1 MNLLKKNKY
10 SIRKYKVGIFS
21 TLIGTVLLL
30 SNPNGAQALTTDHN
44 VQGGSNQALPGNSQ
58 NTNADTNRDIVN
70 DSQNTP
76 NAHATDNTSTNQA
89 LTNHQNVDVANQVGP
104 APIQPSASPAQNNN
118 NSNANS
124 TATEPAANTNN
135 NLASNNNTLN
145 VPNNTDNNDSA
156 RHLTLKEIQEDVRHS
171 SDKPE
176 LVAIAE
182 EASNRPKKRSR
193 RAAPTD
199 PNATPADPTAT
210 PADPTAGNGSAPVAI
225 TAPYTPTTD
234 PNANNIG
241 QNAPNEVLSFDDN
254 NIRPSTNR
262 SVPTVTVVDNL
273 PGYTL
278 INGGKVG
285 VFSHAMVRTSMF
297 DSGDAK
303 NYQAQGNVIALGRIR
318 GNDTNDHGD
327 FNGIEKTLTVNPNSE
342 LIFEFNT
349 MTTKN
354 YQAQGNVIALGRIRG
369 NDTNDHGDFNGIEK
383 TLTVNPNSELIF
395 EFNTMTTKNYQGM
408 TNLIIKN
415 ADNDTVIGEKVV
427 AYGPIWRLLKVPE
440 NVSHL
445 KIQFVPKNDAITDAR
460 GIYQL
465 RDGYKYYDF
474 VDSIGLHSGSHV
486 YVERRTMEPTATNN
500 KEFTVTTSL
509 KNNGNFGASFNT
521 DDFVYKIQLPEG
533 VEYVNNSLTKDFPS
547 GNSGVDINDMNV
559 TYDAANRIITIK
571 STGGGTGNSPARLMP
586 DKILDLK
593 YKLRVNNVP
602 TPRTVTFNDT
612 LTYKT
617 YSQDFINSP
626 AESHTV
632 STNPYTID
640 IIMNKDAL
648 QAEVDRRIQQAD
660 YTFASL
666 DIFNDLKRR
675 AQTILDENRNNVP
688 LNKRVSQADID
699 SLANQMQHTLI
710 RSVDAE
716 NAVNR
721 KVDDMEDLVNQN
733 DELTDEEKQAAI
745 QVIEEHKNE
754 IIGNIGDQTT
764 DDGVTRIK
772 DQGIQTLSGDT
783 ATPVVKPNA
792 KQAIRD
798 KAAKQREIINHTPDA
813 TQDEIQDAL
822 NQLTTDETDAID
834 NVTNATTNAD
844 VETAKNNGINTI
856 GAVAPQVTHKQ
867 AARDAINQATATK
880 RQQINSNR
888 EATQEEKNAALNEL
902 TQATNHALEQINQ
915 ATTNDDVDTAKGDG
929 LNAINP
935 IAPVTVV
942 KQAARDAVS
951 HDAQQHIAEINAN
964 PDATQEE
971 RQAAIEKV
979 NAAVAVANT
988 NILNANTNA
997 DVEQVKTN
1005 AIQGIQAI
1013 EPATKVKTDAKNA
1026 IDQSAETQHN
1036 AIFNN
1041 NDATL
1046 EEQQAA
1052 QQLLDQAVATAKQNI
1067 NAADTNQEVAQA
1079 KDQGTQ
1085 NIVVIQPATQVKT
1098 DARNAV
1104 NEKARE
1110 AITNINATPGATREE
1125 KQEAINRVNTL
1136 KNRALN
1142 DIGVTSTTA
1151 MVNSI
1156 RDDAVNQIGAVQPH
1170 VTKKQTATGVLT
1182 DLATAKKQEINQN
1195 TNATTEEKQ
1204 VALNQVD
1211 QDLATA
1217 INNINQADTNAEV
1230 DQAQQLGTKAIN
1242 AIQPNIVKKP
1252 AALAQT
1258 NQHYSAK
1265 LVEINATPD
1274 ATDDEK
1280 NAAINTL
1287 NQDRQQAIESI
1298 KQANTNAEVDQAA
1311 TVAENNIDAVQVDVV
1326 KKQAARDKITAEVA
1340 KRIEAVK
1347 QTPNATDEEKQAA
1360 VNQINQLKDQAF
1372 NQINQNQTNDQVDAT
1387 TNQAINAIDNVEAE
1401 VVIKPKA
1408 IADIEKAVKEKQQQI
1423 DNSLDSTDNEK
1434 EVALQ
1439 ALAKE
1444 KEKALAAIDQ
1454 AQTNSQVNQ
1463 AATNGVSAIK
1473 IIQPET
1479 KIKPAAREKI
1489 NQKAN
1494 ELRAQINQ
1502 DKEATAEERQAALD
1516 KINDLVA
1523 KAMTNITNDRTNQ
1536 QVNDST
1542 NQALDDIA
1550 LVTPDHIVRAAA
1562 RDAVKQQYE
1571 AKKHEIEQAEHATD
1585 EEKQVALNQLANNEK
1600 RALQNINQAIANNDV
1615 KRVESNGIA
1624 TLKGVEPHI
1633 VVKPE
1638 AQEAIKAS
1646 ADNQV
1651 ESIKDTP
1658 HATTDELD
1666 EANQQINDT
1675 LKQGQQDI
1683 DNTTQD
1689 AAVNDVRNQTIK
1701 AIEQIKPKVRRKRAA
1716 LDNIDES
1723 NNNQLDAIRNTL
1735 DTTQDERNVAIAALN
1750 KIVNAIKNDIAQNK
1764 TNAEVDQTEADGNNN
1779 IKVILPKVQVKP
1791 AARQSVSAKAE
1802 AQNALIDQSDLS
1814 TEEERLAAKHLVEQ
1828 ALNQAIDQINHADK
1842 TAQVNQNS
1850 IDAQNIIS
1858 KIKPATTV
1866 KATAL
1871 QQIQNIATNKINL
1884 IKANN
1889 EATDEEQNAAI
1900 VQVEKELIKAK
1911 QQIAGAVTN
1920 ADVAY
1925 LLHDGKNEIREIEP
1939 VINKKATAREQ
1950 LTTLFNDKKQAIEAN
1965 VQATVEERNSILA
1978 QLQNIYDTA
1987 IGQIDQDRSNA
1998 QVDKTATLNLQTIH
2012 DLDVHPIKKPDA
2024 EKTINDD
2031 LARVTHLVQN
2041 YRKVSDRNK
2050 ADALKAITALK
2061 LQMDE
2066 ELKTART
2073 NADVDAVLKRFNV
2086 ALGDIE
2092 AVITEKENSLLRIDN
2107 IAQQTYAKFKAIATP
2122 EQLAKVKALIDQYV
2136 ADGNRMVDE
2145 DATLNDIKKDTQLII
2160 DEILAIKLPAEVIK
2174 ASPKVGQPAP
2184 KVCTPIKKEDK
2195 QEVRK
2200 VVKELPNT
2208 GSEEMDLPL
2217 KELALI
2223 TGAALLARRRSKK
2236 EKES

>member
-30 SNPNGAQALTTDHN
+30 SNPNGAQALTTDNN
-44 VQGGSNQALPGNSQ
+44 VQSDTNQATPVNSQ
-58 NTNADTNRDIVN
+58 DKDVANNRGLAN
-70 DSQNTP
+70 SAQNTP
-76 NAHATDNTSTNQA
+76 NQSATTNQATNQA
-89 LTNHQNVDVANQVGP
+89 LVNHNNGSIVNQATPTSV
-104 APIQPSASPAQNNN
+104 QSSTPSAQNNN
-118 NSNANS
+118 HTDGNTTATETVSNAN
-124 TATEPAANTNN
+124 NN
-135 NLASNNNTLN
+135 DVASNNTTLN
-145 VPNNTDNNDSA
+145 VPNKTNENGSGG
-156 RHLTLKEIQEDVRHS
+156 HLTLKEIQEDVRHS

-182 EASNRPKKRSR
+182 PASNRPKKRSR
-193 RAAPTD
+193 RAAPAD
-199 PNATPADPTAT
+199 PNATPADPGA
-210 PADPTAGNGSAPVAI
+210 AAAGNGGAPVAI

-234 PNANNIG
+234 PNANNAG

-254 NIRPSTNR
+254 SIRPSTNR
-262 SVPTVTVVDNL
+262 SVPSVTVVDNL
-273 PGYTL
+273 PGFTL

-285 VFSHAMVRTSMF
+285 VLSHAMVRTSMF
-297 DSGDAK
+297 EAGS
-303 NYQAQGNVIALGRIR
+303 NRTYQAQGNVLALGRIS
-318 GNDTNDHGD
+318 GTDASNHGD
-327 FNGIEKTLTVNPNSE
+327 FNGIEKSLTVNPNSE

-349 MTTKN
+349 MPTKN
-354 YQAQGNVIALGRIRG
+354 GQGATNV
-369 NDTNDHGDFNGIEK
+369 
-383 TLTVNPNSELIF
+383 
-395 EFNTMTTKNYQGM
+395 
-408 TNLIIKN
+408 IIKN
-415 ADNDTVIGEKVV
+415 ADTNDTIAEKTVEG
-427 AYGPIWRLLKVPE
+427 GPTLRLFKVPD
-440 NVSHL
+440 NVRNL

-465 RDGYKYYDF
+465 KDGYKYYSF

-509 KNNGNFGASFNT
+509 KNNGNSGASLDT
-521 DDFVYKIQLPEG
+521 DEFVYKIQLPEG

-547 GNSGVDINDMNV
+547 NNSGVDVNDMNV
-559 TYDAANRIITIK
+559 TYDAANRVITIK
-571 STGGGTGNSPARLMP
+571 STGGGTTNSPARLMP

-617 YSQDFINSP
+617 YTQDFINSA

-666 DIFNDLKRR
+666 DIFNDLKKR
-675 AQTILDENRNNVP
+675 AQTILAENRNNVP

-699 SLANQMQHTLI
+699 TLTNQMQHTLI

-716 NAVNR
+716 NAVNQ
-721 KVDDMEDLVNQN
+721 KADQMEDLVNQN

-745 QVIEEHKNE
+745 QVIEEHKGN
-754 IIGNIGDQTT
+754 IIGDIGDQTT

-792 KQAIRD
+792 KKAIRD
-798 KAAKQREIINHTPDA
+798 KATKQREIINATPDA
-813 TQDEIQDAL
+813 TEDEIQDAI
-822 NQLTTDETDAID
+822 NQLATDETDAID

-856 GAVAPQVTHKQ
+856 GSVVPQVTHKQ

-915 ATTNDDVDTAKGDG
+915 ATTNADVDNAKGDG

-971 RQAAIEKV
+971 RQAAIDKV
-979 NAAVAVANT
+979 NAAVTAANT

-997 DVEQVKTN
+997 EVEQVKTN

-1013 EPATKVKTDAKNA
+1013 TPATKVKTDAKNA
-1026 IDQSAETQHN
+1026 IDKSAETQHN
-1036 AIFNN
+1036 TIFNN

-1098 DARNAV
+1098 DARNVV
-1104 NEKARE
+1104 NDKARE

-1136 KNRALN
+1136 KNRALT

-1170 VTKKQTATGVLT
+1170 VTKKQTATGVLN

-1211 QDLATA
+1211 QELATA

-1252 AALAQT
+1252 AALAQI
-1258 NQHYSAK
+1258 NQHYNAK
-1265 LVEINATPD
+1265 LAEINATPD
-1274 ATDDEK
+1274 ATNDEK

-1372 NQINQNQTNDQVDAT
+1372 NQINQNQTNDQVDTT
-1387 TNQAINAIDNVEAE
+1387 TNQALNAIDNVEAE

-1434 EVALQ
+1434 EVASQ

-1479 KIKPAAREKI
+1479 KVKPAAREKI

-1494 ELRAQINQ
+1494 ELRAKINQ
-1502 DKEATAEERQAALD
+1502 DKEATAEERQVALD
-1516 KINDLVA
+1516 KINEFVNQ
-1523 KAMTNITNDRTNQ
+1523 AMTDITNNRTNQ
-1536 QVNDST
+1536 QVDDTTS
-1542 NQALDDIA
+1542 QALDSIA
-1550 LVTPDHIVRAAA
+1550 LVAPEHIVRAAA

-1571 AKKHEIEQAEHATD
+1571 AKKQEIEQAEHATD
-1585 EEKQVALNQLANNEK
+1585 EEKQVALNQLANNK
-1600 RALQNINQAIANNDV
+1600 KLALQNINQAVTNNDV
-1615 KRVESNGIA
+1615 KRVETNGIA
-1624 TLKGVEPHI
+1624 TLKGVQPHI
-1633 VVKPE
+1633 VIKPE
-1638 AQEAIKAS
+1638 AQQAIKAS
-1646 ADNQV
+1646 AENQV

-1658 HATTDELD
+1658 HATVDELD
-1666 EANQQINDT
+1666 EANQLISDT
-1675 LKQGQQDI
+1675 LKQAQQEI
-1683 DNTTQD
+1683 ENTNQD
-1689 AAVNDVRNQTIK
+1689 AVVTDVRNQTIK

-1716 LDNIDES
+1716 LDSIEE
-1723 NNNQLDAIRNTL
+1723 NNKNQLDAIRNTL
-1735 DTTQDERNVAIAALN
+1735 DTTQDERDVAIDTLN
-1750 KIVNAIKNDIAQNK
+1750 KIVNTIKNDIAQNK
-1764 TNAEVDQTEADGNNN
+1764 TNAEVDRTETDGNDN

-1791 AARQSVSAKAE
+1791 AARQSVGVKAE

-1842 TAQVNQNS
+1842 TAQVNQDS

-1889 EATDEEQNAAI
+1889 EATDEEQNIAI
-1900 VQVEKELIKAK
+1900 AQVEKELIKAK
-1911 QQIAGAVTN
+1911 QQIASAVTN

-1925 LLHDGKNEIREIEP
+1925 LLHDEKNEIREIEP
-1939 VINKKATAREQ
+1939 VISRKASAREQ

-1965 VQATVEERNSILA
+1965 IQATVEERNSILA

-1998 QVDKTATLNLQTIH
+1998 QVDKTASLNLQTIH

-2031 LARVTHLVQN
+2031 LARVTALVQN

-2086 ALGDIE
+2086 ALSDIE

-2122 EQLAKVKALIDQYV
+2122 EQLAKVKVLIDQYV
-2136 ADGNRMVDE
+2136 ADGNRMIDE
-2145 DATLNDIKKDTQLII
+2145 DATLNDIKQHTQFIV
-2160 DEILAIKLPAEVIK
+2160 DEILAIKLPAEAMKV
-2174 ASPKVGQPAP
+2174 SPKVIQPAP
-2184 KVCTPIKKEDK
+2184 KVCTPIKKE
-2195 QEVRK
+2195 ETHESRK
-2200 VVKELPNT
+2200 VEKELPNT

-2217 KELALI
+2217 KEFALI
-2223 TGAALLARRRSKK
+2223 TGAALLARRRTKN

>member
-44 VQGGSNQALPGNSQ
+44 VQGGSNQALPGNSP

-70 DSQNTP
+70 GSQNTP

-89 LTNHQNVDVANQVGP
+89 LTNHQNVGVANQVAP
-104 APIQPSASPAQNNN
+104 APIQPSTSSASNNN
-118 NSNANS
+118 HSDANS

-193 RAAPTD
+193 RAAPAD
-199 PNATPADPTAT
+199 PNAT

-225 TAPYTPTTD
+225 TAPFTPTTD

-241 QNAPNEVLSFDDN
+241 QNAPNEVLTFDDN

-303 NYQAQGNVIALGRIR
+303 NYQAQGNVIALGRIK
-318 GNDTNDHGD
+318 GNDTNDHG
-327 FNGIEKTLTVNPNSE
+327 G
-342 LIFEFNT
+342 
-349 MTTKN
+349 
-354 YQAQGNVIALGRIRG
+354 
-369 NDTNDHGDFNGIEK
+369 FNGIEK

-602 TPRTVTFNDT
+602 TPRTVTFNDI

-617 YSQDFINSP
+617 YTQDFINSP

-640 IIMNKDAL
+640 IIMNKDVL

-666 DIFNDLKRR
+666 DIFNELKRR

-699 SLANQMQHTLI
+699 SLVNQMQHTLI

-783 ATPVVKPNA
+783 ATPVVKTNA

-798 KAAKQREIINHTPDA
+798 KAAKQREIINNTPDA

-979 NAAVAVANT
+979 NAAVAAANT

-1104 NEKARE
+1104 NDKARE

-1195 TNATTEEKQ
+1195 TNATDEEKQ

-1252 AALAQT
+1252 TALAQI
-1258 NQHYSAK
+1258 NQHYNAK
-1265 LVEINATPD
+1265 LAEINATPD

-1387 TNQAINAIDNVEAE
+1387 TNQAINAIDNVEAK

-1434 EVALQ
+1434 EVALL

-1479 KIKPAAREKI
+1479 KVKPAAREKI

-1550 LVTPDHIVRAAA
+1550 LVTPDHIVRATA

-1600 RALQNINQAIANNDV
+1600 RALQNIDQAIANNDV

-1911 QQIAGAVTN
+1911 QQIASAVTN

-1950 LTTLFNDKKQAIEAN
+1950 LTTLFNDKKLAIEAN

-1998 QVDKTATLNLQTIH
+1998 QVDKTASLNLQTIH

-2107 IAQQTYAKFKAIATP
+2107 IAQQTYAKFKVIATP

-2136 ADGNRMVDE
+2136 ADGIRMIDE
-2145 DATLNDIKKDTQLII
+2145 DATLNDIKQHTQFIV
-2160 DEILAIKLPAEVIK
+2160 DEILAIKLPAEATKVL
-2174 ASPKVGQPAP
+2174 PKVGQPAP
-2184 KVCTPIKKEDK
+2184 KLCTSIKKVDK

-2223 TGAALLARRRSKK
+2223 TGAALLARRRNKN

>member
-30 SNPNGAQALTTDHN
+30 SNPNGAQALTTDNN
-44 VQGGSNQALPGNSQ
+44 VQSDTNQATPVNSQ
-58 NTNADTNRDIVN
+58 DTNVANNRGLAN
-70 DSQNTP
+70 SAQNTP
-76 NAHATDNTSTNQA
+76 NQSATTNQSTNQA
-89 LTNHQNVDVANQVGP
+89 LVNHNNGSIANQATPTSV
-104 APIQPSASPAQNNN
+104 QSSTPSAQNNN
-118 NSNANS
+118 HTDGNTTATETVSNAN
-124 TATEPAANTNN
+124 NKDVV
-135 NLASNNNTLN
+135 SNNTTLN
-145 VPNNTDNNDSA
+145 VPNKTNENGSGG
-156 RHLTLKEIQEDVRHS
+156 HLTLKEIQEDVRHS

-182 EASNRPKKRSR
+182 QASNRPKKRSR
-193 RAAPTD
+193 RAAPAD
-199 PNATPADPTAT
+199 PNATPADPA
-210 PADPTAGNGSAPVAI
+210 AAAAGNGGAPVAI

-234 PNANNIG
+234 PNANNAG

-254 NIRPSTNR
+254 GIRPSTNR
-262 SVPTVTVVDNL
+262 SVPSVTVVDNL
-273 PGYTL
+273 PGFTL

-303 NYQAQGNVIALGRIR
+303 NYQAQGNVIALGRIK

-327 FNGIEKTLTVNPNSE
+327 FNGIEKS
-342 LIFEFNT
+342 
-349 MTTKN
+349 
-354 YQAQGNVIALGRIRG
+354 
-369 NDTNDHGDFNGIEK
+369 
-383 TLTVNPNSELIF
+383 LTVNPNSELIF
-395 EFNTMTTKNYQGM
+395 EFNTMTTKNYQGV

-415 ADNDTVIGEKVV
+415 ADNDTVIAEKSV
-427 AYGPIWRLLKVPE
+427 AYGPIWRLFKVPE

-521 DDFVYKIQLPEG
+521 DDFVYKVQLPEG

-547 GNSGVDINDMNV
+547 SNSGVDMNDFNV
-559 TYDAANRIITIK
+559 TYDAANRVITIK
-571 STGGGTGNSPARLMP
+571 STGGGSGNSPARLMP

-617 YSQDFINSP
+617 YTQDFINSP

-699 SLANQMQHTLI
+699 SLTNQMQHTLI

-716 NAVNR
+716 NAVNK
-721 KVDDMEDLVNQN
+721 KVDQMEDLVNQN

-792 KQAIRD
+792 KKAIRD
-798 KAAKQREIINHTPDA
+798 KATKQREIINATPDA
-813 TQDEIQDAL
+813 TEDEIQDAL
-822 NQLTTDETDAID
+822 NQLATDETDAID

-844 VETAKNNGINTI
+844 VEIAKNNGINTI
-856 GAVAPQVTHKQ
+856 GAVVPQVTHKQ

-915 ATTNDDVDTAKGDG
+915 ATTNADVDNAKGDG

-971 RQAAIEKV
+971 RQAAIDKV
-979 NAAVAVANT
+979 NAAVTAANT

-1013 EPATKVKTDAKNA
+1013 TPATKVKTDAKNA
-1026 IDQSAETQHN
+1026 IDKSAETQHN
-1036 AIFNN
+1036 TIFNN

-1104 NEKARE
+1104 NDKARE

-1136 KNRALN
+1136 KNRALT

-1170 VTKKQTATGVLT
+1170 VTKKQTATGVLN

-1211 QDLATA
+1211 QELATA

-1252 AALAQT
+1252 AALAQI
-1258 NQHYSAK
+1258 NQHYNAK
-1265 LVEINATPD
+1265 LAEINATPD
-1274 ATDDEK
+1274 ATNDEK

-1360 VNQINQLKDQAF
+1360 VNQINQLKDQAI
-1372 NQINQNQTNDQVDAT
+1372 NQINQNQTNDQVDTT
-1387 TNQAINAIDNVEAE
+1387 TNQAVNAIDNVEAE

-1434 EVALQ
+1434 EVASQ

-1479 KIKPAAREKI
+1479 KVIPAAREKI

-1494 ELRAQINQ
+1494 ELRAKINQ
-1502 DKEATAEERQAALD
+1502 DKEATAEERQVALD
-1516 KINDLVA
+1516 KINEFVNQ
-1523 KAMTNITNDRTNQ
+1523 AMTDITNNRTNQ
-1536 QVNDST
+1536 QVDDTTS
-1542 NQALDDIA
+1542 QALDSIA
-1550 LVTPDHIVRAAA
+1550 LVAPEHIVRAAA

-1571 AKKHEIEQAEHATD
+1571 AKKQEIEQAEHATD

-1600 RALQNINQAIANNDV
+1600 LALQNINQAVTNNDV
-1615 KRVESNGIA
+1615 KRVETNGIA
-1624 TLKGVEPHI
+1624 TLKGVQPHI
-1633 VVKPE
+1633 VIKPE
-1638 AQEAIKAS
+1638 AQQAIKAS
-1646 ADNQV
+1646 AENQV

-1658 HATTDELD
+1658 HATVDELD
-1666 EANQQINDT
+1666 EANQLISDT
-1675 LKQGQQDI
+1675 LKQAQQEI
-1683 DNTTQD
+1683 ENTNQD
-1689 AAVNDVRNQTIK
+1689 AAVTDVRNQTIK

-1716 LDNIDES
+1716 LDSIEE
-1723 NNNQLDAIRNTL
+1723 NNKNQLDAIRNTL
-1735 DTTQDERNVAIAALN
+1735 DTTQDERDVAIDTLN
-1750 KIVNAIKNDIAQNK
+1750 KIVNTIKNDIAQNK
-1764 TNAEVDQTEADGNNN
+1764 TNAEVDRTETDGNDN

-1791 AARQSVSAKAE
+1791 AARQSVGVKAE

-1842 TAQVNQNS
+1842 TAQVNQDS

-1889 EATDEEQNAAI
+1889 EATDEEQNIAI
-1900 VQVEKELIKAK
+1900 AQVEKELIKAK
-1911 QQIAGAVTN
+1911 QQIASAVTN

-1925 LLHDGKNEIREIEP
+1925 LLHDEKNEIREIEP
-1939 VINKKATAREQ
+1939 VINRKASAREQ

-1965 VQATVEERNSILA
+1965 IQATVEERNSILA

-1998 QVDKTATLNLQTIH
+1998 QVDKTASLNLQTIH

-2031 LARVTHLVQN
+2031 LARVTALVQN
-2041 YRKVSDRNK
+2041 YRKVSNRNK

-2086 ALGDIE
+2086 ALSDIE

-2122 EQLAKVKALIDQYV
+2122 EQLAKVKVLIDQYV
-2136 ADGNRMVDE
+2136 ADGNRMIDE
-2145 DATLNDIKKDTQLII
+2145 DATLNDIKQHTQFIV
-2160 DEILAIKLPAEVIK
+2160 DEILAIKLPAEATKV
-2174 ASPKVGQPAP
+2174 SPKEIQPAP
-2184 KVCTPIKKEDK
+2184 KVCTPIKKE
-2195 QEVRK
+2195 ETHESRK
-2200 VVKELPNT
+2200 VEKELPNT
-2208 GSEEMDLPL
+2208 GSEGMDLPL
-2217 KELALI
+2217 KEFALI
-2223 TGAALLARRRSKK
+2223 TGAALLARRRTKN

>member
-30 SNPNGAQALTTDHN
+30 SNPNGAQALTTDNN
-44 VQGGSNQALPGNSQ
+44 VQSDTNQATPVNSQ
-58 NTNADTNRDIVN
+58 DTNVANNRGLAN
-70 DSQNTP
+70 SAQNTP
-76 NAHATDNTSTNQA
+76 NQSATTNQSTNQA
-89 LTNHQNVDVANQVGP
+89 LVNHNNGSIANQATPTSV
-104 APIQPSASPAQNNN
+104 QSSTPSAQNNN
-118 NSNANS
+118 HTDGNTTATETVSNAN
-124 TATEPAANTNN
+124 NKDVV
-135 NLASNNNTLN
+135 SNNTTLN
-145 VPNNTDNNDSA
+145 VPNKTNENGSGG
-156 RHLTLKEIQEDVRHS
+156 HLTLKEIQEDVRHS

-182 EASNRPKKRSR
+182 QASNRPKKRSR
-193 RAAPTD
+193 RAAPAD
-199 PNATPADPTAT
+199 PNATPADPA
-210 PADPTAGNGSAPVAI
+210 AAAAGNGGAPVAI

-234 PNANNIG
+234 PNANNAG

-254 NIRPSTNR
+254 GIRPSTNR
-262 SVPTVTVVDNL
+262 SVPSVTVVDNL
-273 PGYTL
+273 PGFTL

-285 VFSHAMVRTSMF
+285 VFSYAMVRTSMF

-303 NYQAQGNVIALGRIR
+303 NYQAQGNVIALGRIK

-327 FNGIEKTLTVNPNSE
+327 FNGIEKS
-342 LIFEFNT
+342 
-349 MTTKN
+349 
-354 YQAQGNVIALGRIRG
+354 
-369 NDTNDHGDFNGIEK
+369 
-383 TLTVNPNSELIF
+383 LTVNPNSELIF
-395 EFNTMTTKNYQGM
+395 EFNTMTTKNYQGV

-415 ADNDTVIGEKVV
+415 ADNDTVIAEKSV
-427 AYGPIWRLLKVPE
+427 AYGPIWRLFKVPE

-521 DDFVYKIQLPEG
+521 DDFVYKVQLPEG

-547 GNSGVDINDMNV
+547 SNSGVDMNDFNV
-559 TYDAANRIITIK
+559 TYDAANRVITIK
-571 STGGGTGNSPARLMP
+571 STGGGSGNSPARLMP

-617 YSQDFINSP
+617 YTQDFINSP

-688 LNKRVSQADID
+688 LNKRVSQVDID
-699 SLANQMQHTLI
+699 SLTNQMQHTLI

-716 NAVNR
+716 NAVNK
-721 KVDDMEDLVNQN
+721 KVDQMEDLVNQN

-792 KQAIRD
+792 KKAIRD
-798 KAAKQREIINHTPDA
+798 KATKQREIINATPDA
-813 TQDEIQDAL
+813 TEDEIQDAL
-822 NQLTTDETDAID
+822 NQLATDETDAID

-844 VETAKNNGINTI
+844 VEIAKNNGINTI
-856 GAVAPQVTHKQ
+856 GAVVPQVTHKQ

-915 ATTNDDVDTAKGDG
+915 ATTNADVDNAKGDG

-971 RQAAIEKV
+971 RQAAIDKV
-979 NAAVAVANT
+979 NAAVTAANT

-1013 EPATKVKTDAKNA
+1013 TPATKVKTDAKNA
-1026 IDQSAETQHN
+1026 IDKSAETQHN
-1036 AIFNN
+1036 TIFNN

-1104 NEKARE
+1104 NDKARE

-1136 KNRALN
+1136 KNRALT

-1170 VTKKQTATGVLT
+1170 VTKKQTATGVLN

-1211 QDLATA
+1211 QELATA

-1252 AALAQT
+1252 AALAQI
-1258 NQHYSAK
+1258 NQHYNAK
-1265 LVEINATPD
+1265 LAEINATPD
-1274 ATDDEK
+1274 ATNDEK

-1360 VNQINQLKDQAF
+1360 VNQINQLKDQAI
-1372 NQINQNQTNDQVDAT
+1372 NQINQNQTNDQVDTT
-1387 TNQAINAIDNVEAE
+1387 TNQAVNAIDNVEAE
-1401 VVIKPKA
+1401 VVIKPTA

-1434 EVALQ
+1434 EVASQ

-1479 KIKPAAREKI
+1479 KVKPAAREKI

-1494 ELRAQINQ
+1494 ELRAKINQ
-1502 DKEATAEERQAALD
+1502 DKEATAEERQVALD
-1516 KINDLVA
+1516 KINEFVNQ
-1523 KAMTNITNDRTNQ
+1523 AMTDITNNRTNQ
-1536 QVNDST
+1536 QVDDTTS
-1542 NQALDDIA
+1542 QALDSIA
-1550 LVTPDHIVRAAA
+1550 LVAPEHIVRAAA

-1571 AKKHEIEQAEHATD
+1571 AKKQEIEQAEHATD

-1600 RALQNINQAIANNDV
+1600 LALQNINQAVTNNDV
-1615 KRVESNGIA
+1615 KRVETNGIA
-1624 TLKGVEPHI
+1624 TLKGVQPHI
-1633 VVKPE
+1633 VIKPE
-1638 AQEAIKAS
+1638 AQQAIKAT
-1646 ADNQV
+1646 AENQV

-1658 HATTDELD
+1658 HATVDELD
-1666 EANQQINDT
+1666 EANQLISDT
-1675 LKQGQQDI
+1675 LKQAQQEI
-1683 DNTTQD
+1683 ENTNQD
-1689 AAVNDVRNQTIK
+1689 AAVTDVRNQTIK

-1716 LDNIDES
+1716 LDSIEE
-1723 NNNQLDAIRNTL
+1723 NNKNQLDAIRNTL
-1735 DTTQDERNVAIAALN
+1735 DTTQDERDVAIDTLN
-1750 KIVNAIKNDIAQNK
+1750 KIVNTIKNDIAQNK
-1764 TNAEVDQTEADGNNN
+1764 TNAEVDRTETDGNDN

-1791 AARQSVSAKAE
+1791 AARQSVGVKAE

-1842 TAQVNQNS
+1842 TAQVNQDS

-1889 EATDEEQNAAI
+1889 EATDEEQNIAI
-1900 VQVEKELIKAK
+1900 AQVEKELIKAK
-1911 QQIAGAVTN
+1911 QQIASAVTN

-1925 LLHDGKNEIREIEP
+1925 LLHDEKNEIREIEP
-1939 VINKKATAREQ
+1939 VINRKASAREQ

-1965 VQATVEERNSILA
+1965 IQATVEERNSILA

-1998 QVDKTATLNLQTIH
+1998 QVDKTASLNLQTIH

-2031 LARVTHLVQN
+2031 LARVTALVQN
-2041 YRKVSDRNK
+2041 YRKVSNRNK

-2086 ALGDIE
+2086 ALSDIE

-2122 EQLAKVKALIDQYV
+2122 EQLAKVKVLIDQYV
-2136 ADGNRMVDE
+2136 ADGNRMIDE
-2145 DATLNDIKKDTQLII
+2145 DATLNDIKQHTQFIV
-2160 DEILAIKLPAEVIK
+2160 DEILAIKLPAEATKV
-2174 ASPKVGQPAP
+2174 SPKEIQPAP
-2184 KVCTPIKKEDK
+2184 KVCTPIKKE
-2195 QEVRK
+2195 ETHESRK
-2200 VVKELPNT
+2200 VEKELPNT
-2208 GSEEMDLPL
+2208 GSEGMDLPL
-2217 KELALI
+2217 KEFALI
-2223 TGAALLARRRSKK
+2223 TGAALLARRRTKN

>member
-30 SNPNGAQALTTDHN
+30 SNPNGAQALTTDNN
-44 VQGGSNQALPGNSQ
+44 VQSDTNQATPVNSQ
-58 NTNADTNRDIVN
+58 DKDVANNRGLAN
-70 DSQNTP
+70 SAQNTP
-76 NAHATDNTSTNQA
+76 NQSATTNQATNQA
-89 LTNHQNVDVANQVGP
+89 LVNHNNGSIVNQATPTSV
-104 APIQPSASPAQNNN
+104 QSSTPSAQNNN
-118 NSNANS
+118 HTDGNTTATETVSNAN
-124 TATEPAANTNN
+124 NN
-135 NLASNNNTLN
+135 DVASNNTTLN
-145 VPNNTDNNDSA
+145 VPNKTNENGSGG
-156 RHLTLKEIQEDVRHS
+156 HLTLKEIQEDVRHS

-182 EASNRPKKRSR
+182 PASNRPKKRSR
-193 RAAPTD
+193 RAAPAD
-199 PNATPADPTAT
+199 PNATPADPGA
-210 PADPTAGNGSAPVAI
+210 AAAGNGGAPVAI

-234 PNANNIG
+234 PNANNAG

-254 NIRPSTNR
+254 SIRPSTNR
-262 SVPTVTVVDNL
+262 SVPSVTVVDNL
-273 PGYTL
+273 PGFTL

-285 VFSHAMVRTSMF
+285 VLSHAMVRTSMF
-297 DSGDAK
+297 EAGS
-303 NYQAQGNVIALGRIR
+303 NRTYQAQGNVLALGRIS
-318 GNDTNDHGD
+318 GTDASNHGD
-327 FNGIEKTLTVNPNSE
+327 FNGIEKSLTVNPNSE

-349 MTTKN
+349 MPTKN
-354 YQAQGNVIALGRIRG
+354 GQGATNV
-369 NDTNDHGDFNGIEK
+369 
-383 TLTVNPNSELIF
+383 
-395 EFNTMTTKNYQGM
+395 
-408 TNLIIKN
+408 IIKN
-415 ADNDTVIGEKVV
+415 ADTNDTIAEKTVEG
-427 AYGPIWRLLKVPE
+427 GPTLRLFKVPD
-440 NVSHL
+440 NVRNL

-465 RDGYKYYDF
+465 KDGYKYYSF

-509 KNNGNFGASFNT
+509 KNNGNSGASLDT
-521 DDFVYKIQLPEG
+521 DEFVYKIQLPEG

-547 GNSGVDINDMNV
+547 NNSGVDVNDMNV
-559 TYDAANRIITIK
+559 TYDAANRVITIK
-571 STGGGTGNSPARLMP
+571 STGGGTTNSPARLMP

-617 YSQDFINSP
+617 YTQDFINSA

-666 DIFNDLKRR
+666 DIFNDLKKR
-675 AQTILDENRNNVP
+675 AQTILAENRNNVP

-699 SLANQMQHTLI
+699 TLTNQMQHTLI

-716 NAVNR
+716 NAVNQ
-721 KVDDMEDLVNQN
+721 KADQMEDLVNQN

-745 QVIEEHKNE
+745 QVIEEHKGN
-754 IIGNIGDQTT
+754 IIGDIGDQTT

-792 KQAIRD
+792 KKAIRD
-798 KAAKQREIINHTPDA
+798 KATKQREIINATPDA
-813 TQDEIQDAL
+813 TEDEIQDAI
-822 NQLTTDETDAID
+822 NQLATDETDAID

-856 GAVAPQVTHKQ
+856 GSVVPQVTHKQ

-915 ATTNDDVDTAKGDG
+915 ATTNADVDNAKGDG

-971 RQAAIEKV
+971 RQAAIDKV
-979 NAAVAVANT
+979 NAAVTAANT

-997 DVEQVKTN
+997 EVEQVKTN

-1013 EPATKVKTDAKNA
+1013 TPATKVKTDAKNA
-1026 IDQSAETQHN
+1026 IDKSAETQHN
-1036 AIFNN
+1036 TIFNN

-1098 DARNAV
+1098 DARNVV
-1104 NEKARE
+1104 NDKARE

-1136 KNRALN
+1136 KNRALT

-1170 VTKKQTATGVLT
+1170 VTKKQTATGVLN

-1211 QDLATA
+1211 QELATA

-1252 AALAQT
+1252 AALAQI
-1258 NQHYSAK
+1258 NQHYNVK
-1265 LVEINATPD
+1265 LAEINATPD
-1274 ATDDEK
+1274 ATNDEK

-1372 NQINQNQTNDQVDAT
+1372 NQINQNQTNDQVDTT
-1387 TNQAINAIDNVEAE
+1387 TNQALNAIDNVEAE

-1434 EVALQ
+1434 EVASQ

-1479 KIKPAAREKI
+1479 KVKPAAREKI

-1494 ELRAQINQ
+1494 ELRAKINQ
-1502 DKEATAEERQAALD
+1502 DKEATAEERQVALD
-1516 KINDLVA
+1516 KINEFVNQ
-1523 KAMTNITNDRTNQ
+1523 AMTDITNNRTNQ
-1536 QVNDST
+1536 QVDDTTS
-1542 NQALDDIA
+1542 QALDSIA
-1550 LVTPDHIVRAAA
+1550 LVAPEHIVRAAA

-1571 AKKHEIEQAEHATD
+1571 AKKQEIEQAEHATD
-1585 EEKQVALNQLANNEK
+1585 EEKQVALNQLANNK
-1600 RALQNINQAIANNDV
+1600 KLALQNINQAVTNNDV
-1615 KRVESNGIA
+1615 KRVETNGIA
-1624 TLKGVEPHI
+1624 TLKGVQPHI
-1633 VVKPE
+1633 VIKPE
-1638 AQEAIKAS
+1638 AQQAIKAS
-1646 ADNQV
+1646 AENQV

-1658 HATTDELD
+1658 HATVDELD
-1666 EANQQINDT
+1666 EANQLISDT
-1675 LKQGQQDI
+1675 LKQAQQEI
-1683 DNTTQD
+1683 ENTNQD
-1689 AAVNDVRNQTIK
+1689 AAVTDVRNQTIK

-1716 LDNIDES
+1716 LDSIEE
-1723 NNNQLDAIRNTL
+1723 NNKNQLDAIRNTL
-1735 DTTQDERNVAIAALN
+1735 DTTQDERDVAIDTLN
-1750 KIVNAIKNDIAQNK
+1750 KIVNTIKNDIAQNK
-1764 TNAEVDQTEADGNNN
+1764 TNAEVDRTETDGNDN

-1791 AARQSVSAKAE
+1791 AARQSVGVKAE

-1842 TAQVNQNS
+1842 TAQVNQDS

-1889 EATDEEQNAAI
+1889 EATDEEQNIAI
-1900 VQVEKELIKAK
+1900 AQVEKELIKAK
-1911 QQIAGAVTN
+1911 QQIASAVTN

-1925 LLHDGKNEIREIEP
+1925 LLHDEKNEIREIEP
-1939 VINKKATAREQ
+1939 VISRKASAREQ

-1965 VQATVEERNSILA
+1965 IQATVEERNSILA

-1998 QVDKTATLNLQTIH
+1998 QVDKTASLNLQTIH

-2031 LARVTHLVQN
+2031 LARVTALVQN

-2086 ALGDIE
+2086 ALSDIE

-2122 EQLAKVKALIDQYV
+2122 EQLAKVKVLIDQYV
-2136 ADGNRMVDE
+2136 ADGNRMIDE
-2145 DATLNDIKKDTQLII
+2145 DATLNDIKQHTQFIV
-2160 DEILAIKLPAEVIK
+2160 DEILAIKLPAEAMKV
-2174 ASPKVGQPAP
+2174 SPKVIQPAP
-2184 KVCTPIKKEDK
+2184 KVCTPIKKE
-2195 QEVRK
+2195 ETHESRK
-2200 VVKELPNT
+2200 VEKELPNT

-2217 KELALI
+2217 KEFALI
-2223 TGAALLARRRSKK
+2223 TGAALLARRRTKN

>member
-30 SNPNGAQALTTDHN
+30 SNPNGAQALTTDNN
-44 VQGGSNQALPGNSQ
+44 VQSDTNQATPVNSQ
-58 NTNADTNRDIVN
+58 DKDVANNRGLAN
-70 DSQNTP
+70 SAQNTP
-76 NAHATDNTSTNQA
+76 NQSATTNQATNQA
-89 LTNHQNVDVANQVGP
+89 LVNHNNGSIVNQATPTSV
-104 APIQPSASPAQNNN
+104 QSSTPSAQNNN
-118 NSNANS
+118 HTDGNTTATETVSNAN
-124 TATEPAANTNN
+124 NN
-135 NLASNNNTLN
+135 DAVSNNTTLN
-145 VPNNTDNNDSA
+145 VPNKTNENGSGG
-156 RHLTLKEIQEDVRHS
+156 HLTLKEIQEDVRHS

-182 EASNRPKKRSR
+182 PASNRPKKRSK
-193 RAAPTD
+193 RAAPAD
-199 PNATPADPTAT
+199 PNATPADPA
-210 PADPTAGNGSAPVAI
+210 AAAAGNGGAPVAI

-234 PNANNIG
+234 PNANNAG

-254 NIRPSTNR
+254 GIRPSTNR
-262 SVPTVTVVDNL
+262 SVPSVTVVDNL
-273 PGYTL
+273 PGFTL

-297 DSGDAK
+297 DSADAK
-303 NYQAQGNVIALGRIR
+303 NYQAQGNVIALGRIK
-318 GNDTNDHGD
+318 GNN
-327 FNGIEKTLTVNPNSE
+327 
-342 LIFEFNT
+342 
-349 MTTKN
+349 
-354 YQAQGNVIALGRIRG
+354 
-369 NDTNDHGDFNGIEK
+369 TNDHGDFNGIEK

-395 EFNTMTTKNYQGM
+395 EFNTMTTKNYQGV

-415 ADNDTVIGEKVV
+415 ADNDTVIAEKSV
-427 AYGPIWRLLKVPE
+427 AYGPIWRLFKVPE

-521 DDFVYKIQLPEG
+521 DDFVYQVQLPEG

-547 GNSGVDINDMNV
+547 SNSGVDMNDFNV
-559 TYDAANRIITIK
+559 TYDAANRVITIK
-571 STGGGTGNSPARLMP
+571 STGGGSGNSPARLMP

-617 YSQDFINSP
+617 YTQDFINSP

-632 STNPYTID
+632 RTNPYTID

-699 SLANQMQHTLI
+699 SLTNQMQHTLI

-716 NAVNR
+716 NAVNK
-721 KVDDMEDLVNQN
+721 KVDQMEDLVNQN

-792 KQAIRD
+792 KKAIRD
-798 KAAKQREIINHTPDA
+798 KATKQREIINATPDA
-813 TQDEIQDAL
+813 TEDEIQDAL
-822 NQLTTDETDAID
+822 NQLATDETDAID

-844 VETAKNNGINTI
+844 VEIAKNNGINTI
-856 GAVAPQVTHKQ
+856 GAVVPQVTHKQ

-915 ATTNDDVDTAKGDG
+915 ATTNADVDNAKGDG

-971 RQAAIEKV
+971 RQAAIDKV
-979 NAAVAVANT
+979 NAAVTAANT

-1013 EPATKVKTDAKNA
+1013 TPATKVKTDAKNA
-1026 IDQSAETQHN
+1026 IDKSAETQHN
-1036 AIFNN
+1036 TIFNN

-1098 DARNAV
+1098 DARNVV
-1104 NEKARE
+1104 NDKARE

-1136 KNRALN
+1136 KNRALT

-1170 VTKKQTATGVLT
+1170 VTKKQTATGVLN

-1211 QDLATA
+1211 QELATA

-1252 AALAQT
+1252 AALAQI
-1258 NQHYSAK
+1258 NQHYNAK
-1265 LVEINATPD
+1265 LAEINATPD
-1274 ATDDEK
+1274 ATNDEK

-1287 NQDRQQAIESI
+1287 NLDRQQAIESI

-1372 NQINQNQTNDQVDAT
+1372 NQINQNQTNDQVDTT
-1387 TNQAINAIDNVEAE
+1387 TNQALKAIDNVEAE

-1434 EVALQ
+1434 EVASQ

-1479 KIKPAAREKI
+1479 KVKPAAREKI

-1494 ELRAQINQ
+1494 ELRAKINQ
-1502 DKEATAEERQAALD
+1502 DKEATAEERQVALD
-1516 KINDLVA
+1516 KINEFVNQ
-1523 KAMTNITNDRTNQ
+1523 AMTDITNNRTNQ
-1536 QVNDST
+1536 QVDDTTS
-1542 NQALDDIA
+1542 QALDSIA

-1571 AKKHEIEQAEHATD
+1571 AKKREIEQAEHATD

-1600 RALQNINQAIANNDV
+1600 RALQNINQAVTNNDV
-1615 KRVESNGIA
+1615 KRVETNGIA
-1624 TLKGVEPHI
+1624 TLKGVQPHI
-1633 VVKPE
+1633 VIKPE
-1638 AQEAIKAS
+1638 AQQAIKAS
-1646 ADNQV
+1646 AENQV

-1658 HATTDELD
+1658 HATVDELD
-1666 EANQQINDT
+1666 EANQLISDT
-1675 LKQGQQDI
+1675 LKQAQQEI
-1683 DNTTQD
+1683 ENTNQD
-1689 AAVNDVRNQTIK
+1689 AAVTDVRNQTIK

-1716 LDNIDES
+1716 LDSIEE
-1723 NNNQLDAIRNTL
+1723 NNKNQLDAIRNTL
-1735 DTTQDERNVAIAALN
+1735 DTTQDERDVAIDTLN
-1750 KIVNAIKNDIAQNK
+1750 KIVNTIKNDIAQNK
-1764 TNAEVDQTEADGNNN
+1764 TNAEVDRTETDGNDN

-1791 AARQSVSAKAE
+1791 AARQSVGVKAE

-1842 TAQVNQNS
+1842 TAQVNQDS
-1850 IDAQNIIS
+1850 INAQNIIS

-1889 EATDEEQNAAI
+1889 EATDEEQNIAI
-1900 VQVEKELIKAK
+1900 AQVEKELIKAK
-1911 QQIAGAVTN
+1911 QQIASAVTN

-1925 LLHDGKNEIREIEP
+1925 LLHDEKNEIREIEP
-1939 VINKKATAREQ
+1939 VINRKASAREQ

-1965 VQATVEERNSILA
+1965 IQATVEERNSILA

-1998 QVDKTATLNLQTIH
+1998 QVDKTASLNLQTIH

-2031 LARVTHLVQN
+2031 LARVTALVQN
-2041 YRKVSDRNK
+2041 YRKVSNRNK

-2086 ALGDIE
+2086 ALSDIE

-2122 EQLAKVKALIDQYV
+2122 EQLAKVKVLIDQYV
-2136 ADGNRMVDE
+2136 ADGNRMIDE
-2145 DATLNDIKKDTQLII
+2145 DATLNDIKQHTQFIV
-2160 DEILAIKLPAEVIK
+2160 DEILAIKLPAEETKV
-2174 ASPKVGQPAP
+2174 SPKEIQPAP
-2184 KVCTPIKKEDK
+2184 KVCTPIKKE
-2195 QEVRK
+2195 ETHESRK
-2200 VVKELPNT
+2200 VEKELPNT
-2208 GSEEMDLPL
+2208 GSEGMDLPL
-2217 KELALI
+2217 KEFALI
-2223 TGAALLARRRSKK
+2223 TGAALLARRRTKN

>member
-30 SNPNGAQALTTDHN
+30 SNPNGAQALTTDNN
-44 VQGGSNQALPGNSQ
+44 VQSDTNQATPVNSQ
-58 NTNADTNRDIVN
+58 DKDVANNRGLAN
-70 DSQNTP
+70 SAQNTP
-76 NAHATDNTSTNQA
+76 NQSATTNQATNQA
-89 LTNHQNVDVANQVGP
+89 LVNHNNGSIVNQATPTSV
-104 APIQPSASPAQNNN
+104 QSSTPSAQNNN
-118 NSNANS
+118 HTDGNTTATETVSNAN
-124 TATEPAANTNN
+124 NN
-135 NLASNNNTLN
+135 DAVSNNTTLN
-145 VPNNTDNNDSA
+145 VPNKTNENGSGG
-156 RHLTLKEIQEDVRHS
+156 HLTLKEIQEDVRHS

-182 EASNRPKKRSR
+182 PASNRPKKRSR
-193 RAAPTD
+193 RAAPAD
-199 PNATPADPTAT
+199 PNATPADPA
-210 PADPTAGNGSAPVAI
+210 AAAAGNGGAPVAI

-234 PNANNIG
+234 PNANNAG

-254 NIRPSTNR
+254 GIRPSTNR
-262 SVPTVTVVDNL
+262 SVPSVTVVDNL
-273 PGYTL
+273 PGFTL

-297 DSGDAK
+297 DSGDNK
-303 NYQAQGNVIALGRIR
+303 NYQAQGNVIALGRIN
-318 GNDTNDHGD
+318 GTDTNDHGD

-354 YQAQGNVIALGRIRG
+354 GQGATNV
-369 NDTNDHGDFNGIEK
+369 
-383 TLTVNPNSELIF
+383 
-395 EFNTMTTKNYQGM
+395 
-408 TNLIIKN
+408 IIKN
-415 ADNDTVIGEKVV
+415 ADTNDTIAEKTVEG
-427 AYGPIWRLLKVPE
+427 GPTLRLFKVPD
-440 NVSHL
+440 NVRNL
-445 KIQFVPKNDAITDAR
+445 KIQFVSKNDAITDAR

-465 RDGYKYYDF
+465 KDGYKYYSF

-509 KNNGNFGASFNT
+509 KNNGNSGASLDT
-521 DDFVYKIQLPEG
+521 DEFVYKIQLPEG

-547 GNSGVDINDMNV
+547 NNSGVDVNDMNV
-559 TYDAANRIITIK
+559 TYDAANRVITIK
-571 STGGGTGNSPARLMP
+571 STGGGTTNSPARLMP

-617 YSQDFINSP
+617 YTQDFINSA

-666 DIFNDLKRR
+666 DIFNDLKKR
-675 AQTILDENRNNVP
+675 AQTILAENRNNVP

-699 SLANQMQHTLI
+699 TLTNQMQHTLI

-716 NAVNR
+716 NAVNQ
-721 KVDDMEDLVNQN
+721 KADQMEDLVNQN

-745 QVIEEHKNE
+745 QVIEEHKGN
-754 IIGNIGDQTT
+754 IIGDIGDQTT

-792 KQAIRD
+792 KKAIRD
-798 KAAKQREIINHTPDA
+798 KATKQREIINATPDA
-813 TQDEIQDAL
+813 TEDEIQDAI
-822 NQLTTDETDAID
+822 NQLATDETDAID

-856 GAVAPQVTHKQ
+856 GAVVPQVTHKK

-915 ATTNDDVDTAKGDG
+915 ATTNADVDNAKGDG

-971 RQAAIEKV
+971 RQAAIDKV
-979 NAAVAVANT
+979 NAAVTAANT

-1013 EPATKVKTDAKNA
+1013 TPATKVKTDAKNA
-1026 IDQSAETQHN
+1026 IDKSAETQHN
-1036 AIFNN
+1036 TIFNN

-1079 KDQGTQ
+1079 KDQGMQ

-1098 DARNAV
+1098 DARNTV

-1125 KQEAINRVNTL
+1125 KQEAIDRVNAL
-1136 KNRALN
+1136 KNRALT

-1170 VTKKQTATGVLT
+1170 VTKKQTATGVLN

-1204 VALNQVD
+1204 MALNQVD

-1217 INNINQADTNAEV
+1217 INNINQADTNTEV
-1230 DQAQQLGTKAIN
+1230 DQAQQLGAQAIN

-1252 AALAQT
+1252 AALAQI
-1258 NQHYSAK
+1258 NQHYNAK
-1265 LVEINATPD
+1265 LAEINATPD

-1287 NQDRQQAIESI
+1287 NQDRQQAIESV
-1298 KQANTNAEVDQAA
+1298 KQANTNNEVDQAA
-1311 TVAENNIDAVQVDVV
+1311 TTAENNIDAVQVDVV

-1372 NQINQNQTNDQVDAT
+1372 NQINQNQTNDQVDTT
-1387 TNQAINAIDNVEAE
+1387 TNQALNAIDNVEAE

-1434 EVALQ
+1434 EVASQ
-1439 ALAKE
+1439 ALAKEKE

-1479 KIKPAAREKI
+1479 KVKPAAREKI

-1494 ELRAQINQ
+1494 ELRAKINQ
-1502 DKEATAEERQAALD
+1502 DKEATAEERQVALD
-1516 KINDLVA
+1516 KINEFVNQ
-1523 KAMTNITNDRTNQ
+1523 AMTDITNNRTNQ
-1536 QVNDST
+1536 QVDDTTS
-1542 NQALDDIA
+1542 QALDSIA
-1550 LVTPDHIVRAAA
+1550 LVAPEHIVRAAA

-1571 AKKHEIEQAEHATD
+1571 AKKQEIEQAEHATD

-1600 RALQNINQAIANNDV
+1600 LALQNINQAVTNNDV
-1615 KRVESNGIA
+1615 KRVETNGIA
-1624 TLKGVEPHI
+1624 TLKGVQPHI
-1633 VVKPE
+1633 VIKPE
-1638 AQEAIKAS
+1638 AQQAIKAS
-1646 ADNQV
+1646 AENQV

-1658 HATTDELD
+1658 HATVDELD
-1666 EANQQINDT
+1666 EANQLISDT
-1675 LKQGQQDI
+1675 LKQAQQEI
-1683 DNTTQD
+1683 ENTNQD
-1689 AAVNDVRNQTIK
+1689 AAVTDVRNQTIK

-1716 LDNIDES
+1716 LDSIEE
-1723 NNNQLDAIRNTL
+1723 NNKNQLDAIRNTL
-1735 DTTQDERNVAIAALN
+1735 DTTQDERDVAIDTLN
-1750 KIVNAIKNDIAQNK
+1750 KIVNTIKNDIAQNK
-1764 TNAEVDQTEADGNNN
+1764 TNAEVDRTETDGNDN

-1791 AARQSVSAKAE
+1791 AARQSVGVKAE

-1842 TAQVNQNS
+1842 TAQVNQDS
-1850 IDAQNIIS
+1850 INAQNIIS

-1889 EATDEEQNAAI
+1889 EATDEEQNIAI
-1900 VQVEKELIKAK
+1900 AQVEKELIKAK
-1911 QQIAGAVTN
+1911 QQIASAVTN

-1925 LLHDGKNEIREIEP
+1925 LLHDEKNEIREIEP
-1939 VINKKATAREQ
+1939 VINRKASAREQ

-1965 VQATVEERNSILA
+1965 FQATVEERNSILA

-1998 QVDKTATLNLQTIH
+1998 QVDKTASLNLQTIH

-2031 LARVTHLVQN
+2031 LARVTALVQN

-2136 ADGNRMVDE
+2136 ADGNRMIDE
-2145 DATLNDIKKDTQLII
+2145 DATLNDIKQHTQFIV
-2160 DEILAIKLPAEVIK
+2160 DEILAIKLPAEAMKV
-2174 ASPKVGQPAP
+2174 SPKVIQPAP
-2184 KVCTPIKKEDK
+2184 KVCTPIKKE
-2195 QEVRK
+2195 ETHESRK
-2200 VVKELPNT
+2200 VEKELPNT
-2208 GSEEMDLPL
+2208 GSEGMDLPL
-2217 KELALI
+2217 KEFALI
-2223 TGAALLARRRSKK
+2223 TGAALLARRRTKN

>member
-30 SNPNGAQALTTDHN
+30 SNPNGAQALTTDNN
-44 VQGGSNQALPGNSQ
+44 VQSDTNQATPVNSQ
-58 NTNADTNRDIVN
+58 DTNVANNRGLAN
-70 DSQNTP
+70 SAQNTP
-76 NAHATDNTSTNQA
+76 NQSATTNQSTNQA
-89 LTNHQNVDVANQVGP
+89 LVNHNNGSIANQATPTSV
-104 APIQPSASPAQNNN
+104 QSSTPSAQNNN
-118 NSNANS
+118 HTDGNTTATETVSNAN
-124 TATEPAANTNN
+124 NKDVV
-135 NLASNNNTLN
+135 SNNTTLN
-145 VPNNTDNNDSA
+145 VPNKTNENGSGG
-156 RHLTLKEIQEDVRHS
+156 HLTLKEIQEDVRHS

-182 EASNRPKKRSR
+182 QASNRPKKRSR
-193 RAAPTD
+193 RAAPAD
-199 PNATPADPTAT
+199 PNATPADPA
-210 PADPTAGNGSAPVAI
+210 AAAAGNGGAPVAI

-234 PNANNIG
+234 PNANNAG

-254 NIRPSTNR
+254 GIRPSTNR
-262 SVPTVTVVDNL
+262 SVPSVTVVDNL
-273 PGYTL
+273 PGFTL

-303 NYQAQGNVIALGRIR
+303 NYQAQGNVIALGRIK

-327 FNGIEKTLTVNPNSE
+327 FNGIEKS
-342 LIFEFNT
+342 
-349 MTTKN
+349 
-354 YQAQGNVIALGRIRG
+354 
-369 NDTNDHGDFNGIEK
+369 
-383 TLTVNPNSELIF
+383 LTVNPNSELIF
-395 EFNTMTTKNYQGM
+395 EFNTMTTKNYQGV

-415 ADNDTVIGEKVV
+415 ADNDTVIAEKSV
-427 AYGPIWRLLKVPE
+427 AYGPIWRLFKVPE

-521 DDFVYKIQLPEG
+521 DDFVYKVQLPEG

-547 GNSGVDINDMNV
+547 SNSGVDMNDFNV
-559 TYDAANRIITIK
+559 TYDAANRVITIK
-571 STGGGTGNSPARLMP
+571 STGGGSGNSPARLMP

-617 YSQDFINSP
+617 YTQDFINSP

-675 AQTILDENRNNVP
+675 VQTILDENRNNVP

-699 SLANQMQHTLI
+699 SLTNQMQHTLI

-716 NAVNR
+716 NAVNK
-721 KVDDMEDLVNQN
+721 KVDQMEDLVNQN

-792 KQAIRD
+792 KKAIRD
-798 KAAKQREIINHTPDA
+798 KATKQREIINATPDA
-813 TQDEIQDAL
+813 TEDEIQDAL
-822 NQLTTDETDAID
+822 NQLATDETDAID

-844 VETAKNNGINTI
+844 VEIAKNNGINTI
-856 GAVAPQVTHKQ
+856 GAVVPQVTHKQ

-915 ATTNDDVDTAKGDG
+915 ATTNADVDNAKGDG

-971 RQAAIEKV
+971 RQAAIDKV
-979 NAAVAVANT
+979 NAAVTAANT

-1013 EPATKVKTDAKNA
+1013 TPATKVKTDAKNA
-1026 IDQSAETQHN
+1026 IDKSAETQHN
-1036 AIFNN
+1036 TIFNN

-1104 NEKARE
+1104 NDKARE

-1136 KNRALN
+1136 KNRALT

-1170 VTKKQTATGVLT
+1170 VTKKQTATGVLN

-1211 QDLATA
+1211 QELATA

-1252 AALAQT
+1252 AALAQI
-1258 NQHYSAK
+1258 NQHYNAK
-1265 LVEINATPD
+1265 LAEINATPD
-1274 ATDDEK
+1274 ATNDEK

-1360 VNQINQLKDQAF
+1360 VNQINQLKDQAI
-1372 NQINQNQTNDQVDAT
+1372 NQINQNQTNDQVDTT
-1387 TNQAINAIDNVEAE
+1387 TNQAVNAIDNVEAE

-1434 EVALQ
+1434 EVASQ

-1479 KIKPAAREKI
+1479 KVKPAAREKI

-1494 ELRAQINQ
+1494 ELRAKINQ
-1502 DKEATAEERQAALD
+1502 DKEATAEERQVALD
-1516 KINDLVA
+1516 KINEFVNQ
-1523 KAMTNITNDRTNQ
+1523 AMTDITNNRTNQ
-1536 QVNDST
+1536 QVDDTTS
-1542 NQALDDIA
+1542 QALDSIA
-1550 LVTPDHIVRAAA
+1550 LVALDSIALVAPEHIVRAAA

-1571 AKKHEIEQAEHATD
+1571 AKKQEIEQAEHATD

-1600 RALQNINQAIANNDV
+1600 LALQNINQAVTNNDV
-1615 KRVESNGIA
+1615 KRVETNGIA
-1624 TLKGVEPHI
+1624 TLKGVQPHI
-1633 VVKPE
+1633 VIKPE
-1638 AQEAIKAS
+1638 AQQAIKAT
-1646 ADNQV
+1646 AENQV

-1658 HATTDELD
+1658 HATVDELD
-1666 EANQQINDT
+1666 EANQLISDT
-1675 LKQGQQDI
+1675 LKQAQQEI
-1683 DNTTQD
+1683 ENTNQD
-1689 AAVNDVRNQTIK
+1689 AAVTDVRNQTIK

-1716 LDNIDES
+1716 LDSIEE
-1723 NNNQLDAIRNTL
+1723 NNKNQLDAIRNTL
-1735 DTTQDERNVAIAALN
+1735 DTTQDERDVAIDTLN
-1750 KIVNAIKNDIAQNK
+1750 KIVNTIKNDIAQNK
-1764 TNAEVDQTEADGNNN
+1764 TNAEVDRTETDGNDN

-1791 AARQSVSAKAE
+1791 AARQSVGVKAE

-1842 TAQVNQNS
+1842 TAQVNQDS

-1889 EATDEEQNAAI
+1889 EATDEEQNIAI
-1900 VQVEKELIKAK
+1900 AQVEKELIKAK
-1911 QQIAGAVTN
+1911 QQIASAVTN

-1925 LLHDGKNEIREIEP
+1925 LLHDEKNEIREIEP
-1939 VINKKATAREQ
+1939 VINRKASAREQ

-1965 VQATVEERNSILA
+1965 IQATVEERNSILA

-1998 QVDKTATLNLQTIH
+1998 QVDKTASLNLQTIH

-2031 LARVTHLVQN
+2031 LARVTALVQN
-2041 YRKVSDRNK
+2041 YRKVSNRNK

-2086 ALGDIE
+2086 ALSDIE

-2122 EQLAKVKALIDQYV
+2122 EQLAKVKVLIDQYV
-2136 ADGNRMVDE
+2136 ADGNRMIDE
-2145 DATLNDIKKDTQLII
+2145 DATLNDIKQHTQFIV
-2160 DEILAIKLPAEVIK
+2160 DEILAIKLPAEATKV
-2174 ASPKVGQPAP
+2174 SPKEIQPAP
-2184 KVCTPIKKEDK
+2184 KVCTPIKKE
-2195 QEVRK
+2195 ETHESRK
-2200 VVKELPNT
+2200 VEKELPNT
-2208 GSEEMDLPL
+2208 GSEGMDLPL
-2217 KELALI
+2217 KEFALI
-2223 TGAALLARRRSKK
+2223 TGAALLARRRTKN

>member
-30 SNPNGAQALTTDHN
+30 SNPNGAQALTTDNN
-44 VQGGSNQALPGNSQ
+44 VQSDTNQATPVNSQ
-58 NTNADTNRDIVN
+58 DTNVANNRGLAN
-70 DSQNTP
+70 SAQNTP
-76 NAHATDNTSTNQA
+76 NQSATTNQSTNQA
-89 LTNHQNVDVANQVGP
+89 LVNHNNGSIANQATPTSV
-104 APIQPSASPAQNNN
+104 QSSTPSAQNNN
-118 NSNANS
+118 HTDGNTTATETVSNAN
-124 TATEPAANTNN
+124 NKDVV
-135 NLASNNNTLN
+135 SNNTTLN
-145 VPNNTDNNDSA
+145 VPNKTNENGSGG
-156 RHLTLKEIQEDVRHS
+156 HLTLKEIQEDVRHS

-182 EASNRPKKRSR
+182 QASNRPKKRSR
-193 RAAPTD
+193 RAAPAD
-199 PNATPADPTAT
+199 PNATPADPA
-210 PADPTAGNGSAPVAI
+210 AAAAGNGGAPVAI

-234 PNANNIG
+234 PNANNAG

-254 NIRPSTNR
+254 GIRPSTNR
-262 SVPTVTVVDNL
+262 SVPSVTVVDNL
-273 PGYTL
+273 PGFTL

-303 NYQAQGNVIALGRIR
+303 NYQAQGNVIALGRIK

-327 FNGIEKTLTVNPNSE
+327 FNGIEKS
-342 LIFEFNT
+342 
-349 MTTKN
+349 
-354 YQAQGNVIALGRIRG
+354 
-369 NDTNDHGDFNGIEK
+369 
-383 TLTVNPNSELIF
+383 LTVNPNSELIF
-395 EFNTMTTKNYQGM
+395 EFNTMTTKNYQGV

-415 ADNDTVIGEKVV
+415 ADNDTVIAEKSV
-427 AYGPIWRLLKVPE
+427 AYGPIWRLFKVPE

-445 KIQFVPKNDAITDAR
+445 KIQFVLKNDAITDAR

-521 DDFVYKIQLPEG
+521 DDFVYKVQLPEG

-547 GNSGVDINDMNV
+547 SNSGVDMNDFNV
-559 TYDAANRIITIK
+559 TYDAANRVITIK
-571 STGGGTGNSPARLMP
+571 STGGGSGNSPARLMP

-617 YSQDFINSP
+617 YTQDFINSP

-699 SLANQMQHTLI
+699 SLTNQMQHTLI

-716 NAVNR
+716 NAVNK
-721 KVDDMEDLVNQN
+721 KVDQMEDLVNQN

-792 KQAIRD
+792 KKAIRD
-798 KAAKQREIINHTPDA
+798 KATKQREIINATPDA
-813 TQDEIQDAL
+813 TEDEIQDAL
-822 NQLTTDETDAID
+822 NQLATDETDAID

-844 VETAKNNGINTI
+844 VEIAKNNGINTI
-856 GAVAPQVTHKQ
+856 GAVVPQVTHKQ

-915 ATTNDDVDTAKGDG
+915 ATTNADVDNAKGDG

-971 RQAAIEKV
+971 RQAAIDKV
-979 NAAVAVANT
+979 NAAVTAANT

-1013 EPATKVKTDAKNA
+1013 TPATKVKTDAKNA
-1026 IDQSAETQHN
+1026 IDKSAETQHN
-1036 AIFNN
+1036 TIFNN

-1104 NEKARE
+1104 NDKARE

-1136 KNRALN
+1136 KNRALT

-1170 VTKKQTATGVLT
+1170 VTKKQTATGVLN

-1211 QDLATA
+1211 QELATA

-1252 AALAQT
+1252 AALAQI
-1258 NQHYSAK
+1258 NQHYNAK
-1265 LVEINATPD
+1265 LAEINATPD
-1274 ATDDEK
+1274 ATNDEK

-1360 VNQINQLKDQAF
+1360 VNQINQLKDQAI
-1372 NQINQNQTNDQVDAT
+1372 NQINQNQTNDQVDTT
-1387 TNQAINAIDNVEAE
+1387 TNQAVNAIDNVEAE
-1401 VVIKPKA
+1401 VVIKPTA

-1434 EVALQ
+1434 EVASQ

-1479 KIKPAAREKI
+1479 KVKPAAREKI

-1494 ELRAQINQ
+1494 ELRAKINQ
-1502 DKEATAEERQAALD
+1502 DKEATAEERQVALD
-1516 KINDLVA
+1516 KINEFVNQ
-1523 KAMTNITNDRTNQ
+1523 AMTDITNNRTNQ
-1536 QVNDST
+1536 QVDDTTS
-1542 NQALDDIA
+1542 QALDSIA
-1550 LVTPDHIVRAAA
+1550 LVAPEHIVRAAA

-1571 AKKHEIEQAEHATD
+1571 AKKQEIEQAEHATD

-1600 RALQNINQAIANNDV
+1600 LALQNINQAVTNNDV
-1615 KRVESNGIA
+1615 KRVETNGIA
-1624 TLKGVEPHI
+1624 TLKGVQPHI
-1633 VVKPE
+1633 VIKPE
-1638 AQEAIKAS
+1638 AQQAIKAT
-1646 ADNQV
+1646 AENQV

-1658 HATTDELD
+1658 HATVDELD
-1666 EANQQINDT
+1666 EANQLISDT
-1675 LKQGQQDI
+1675 LKQAQQEI
-1683 DNTTQD
+1683 ENTNQD
-1689 AAVNDVRNQTIK
+1689 AAVTDVRNQTIK

-1716 LDNIDES
+1716 LDSIEE
-1723 NNNQLDAIRNTL
+1723 NNKNQLDAIRNTL
-1735 DTTQDERNVAIAALN
+1735 DTTQDERDVAIDTLN
-1750 KIVNAIKNDIAQNK
+1750 KIVNTIKNDIAQNK
-1764 TNAEVDQTEADGNNN
+1764 TNAEVDRTETDGNDN

-1791 AARQSVSAKAE
+1791 AARQSVGVKAE

-1842 TAQVNQNS
+1842 TAQVNQDS

-1889 EATDEEQNAAI
+1889 EATDEEQNIAI
-1900 VQVEKELIKAK
+1900 AQVEKELIKAK
-1911 QQIAGAVTN
+1911 QQIASAVTN

-1925 LLHDGKNEIREIEP
+1925 LLHDEKNEIREIEP
-1939 VINKKATAREQ
+1939 VINRKASAREQ

-1965 VQATVEERNSILA
+1965 IQATVEERNSILA

-1998 QVDKTATLNLQTIH
+1998 QVDKTASLNLQTIH

-2031 LARVTHLVQN
+2031 LARVTALVQN
-2041 YRKVSDRNK
+2041 YRKVSNRNK

-2086 ALGDIE
+2086 ALSDIE

-2122 EQLAKVKALIDQYV
+2122 EQLAKVKVLIDQYV
-2136 ADGNRMVDE
+2136 ADGNRMIDE
-2145 DATLNDIKKDTQLII
+2145 DATLNDIKQHTQFIV
-2160 DEILAIKLPAEVIK
+2160 DEILAIKLPAEATKV
-2174 ASPKVGQPAP
+2174 SPKEIQPAP
-2184 KVCTPIKKEDK
+2184 KVCTPIKKE
-2195 QEVRK
+2195 ETHESRK
-2200 VVKELPNT
+2200 VEKELPNT
-2208 GSEEMDLPL
+2208 GSEGMDLPL
-2217 KELALI
+2217 KEFALI
-2223 TGAALLARRRSKK
+2223 TGAALLARRRTKN

>member
-30 SNPNGAQALTTDHN
+30 SNPNGAQALTTDNN
-44 VQGGSNQALPGNSQ
+44 VQSDTNQATPVNSQ
-58 NTNADTNRDIVN
+58 DTNVANNRGLAN
-70 DSQNTP
+70 SAQNTP
-76 NAHATDNTSTNQA
+76 NQSATTNQSTNQA
-89 LTNHQNVDVANQVGP
+89 LVNHNNGSIANQATPTSV
-104 APIQPSASPAQNNN
+104 QSSTPSAQNNN
-118 NSNANS
+118 HTDGNTTATETVSNAN
-124 TATEPAANTNN
+124 NKDVV
-135 NLASNNNTLN
+135 SNNTTLN
-145 VPNNTDNNDSA
+145 VPNKTNENGSGG
-156 RHLTLKEIQEDVRHS
+156 HLTLKEIQEDVRHS

-182 EASNRPKKRSR
+182 QASNRPKKRSR
-193 RAAPTD
+193 RAAPAD
-199 PNATPADPTAT
+199 PNATPADPA
-210 PADPTAGNGSAPVAI
+210 AAAAGNGGAPVAI

-234 PNANNIG
+234 PNANNAG

-254 NIRPSTNR
+254 GIRPSTNR
-262 SVPTVTVVDNL
+262 SVPSVTVVDNL
-273 PGYTL
+273 PGFTL

-303 NYQAQGNVIALGRIR
+303 NYQAQGNVIALGRIK

-327 FNGIEKTLTVNPNSE
+327 FNGIEKS
-342 LIFEFNT
+342 
-349 MTTKN
+349 
-354 YQAQGNVIALGRIRG
+354 
-369 NDTNDHGDFNGIEK
+369 
-383 TLTVNPNSELIF
+383 LTVNPNSELIF
-395 EFNTMTTKNYQGM
+395 EFNTMTTKNYQGV

-415 ADNDTVIGEKVV
+415 ADNDTVIAEKSV
-427 AYGPIWRLLKVPE
+427 AYGPIWRLFKVPE

-521 DDFVYKIQLPEG
+521 DDFVYKVQLPEG

-547 GNSGVDINDMNV
+547 SNSGVDMNDFNV
-559 TYDAANRIITIK
+559 TYDAANRVITIK
-571 STGGGTGNSPARLMP
+571 STGGGSGNSPARLMP

-617 YSQDFINSP
+617 YTQDFINSP

-699 SLANQMQHTLI
+699 SLTNQMQHTLI

-716 NAVNR
+716 NAVNK
-721 KVDDMEDLVNQN
+721 KVDQMEDLVNQN

-792 KQAIRD
+792 KKAIRD
-798 KAAKQREIINHTPDA
+798 KATKQREIINATPDA
-813 TQDEIQDAL
+813 TEDEIQDAL
-822 NQLTTDETDAID
+822 NQLATDETDAID

-844 VETAKNNGINTI
+844 VEIAKNNGINTI
-856 GAVAPQVTHKQ
+856 GAVVPQVTHKQ

-915 ATTNDDVDTAKGDG
+915 ATTNADVDNAKGDG

-971 RQAAIEKV
+971 RQAAIDKV
-979 NAAVAVANT
+979 NAAVTASNT

-1013 EPATKVKTDAKNA
+1013 TPATKVKTDAKNA
-1026 IDQSAETQHN
+1026 IDKSAETQHN
-1036 AIFNN
+1036 TIFNN

-1104 NEKARE
+1104 NDKARE

-1136 KNRALN
+1136 KNRALT

-1170 VTKKQTATGVLT
+1170 VTKKQTATGVLN

-1211 QDLATA
+1211 QELATA

-1252 AALAQT
+1252 AALAQI
-1258 NQHYSAK
+1258 NQHYNAK
-1265 LVEINATPD
+1265 LAEINATPD
-1274 ATDDEK
+1274 ATNDEK

-1360 VNQINQLKDQAF
+1360 VNQINQLKDQAI
-1372 NQINQNQTNDQVDAT
+1372 NQINQNQTNDQVDTT
-1387 TNQAINAIDNVEAE
+1387 TNQAVNAIDNVEAE
-1401 VVIKPKA
+1401 VVIKPTA

-1434 EVALQ
+1434 EVASQ

-1479 KIKPAAREKI
+1479 KVKPAAREKI

-1494 ELRAQINQ
+1494 ELRAKINQ
-1502 DKEATAEERQAALD
+1502 DKEATAEERQVALD
-1516 KINDLVA
+1516 KINEFVNQ
-1523 KAMTNITNDRTNQ
+1523 AMTDITNNRTNQ
-1536 QVNDST
+1536 QVDDTTS
-1542 NQALDDIA
+1542 QALDSIA
-1550 LVTPDHIVRAAA
+1550 LVAPEHIVRAAA

-1571 AKKHEIEQAEHATD
+1571 AKKQEIEQAEHATD

-1600 RALQNINQAIANNDV
+1600 LALQNINQAVTNNDV
-1615 KRVESNGIA
+1615 KRVETNGIA
-1624 TLKGVEPHI
+1624 TLKGVQPHI
-1633 VVKPE
+1633 VIKPE
-1638 AQEAIKAS
+1638 AQQAIKAT
-1646 ADNQV
+1646 AENQV

-1658 HATTDELD
+1658 HATVDELD
-1666 EANQQINDT
+1666 EANQLISDT
-1675 LKQGQQDI
+1675 LKQAQQEI
-1683 DNTTQD
+1683 ENTNQD
-1689 AAVNDVRNQTIK
+1689 AAVTDVRNQTIK

-1716 LDNIDES
+1716 LDSIEE
-1723 NNNQLDAIRNTL
+1723 NNKNQLDAIRNTL
-1735 DTTQDERNVAIAALN
+1735 DTTQDERDVAIDTLN
-1750 KIVNAIKNDIAQNK
+1750 KIVNTIKNDIAQNK
-1764 TNAEVDQTEADGNNN
+1764 TNAEVDRTETDGNDN

-1791 AARQSVSAKAE
+1791 AARQSVGVKAE

-1842 TAQVNQNS
+1842 TAQVNQDS

-1889 EATDEEQNAAI
+1889 EATDEEQNIAI
-1900 VQVEKELIKAK
+1900 AQVEKELIKAK
-1911 QQIAGAVTN
+1911 QQIASAVTN

-1925 LLHDGKNEIREIEP
+1925 LLHDEKNEIREIEP
-1939 VINKKATAREQ
+1939 VINRKASAREQ

-1965 VQATVEERNSILA
+1965 IQATVEERNSILA

-1998 QVDKTATLNLQTIH
+1998 QVDKTASLNLQTIH

-2031 LARVTHLVQN
+2031 LARVTALVQN
-2041 YRKVSDRNK
+2041 YRKVSNRNK

-2086 ALGDIE
+2086 ALSDIE

-2122 EQLAKVKALIDQYV
+2122 EQLAKVKVLIDQYV
-2136 ADGNRMVDE
+2136 ADGNRMIDE
-2145 DATLNDIKKDTQLII
+2145 DATLNDIKQHTQFIV
-2160 DEILAIKLPAEVIK
+2160 DEILAIKLPAEATKV
-2174 ASPKVGQPAP
+2174 SPKEIQPAP
-2184 KVCTPIKKEDK
+2184 KVCTPIKKE
-2195 QEVRK
+2195 ETHESRK
-2200 VVKELPNT
+2200 VEKELPNT
-2208 GSEEMDLPL
+2208 GSEGMDLPL
-2217 KELALI
+2217 KEFALI
-2223 TGAALLARRRSKK
+2223 TGAALLARRRTKN

>member
-30 SNPNGAQALTTDHN
+30 SNPNGAQALTTDNN
-44 VQGGSNQALPGNSQ
+44 VQSDTNQATPVNSQ
-58 NTNADTNRDIVN
+58 DKDVANNRGLAN
-70 DSQNTP
+70 SAQNTP
-76 NAHATDNTSTNQA
+76 NQSATTNQATNQA
-89 LTNHQNVDVANQVGP
+89 LVNHNNGSIVNQATPTSV
-104 APIQPSASPAQNNN
+104 QSSTPSAQNNN
-118 NSNANS
+118 HTDGNTTVTETVSNAN
-124 TATEPAANTNN
+124 NN
-135 NLASNNNTLN
+135 DAVSNNTTLN
-145 VPNNTDNNDSA
+145 VPNKTNENGSGG
-156 RHLTLKEIQEDVRHS
+156 HLTLKEIQEDVRHS

-182 EASNRPKKRSR
+182 PASNRPKKRSR
-193 RAAPTD
+193 RAAPAD
-199 PNATPADPTAT
+199 PNATPADPA
-210 PADPTAGNGSAPVAI
+210 AAAAGNGGAPVAI

-234 PNANNIG
+234 PNANNAG

-254 NIRPSTNR
+254 GIRPSTNR
-262 SVPTVTVVDNL
+262 SVPSVTVVDNL
-273 PGYTL
+273 PGFTL

-297 DSGDAK
+297 DSADAK
-303 NYQAQGNVIALGRIR
+303 NYQAQGNVIALGRI
-318 GNDTNDHGD
+318 
-327 FNGIEKTLTVNPNSE
+327 K
-342 LIFEFNT
+342 
-349 MTTKN
+349 
-354 YQAQGNVIALGRIRG
+354 G

-395 EFNTMTTKNYQGM
+395 EFNTMTTKNYQGV

-415 ADNDTVIGEKVV
+415 ADNDTVIAEKSV
-427 AYGPIWRLLKVPE
+427 AYGPIWRLFKVPE

-521 DDFVYKIQLPEG
+521 DDFVYQVQLPEG

-547 GNSGVDINDMNV
+547 SNSGVDMNDFNV
-559 TYDAANRIITIK
+559 TYDAANRVITIK
-571 STGGGTGNSPARLMP
+571 STGGGSGNSPARLMP

-617 YSQDFINSP
+617 YTQDFINSP

-699 SLANQMQHTLI
+699 SLTNQMQHTLI

-716 NAVNR
+716 NAVNK
-721 KVDDMEDLVNQN
+721 KVDQMEDLVNQN

-792 KQAIRD
+792 KKAIRD
-798 KAAKQREIINHTPDA
+798 KATKQREIINATPDA
-813 TQDEIQDAL
+813 TEDEIQDAL
-822 NQLTTDETDAID
+822 NQLATDETDAID

-856 GAVAPQVTHKQ
+856 GAVVPQVTHKQ

-915 ATTNDDVDTAKGDG
+915 ATTNADVDNAKGDG

-971 RQAAIEKV
+971 RQAAIDKV
-979 NAAVAVANT
+979 NAAVTAANT

-1013 EPATKVKTDAKNA
+1013 TPATKVKTDAKNA
-1026 IDQSAETQHN
+1026 IDKSAETQHN
-1036 AIFNN
+1036 TIFNN

-1104 NEKARE
+1104 NDKARE

-1136 KNRALN
+1136 KNRALT

-1170 VTKKQTATGVLT
+1170 VTKKQTATGVLN

-1211 QDLATA
+1211 QELATA

-1252 AALAQT
+1252 AALAQI
-1258 NQHYSAK
+1258 NQHYNAK
-1265 LVEINATPD
+1265 LAEINATPD
-1274 ATDDEK
+1274 ATNDEK

-1287 NQDRQQAIESI
+1287 NLDRQQAIESI

-1372 NQINQNQTNDQVDAT
+1372 NQINQNQTNDQVDTT
-1387 TNQAINAIDNVEAE
+1387 TNQALKAIDNVEAE

-1434 EVALQ
+1434 EVASQ

-1479 KIKPAAREKI
+1479 KVKPAAREKI

-1494 ELRAQINQ
+1494 ELRAKINQ
-1502 DKEATAEERQAALD
+1502 DKEATAEERQVALD
-1516 KINDLVA
+1516 KINEFVNQ
-1523 KAMTNITNDRTNQ
+1523 AMTDITNNRTNQ
-1536 QVNDST
+1536 QVDDTTS
-1542 NQALDDIA
+1542 QALDSIA
-1550 LVTPDHIVRAAA
+1550 LVAPEHIVRAAA

-1571 AKKHEIEQAEHATD
+1571 AKKQEIEQAEHATD

-1600 RALQNINQAIANNDV
+1600 LALQNINQAVTNNDV
-1615 KRVESNGIA
+1615 KRVETNGIA
-1624 TLKGVEPHI
+1624 TLKGVQPHI
-1633 VVKPE
+1633 VIKPE
-1638 AQEAIKAS
+1638 AQQAIKAS
-1646 ADNQV
+1646 AENQV

-1658 HATTDELD
+1658 HATVDELD
-1666 EANQQINDT
+1666 EANQLISDT
-1675 LKQGQQDI
+1675 LKQAQQEI
-1683 DNTTQD
+1683 ENTNQD
-1689 AAVNDVRNQTIK
+1689 AAVTDVRNQTIK

-1716 LDNIDES
+1716 LDSIEE
-1723 NNNQLDAIRNTL
+1723 NNKNQLDAIRNTL
-1735 DTTQDERNVAIAALN
+1735 DTTQDERDVAIDTLN
-1750 KIVNAIKNDIAQNK
+1750 KIVNTIKNDIAQNK
-1764 TNAEVDQTEADGNNN
+1764 TNAEVDRTETDGNDN

-1791 AARQSVSAKAE
+1791 AARQSVGVKAE

-1842 TAQVNQNS
+1842 TAQVNQDS
-1850 IDAQNIIS
+1850 INAQNIIS

-1900 VQVEKELIKAK
+1900 AQVEQALIKAK
-1911 QQIAGAVTN
+1911 QQIASAVTN

-1939 VINKKATAREQ
+1939 VISRKASAREQ

-1965 VQATVEERNSILA
+1965 IQATVEERNSILA

-1998 QVDKTATLNLQTIH
+1998 QVDKTASLNLQTIH

-2024 EKTINDD
+2024 EKTINVD
-2031 LARVTHLVQN
+2031 LARVTALVQN

-2086 ALGDIE
+2086 ALSDIE

-2122 EQLAKVKALIDQYV
+2122 EQLAKIKVLIDQYV
-2136 ADGNRMVDE
+2136 ADGNRMIDE
-2145 DATLNDIKKDTQLII
+2145 DATLNDIKQHTQFIV
-2160 DEILAIKLPAEVIK
+2160 DEILAIKLPAEATKV
-2174 ASPKVGQPAP
+2174 SPKVIQPAP
-2184 KVCTPIKKEDK
+2184 KVCTPIKKE
-2195 QEVRK
+2195 ETHESRK
-2200 VVKELPNT
+2200 VEKELPNT
-2208 GSEEMDLPL
+2208 GSEGMDLPL
-2217 KELALI
+2217 KEFALI
-2223 TGAALLARRRSKK
+2223 TGAALLARRRTKN

>member
-30 SNPNGAQALTTDHN
+30 SNPNGAQALTTDNN
-44 VQGGSNQALPGNSQ
+44 VQSDTNQATPVNSQ
-58 NTNADTNRDIVN
+58 DTNVANNRGLAN
-70 DSQNTP
+70 SAQNTP
-76 NAHATDNTSTNQA
+76 NQSATTNQSTNQA
-89 LTNHQNVDVANQVGP
+89 LVNHNNGSIANQATPTSV
-104 APIQPSASPAQNNN
+104 QSSTPSAQNNN
-118 NSNANS
+118 HTDGNTTATETVSNAN
-124 TATEPAANTNN
+124 NKDVV
-135 NLASNNNTLN
+135 SNNTTLN
-145 VPNNTDNNDSA
+145 VPNKTNENGSGG
-156 RHLTLKEIQEDVRHS
+156 HLTLKEIQEDVRHS

-182 EASNRPKKRSR
+182 QASNRPKKRSR
-193 RAAPTD
+193 RAAPAD
-199 PNATPADPTAT
+199 PNATPADPA
-210 PADPTAGNGSAPVAI
+210 AAAAGNGGAPVAI

-234 PNANNIG
+234 PNANNAG

-254 NIRPSTNR
+254 GIRPSTNR
-262 SVPTVTVVDNL
+262 SVPSVTVVDNL
-273 PGYTL
+273 PGFTL

-303 NYQAQGNVIALGRIR
+303 NYQAQGNVIALGRIK

-327 FNGIEKTLTVNPNSE
+327 FNGIEKS
-342 LIFEFNT
+342 
-349 MTTKN
+349 
-354 YQAQGNVIALGRIRG
+354 
-369 NDTNDHGDFNGIEK
+369 
-383 TLTVNPNSELIF
+383 LTVNPNSELIF
-395 EFNTMTTKNYQGM
+395 EFNTMTTKNYQGV

-415 ADNDTVIGEKVV
+415 ADNDTVIAEKSV
-427 AYGPIWRLLKVPE
+427 AYGPIWRLFKVPE

-521 DDFVYKIQLPEG
+521 DDFVYKVQLPEG

-547 GNSGVDINDMNV
+547 SNSGVDMNDFNV
-559 TYDAANRIITIK
+559 TYDAANRVITIK
-571 STGGGTGNSPARLMP
+571 STGGGSGNSPARLMP

-617 YSQDFINSP
+617 YTQDFINSP

-699 SLANQMQHTLI
+699 SLTNQMQHTLI

-716 NAVNR
+716 NAVNK
-721 KVDDMEDLVNQN
+721 KVDQMEDLVNQN

-792 KQAIRD
+792 KKAIRD
-798 KAAKQREIINHTPDA
+798 KATKQREIINATPDA
-813 TQDEIQDAL
+813 TEDEIQDAL
-822 NQLTTDETDAID
+822 NQLATDETDAID

-844 VETAKNNGINTI
+844 VEIAKNNGINTI
-856 GAVAPQVTHKQ
+856 GAVVPQVTHKQ

-915 ATTNDDVDTAKGDG
+915 ATTNADVDNAKGDG

-971 RQAAIEKV
+971 RQAAIDKV
-979 NAAVAVANT
+979 NAAVTAANT

-1013 EPATKVKTDAKNA
+1013 TPATKVKTDAKNA
-1026 IDQSAETQHN
+1026 IDKSAETQHN
-1036 AIFNN
+1036 TIFNN

-1104 NEKARE
+1104 NDKARE

-1136 KNRALN
+1136 KNRALT

-1170 VTKKQTATGVLT
+1170 VTKKQTATGVLN

-1211 QDLATA
+1211 QELATA

-1252 AALAQT
+1252 AALAQI
-1258 NQHYSAK
+1258 NQHYNAK
-1265 LVEINATPD
+1265 LAEINATPD
-1274 ATDDEK
+1274 ATNDEK

-1360 VNQINQLKDQAF
+1360 VNQINQLKDQAI
-1372 NQINQNQTNDQVDAT
+1372 NQINQNQTNDQVDTT
-1387 TNQAINAIDNVEAE
+1387 TNQAVNAIDNVEAE

-1434 EVALQ
+1434 EVASQ

-1479 KIKPAAREKI
+1479 KVKPAAREKI

-1494 ELRAQINQ
+1494 ELRAKINQ
-1502 DKEATAEERQAALD
+1502 DKEATAEERQVALD
-1516 KINDLVA
+1516 KINEFVNQ
-1523 KAMTNITNDRTNQ
+1523 AMTDITNNRTNQ
-1536 QVNDST
+1536 QVDDTTS
-1542 NQALDDIA
+1542 QALDSIA
-1550 LVTPDHIVRAAA
+1550 LVAPEHIVRAAA

-1571 AKKHEIEQAEHATD
+1571 AKKQEIEQAEHATD

-1600 RALQNINQAIANNDV
+1600 LALQNINQAVTNNDV
-1615 KRVESNGIA
+1615 KRVETNGIA
-1624 TLKGVEPHI
+1624 TLKGVQPHI
-1633 VVKPE
+1633 VIKPE
-1638 AQEAIKAS
+1638 AQQAIKAT
-1646 ADNQV
+1646 AENQV

-1658 HATTDELD
+1658 HATVDELD
-1666 EANQQINDT
+1666 EANQLISDT
-1675 LKQGQQDI
+1675 LKQAQQEI
-1683 DNTTQD
+1683 ENTNQD
-1689 AAVNDVRNQTIK
+1689 AAVTDVRNQTIK

-1716 LDNIDES
+1716 LDSIEE
-1723 NNNQLDAIRNTL
+1723 NNKNQLDAIRNTL
-1735 DTTQDERNVAIAALN
+1735 DTTQDERDVAIDTLN
-1750 KIVNAIKNDIAQNK
+1750 KIVNTIKNDIAQNK
-1764 TNAEVDQTEADGNNN
+1764 TNAEVDRTETDGNDN

-1791 AARQSVSAKAE
+1791 AARQSVGVKAE

-1842 TAQVNQNS
+1842 TAQVNQDS

-1889 EATDEEQNAAI
+1889 EATDEEQNIAI
-1900 VQVEKELIKAK
+1900 AQVEKELIKAK
-1911 QQIAGAVTN
+1911 QQIASAVTN

-1925 LLHDGKNEIREIEP
+1925 LLHDEKNEIREIEP
-1939 VINKKATAREQ
+1939 VINRKASAREQ

-1965 VQATVEERNSILA
+1965 IQATVEERNSILA

-1998 QVDKTATLNLQTIH
+1998 QVDKTASLNLQTIH

-2031 LARVTHLVQN
+2031 LARVTALVQN
-2041 YRKVSDRNK
+2041 YRKVSNRNK

-2061 LQMDE
+2061 IQMDE

-2073 NADVDAVLKRFNV
+2073 NADVDTVLKRFNV
-2086 ALGDIE
+2086 ALSDIE

-2122 EQLAKVKALIDQYV
+2122 EQLAKVKVLIDQYV
-2136 ADGNRMVDE
+2136 ADGNRMIDE
-2145 DATLNDIKKDTQLII
+2145 DATLNDIKQHTQFIV
-2160 DEILAIKLPAEVIK
+2160 DEILAIKLPAEATKV
-2174 ASPKVGQPAP
+2174 SPKEIQPAP
-2184 KVCTPIKKEDK
+2184 KVCTPIKKE
-2195 QEVRK
+2195 ETHESRK
-2200 VVKELPNT
+2200 VEKELPNT
-2208 GSEEMDLPL
+2208 GSEGMDLPL
-2217 KELALI
+2217 KEFALI
-2223 TGAALLARRRSKK
+2223 TGAALLARRRTKN

>member
-30 SNPNGAQALTTDHN
+30 SNPNGAQALTTDNN
-44 VQGGSNQALPGNSQ
+44 VQSDTNQATPVNSQ
-58 NTNADTNRDIVN
+58 DKDVANNRGLAN
-70 DSQNTP
+70 SAQNTP
-76 NAHATDNTSTNQA
+76 NQSATTNQATNQA
-89 LTNHQNVDVANQVGP
+89 LVNHNNGSIVNQATPTSV
-104 APIQPSASPAQNNN
+104 QSSTPSAQNNN
-118 NSNANS
+118 HTDGNTTATETVSNAN
-124 TATEPAANTNN
+124 NN
-135 NLASNNNTLN
+135 DVASNNTTLN
-145 VPNNTDNNDSA
+145 VPNKTNENGSGG
-156 RHLTLKEIQEDVRHS
+156 HLTLKEIQEDVRHS

-182 EASNRPKKRSR
+182 PASNRPKKRSR
-193 RAAPTD
+193 RAAPAD
-199 PNATPADPTAT
+199 PNATPADPGA
-210 PADPTAGNGSAPVAI
+210 AAAGNGGAPVAI

-234 PNANNIG
+234 PNANNAG

-254 NIRPSTNR
+254 SIRPSTNR
-262 SVPTVTVVDNL
+262 SVPSVTVVDNL
-273 PGYTL
+273 PGFTL

-285 VFSHAMVRTSMF
+285 VLSHAMVRTSMF
-297 DSGDAK
+297 EAGS
-303 NYQAQGNVIALGRIR
+303 NRTYQAQGNVLALGRIS
-318 GNDTNDHGD
+318 GTDASNHGD
-327 FNGIEKTLTVNPNSE
+327 FNGIEKSLTVNPNSE

-349 MTTKN
+349 MPTKN
-354 YQAQGNVIALGRIRG
+354 GQGATNV
-369 NDTNDHGDFNGIEK
+369 
-383 TLTVNPNSELIF
+383 
-395 EFNTMTTKNYQGM
+395 
-408 TNLIIKN
+408 IIKN
-415 ADNDTVIGEKVV
+415 ADTNDTIAEKTVEG
-427 AYGPIWRLLKVPE
+427 GPTLRLFKVPD
-440 NVSHL
+440 NVRNL

-465 RDGYKYYDF
+465 KDGYKYYSF

-509 KNNGNFGASFNT
+509 KNNGNSGASLDT
-521 DDFVYKIQLPEG
+521 DEFVYKIQLPEG

-547 GNSGVDINDMNV
+547 NNSGVDVNDMNV
-559 TYDAANRIITIK
+559 TYDAANRVITIK
-571 STGGGTGNSPARLMP
+571 STGGGTTNSPARLMP

-617 YSQDFINSP
+617 YTQDFINSA

-666 DIFNDLKRR
+666 DIFNDLKKR
-675 AQTILDENRNNVP
+675 AQTILAENRNNVP

-699 SLANQMQHTLI
+699 TLTNQMQHTLI

-716 NAVNR
+716 NAVNQ
-721 KVDDMEDLVNQN
+721 KADQMEDLVNQN

-745 QVIEEHKNE
+745 QVIEEHKGN
-754 IIGNIGDQTT
+754 IIGDIGDQTT

-792 KQAIRD
+792 KKAIRD
-798 KAAKQREIINHTPDA
+798 KATKQREIINATPDA
-813 TQDEIQDAL
+813 TEDEIQDAI
-822 NQLTTDETDAID
+822 NQLATDETDAID

-856 GAVAPQVTHKQ
+856 GSVVPQVTHKQ

-915 ATTNDDVDTAKGDG
+915 ATTNADVDNAKGDG

-971 RQAAIEKV
+971 RQAAIDKV
-979 NAAVAVANT
+979 NAAVTAANT

-997 DVEQVKTN
+997 EVEQVKTN

-1013 EPATKVKTDAKNA
+1013 TPATKVKTDAKNA
-1026 IDQSAETQHN
+1026 IDKSAETQHN
-1036 AIFNN
+1036 TIFNN

-1098 DARNAV
+1098 DARNVV
-1104 NEKARE
+1104 NDKARE

-1136 KNRALN
+1136 KNRALT

-1170 VTKKQTATGVLT
+1170 VTKKQTATGVLN

-1211 QDLATA
+1211 QELATA

-1252 AALAQT
+1252 AALAQI
-1258 NQHYSAK
+1258 NQHYNAK
-1265 LVEINATPD
+1265 LAEINATPD
-1274 ATDDEK
+1274 ATNDEK

-1372 NQINQNQTNDQVDAT
+1372 NQINQNQTNDQVDTT
-1387 TNQAINAIDNVEAE
+1387 TNQALNAIDNVEAE

-1434 EVALQ
+1434 EVASQ

-1473 IIQPET
+1473 IIQPVT
-1479 KIKPAAREKI
+1479 KVKPAAREKI

-1494 ELRAQINQ
+1494 ELRAKINQ
-1502 DKEATAEERQAALD
+1502 DKEATAEERQVALD
-1516 KINDLVA
+1516 KINEFVNQ
-1523 KAMTNITNDRTNQ
+1523 AMTDITNNRTNQ
-1536 QVNDST
+1536 QVDDTTS
-1542 NQALDDIA
+1542 QALDSIA
-1550 LVTPDHIVRAAA
+1550 LVAPEHIVRAAA

-1571 AKKHEIEQAEHATD
+1571 AKKQEIEQAEHATD
-1585 EEKQVALNQLANNEK
+1585 EEKQVALNQLANNK
-1600 RALQNINQAIANNDV
+1600 KLALQNINQAVTNNDV
-1615 KRVESNGIA
+1615 KRVETNGIA
-1624 TLKGVEPHI
+1624 TLKGVQPHI
-1633 VVKPE
+1633 VIKPE
-1638 AQEAIKAS
+1638 AQQAIKAS
-1646 ADNQV
+1646 AENQV

-1658 HATTDELD
+1658 HATVDELD
-1666 EANQQINDT
+1666 EANQLISDT
-1675 LKQGQQDI
+1675 LKQAQQEI
-1683 DNTTQD
+1683 ENTNQD
-1689 AAVNDVRNQTIK
+1689 AAVTDVRNQTIK

-1716 LDNIDES
+1716 LDSIEE
-1723 NNNQLDAIRNTL
+1723 NNKNQLDAIRNTL
-1735 DTTQDERNVAIAALN
+1735 DTTQDERDVAIDTLN
-1750 KIVNAIKNDIAQNK
+1750 KIVNTIKNDIAQNK
-1764 TNAEVDQTEADGNNN
+1764 TNAEVDRTETDGNDN

-1791 AARQSVSAKAE
+1791 AARQSVGVKAE

-1842 TAQVNQNS
+1842 TAQVNQDS

-1889 EATDEEQNAAI
+1889 EATDEEQNIAI
-1900 VQVEKELIKAK
+1900 AQVEKELIKAK
-1911 QQIAGAVTN
+1911 QQIASAVTN

-1925 LLHDGKNEIREIEP
+1925 LLHDEKNEIREIEP
-1939 VINKKATAREQ
+1939 VISRKASAREQ

-1965 VQATVEERNSILA
+1965 IQATVEERNSILA

-1998 QVDKTATLNLQTIH
+1998 QVDKTASLNLQTIH

-2031 LARVTHLVQN
+2031 LARVTALVQN

-2086 ALGDIE
+2086 ALSDIE

-2122 EQLAKVKALIDQYV
+2122 EQLAKVKVLIDQYV
-2136 ADGNRMVDE
+2136 ADGNRMIDE
-2145 DATLNDIKKDTQLII
+2145 DATLNDIKQHTQFIV
-2160 DEILAIKLPAEVIK
+2160 DEILAIKLPAEAMKV
-2174 ASPKVGQPAP
+2174 SPKVIQPAP
-2184 KVCTPIKKEDK
+2184 KVCTPIKKE
-2195 QEVRK
+2195 ETHESRK
-2200 VVKELPNT
+2200 VEKELPNT

-2217 KELALI
+2217 KEFALI
-2223 TGAALLARRRSKK
+2223 TGAALLARRRTKN

>member
-30 SNPNGAQALTTDHN
+30 SNPNGAQALTTDNN
-44 VQGGSNQALPGNSQ
+44 VQSDTNQATPVNSQ
-58 NTNADTNRDIVN
+58 DKDVANNRGLAN
-70 DSQNTP
+70 SAQNTP
-76 NAHATDNTSTNQA
+76 NQSATTNQATNQA
-89 LTNHQNVDVANQVGP
+89 LVNHNNGSIVNQATPTSV
-104 APIQPSASPAQNNN
+104 QSSTPSAQNNN
-118 NSNANS
+118 HTDGNTTATETVSNAN
-124 TATEPAANTNN
+124 NN
-135 NLASNNNTLN
+135 DAVSNNTTLN
-145 VPNNTDNNDSA
+145 VPNKTNENGSGG
-156 RHLTLKEIQEDVRHS
+156 HLTLKEIQEDVRHS

-182 EASNRPKKRSR
+182 PASNRPKKRSR
-193 RAAPTD
+193 RAAPAD
-199 PNATPADPTAT
+199 PNATPADPA
-210 PADPTAGNGSAPVAI
+210 AAAAGNGGAPVAI

-234 PNANNIG
+234 PNANNAG

-254 NIRPSTNR
+254 GIRPSTNR
-262 SVPTVTVVDNL
+262 SVPSVTVVDNL
-273 PGYTL
+273 PGFTL

-297 DSGDAK
+297 DSGDNK
-303 NYQAQGNVIALGRIR
+303 NYQAQGNVIALGRIN
-318 GNDTNDHGD
+318 GTDTNDHGD

-354 YQAQGNVIALGRIRG
+354 GQGATNV
-369 NDTNDHGDFNGIEK
+369 
-383 TLTVNPNSELIF
+383 
-395 EFNTMTTKNYQGM
+395 
-408 TNLIIKN
+408 IIKN
-415 ADNDTVIGEKVV
+415 ADTNDTIAEKTVEG
-427 AYGPIWRLLKVPE
+427 GPTLRLFKVPD
-440 NVSHL
+440 NVRNL
-445 KIQFVPKNDAITDAR
+445 KIQFVSKNDAITDAR

-465 RDGYKYYDF
+465 KDGYKYYSF

-509 KNNGNFGASFNT
+509 KNNGNSGASLDT
-521 DDFVYKIQLPEG
+521 DEFVYKIQLPEG

-547 GNSGVDINDMNV
+547 NNSGVDVNDMNV
-559 TYDAANRIITIK
+559 TYDAANRVITIK
-571 STGGGTGNSPARLMP
+571 STGGGTTNSPARLMP

-617 YSQDFINSP
+617 YTQDFINSA

-666 DIFNDLKRR
+666 DIFNDLKKR
-675 AQTILDENRNNVP
+675 AQTILAENRNNVP

-699 SLANQMQHTLI
+699 TLTNQMQHTLI

-716 NAVNR
+716 NAVNQ
-721 KVDDMEDLVNQN
+721 KADQMEDLVNQN

-745 QVIEEHKNE
+745 QVIEEHKGN
-754 IIGNIGDQTT
+754 IIGDIGDQTT

-792 KQAIRD
+792 KKAIRD
-798 KAAKQREIINHTPDA
+798 KATKQREIINATPDA
-813 TQDEIQDAL
+813 TEDEIQDAI
-822 NQLTTDETDAID
+822 NQLATDETDAID

-856 GAVAPQVTHKQ
+856 GAVVPQVTHKK

-915 ATTNDDVDTAKGDG
+915 ATTNADVDNAKGDG

-971 RQAAIEKV
+971 RQAAIDKV
-979 NAAVAVANT
+979 NAAVTAANT

-1013 EPATKVKTDAKNA
+1013 TPATKVKTDAKNA
-1026 IDQSAETQHN
+1026 IDKSAETQHN
-1036 AIFNN
+1036 TIFNN

-1079 KDQGTQ
+1079 KDQGMQ

-1098 DARNAV
+1098 DARNTV

-1125 KQEAINRVNTL
+1125 KQEAIDRVNAL
-1136 KNRALN
+1136 KNRALT

-1170 VTKKQTATGVLT
+1170 VTKKQTATGVLN

-1204 VALNQVD
+1204 MALNQVD

-1217 INNINQADTNAEV
+1217 INNINQADTNTEV
-1230 DQAQQLGTKAIN
+1230 DQAQQLGAQAIN

-1252 AALAQT
+1252 AALAQI
-1258 NQHYSAK
+1258 NQHYNAK
-1265 LVEINATPD
+1265 LAEINATPD

-1287 NQDRQQAIESI
+1287 NQDRQQAIESV
-1298 KQANTNAEVDQAA
+1298 KQANTNNEVDQAA
-1311 TVAENNIDAVQVDVV
+1311 TTAENNIDAVQVDVV

-1360 VNQINQLKDQAF
+1360 VNQINQLKYQAF
-1372 NQINQNQTNDQVDAT
+1372 NQINQNQTNDQVDTT
-1387 TNQAINAIDNVEAE
+1387 TNQALNAIDNVEAE

-1434 EVALQ
+1434 EVASQ

-1479 KIKPAAREKI
+1479 KVKPAAREKI

-1494 ELRAQINQ
+1494 ELRAKINQ
-1502 DKEATAEERQAALD
+1502 DKEATAEERQVALD
-1516 KINDLVA
+1516 KINEFVNQ
-1523 KAMTNITNDRTNQ
+1523 AMTDITNNRTNQ
-1536 QVNDST
+1536 QVDDTTS
-1542 NQALDDIA
+1542 QALDSIA
-1550 LVTPDHIVRAAA
+1550 LVAPEHIVRAAA

-1571 AKKHEIEQAEHATD
+1571 AKKQEIEQAEHATD

-1600 RALQNINQAIANNDV
+1600 LALQNINQAVTNNDV
-1615 KRVESNGIA
+1615 KRVETNGIA
-1624 TLKGVEPHI
+1624 TLKGVQPHI
-1633 VVKPE
+1633 VIKPE
-1638 AQEAIKAS
+1638 AQQAIKAS
-1646 ADNQV
+1646 AENQV

-1658 HATTDELD
+1658 HATVDELD
-1666 EANQQINDT
+1666 EANQLISDT
-1675 LKQGQQDI
+1675 LKQAQQEI
-1683 DNTTQD
+1683 ENTNQD
-1689 AAVNDVRNQTIK
+1689 AAVTDVRNQTIK

-1716 LDNIDES
+1716 LDSIEE
-1723 NNNQLDAIRNTL
+1723 NNKNQLDAIRNTL
-1735 DTTQDERNVAIAALN
+1735 DTTQDERDVAIDTLN
-1750 KIVNAIKNDIAQNK
+1750 KIVNTIKNDIAQNK
-1764 TNAEVDQTEADGNNN
+1764 TNAEVDRTETDGNDN

-1791 AARQSVSAKAE
+1791 AARQSVGVKAE

-1842 TAQVNQNS
+1842 TAQVNQDS
-1850 IDAQNIIS
+1850 INAQNIIS

-1889 EATDEEQNAAI
+1889 EATDEEQNIAI
-1900 VQVEKELIKAK
+1900 AQVEKELIKAK
-1911 QQIAGAVTN
+1911 QQIASAVTN

-1925 LLHDGKNEIREIEP
+1925 LLHDEKNEIREIEP
-1939 VINKKATAREQ
+1939 VINRKASAREQ

-1965 VQATVEERNSILA
+1965 FQATVEERNSILA

-1998 QVDKTATLNLQTIH
+1998 QVDKTASLNLQTIH

-2031 LARVTHLVQN
+2031 LARVTALVQN

-2136 ADGNRMVDE
+2136 ADGNRMIDE
-2145 DATLNDIKKDTQLII
+2145 DATLNDIKQHTQFIV
-2160 DEILAIKLPAEVIK
+2160 DEILAIKLPAEAMKV
-2174 ASPKVGQPAP
+2174 SPKVIQPAP
-2184 KVCTPIKKEDK
+2184 KVCTPIKKE
-2195 QEVRK
+2195 ETHESRK
-2200 VVKELPNT
+2200 VEKELPNT
-2208 GSEEMDLPL
+2208 GSEGMDLPL
-2217 KELALI
+2217 KEFALI
-2223 TGAALLARRRSKK
+2223 TGAALLARRRTKN

>member
-30 SNPNGAQALTTDHN
+30 SNPNGAQALTTDNN
-44 VQGGSNQALPGNSQ
+44 VQSDTNQATPVNSQ
-58 NTNADTNRDIVN
+58 DTNVANNRGLAN
-70 DSQNTP
+70 SAQNTP
-76 NAHATDNTSTNQA
+76 NQSATTNQSTNQA
-89 LTNHQNVDVANQVGP
+89 LVNHNNGSIANQATPTSV
-104 APIQPSASPAQNNN
+104 QSSTPSAQNNN
-118 NSNANS
+118 HTDGNTTATETVSNAN
-124 TATEPAANTNN
+124 NKDVV
-135 NLASNNNTLN
+135 SNNTTLN
-145 VPNNTDNNDSA
+145 VPNKTNENGSGG
-156 RHLTLKEIQEDVRHS
+156 HLTLKEIQEDVRHS

-182 EASNRPKKRSR
+182 QASNRPKKRSR
-193 RAAPTD
+193 RAAPAD
-199 PNATPADPTAT
+199 PNATPADPA
-210 PADPTAGNGSAPVAI
+210 AAAAGNGGAPVAI

-234 PNANNIG
+234 PNANNAG

-254 NIRPSTNR
+254 GIRPSTNR
-262 SVPTVTVVDNL
+262 SVPSVTVVDNL
-273 PGYTL
+273 PGFTL

-303 NYQAQGNVIALGRIR
+303 NYQAQGNVIALGRIK

-327 FNGIEKTLTVNPNSE
+327 FNGIEKS
-342 LIFEFNT
+342 
-349 MTTKN
+349 
-354 YQAQGNVIALGRIRG
+354 
-369 NDTNDHGDFNGIEK
+369 
-383 TLTVNPNSELIF
+383 LTVNPNSELIF
-395 EFNTMTTKNYQGM
+395 EFNTMTTKNYQGV

-415 ADNDTVIGEKVV
+415 ADNDTVIAEKSV
-427 AYGPIWRLLKVPE
+427 AYGPIWRLFKVPE

-521 DDFVYKIQLPEG
+521 DDFVYKVQLPEG

-547 GNSGVDINDMNV
+547 SNSGVDMNDFNV
-559 TYDAANRIITIK
+559 TYDAANRVITIK
-571 STGGGTGNSPARLMP
+571 STGGGSGNSPARLMP

-617 YSQDFINSP
+617 YTQDFINSP

-688 LNKRVSQADID
+688 LNKRVSQVDID
-699 SLANQMQHTLI
+699 SLTNQMQHTLI

-716 NAVNR
+716 NAVNK
-721 KVDDMEDLVNQN
+721 KVDQMEDLVNQN

-792 KQAIRD
+792 KKAIRD
-798 KAAKQREIINHTPDA
+798 KATKQREIINATPDA
-813 TQDEIQDAL
+813 TEDEIQDEL
-822 NQLTTDETDAID
+822 NQLATDETDAID

-844 VETAKNNGINTI
+844 VEIAKNNGINTI
-856 GAVAPQVTHKQ
+856 GAVVPQVTHKQ

-915 ATTNDDVDTAKGDG
+915 ATTNADVDNAKGDG

-971 RQAAIEKV
+971 RQAAIDKV
-979 NAAVAVANT
+979 NAAVTAANT

-1013 EPATKVKTDAKNA
+1013 TPATKVKTDAKNA
-1026 IDQSAETQHN
+1026 IDKSAETQHN
-1036 AIFNN
+1036 TIFNN

-1104 NEKARE
+1104 NDKARE

-1136 KNRALN
+1136 KNRALT

-1170 VTKKQTATGVLT
+1170 VTKKQTATGVLN

-1211 QDLATA
+1211 QELATA

-1252 AALAQT
+1252 AALAQI
-1258 NQHYSAK
+1258 NQHYNAK
-1265 LVEINATPD
+1265 LAEINATPD
-1274 ATDDEK
+1274 ATNDEK

-1360 VNQINQLKDQAF
+1360 VNQINQLKDQAI
-1372 NQINQNQTNDQVDAT
+1372 NQINQNQTNDQVDTT
-1387 TNQAINAIDNVEAE
+1387 TNQAVNAIDNVEAE
-1401 VVIKPKA
+1401 VVIKPTA

-1434 EVALQ
+1434 EVASQ

-1479 KIKPAAREKI
+1479 KVKPAAREKI

-1494 ELRAQINQ
+1494 ELRAKINQ
-1502 DKEATAEERQAALD
+1502 DKEATAEERQVALD
-1516 KINDLVA
+1516 KINEFVNQ
-1523 KAMTNITNDRTNQ
+1523 AMTDITNNRTNQ
-1536 QVNDST
+1536 QVDDTTS
-1542 NQALDDIA
+1542 QALDSIA
-1550 LVTPDHIVRAAA
+1550 LVAPEHIVRAAA

-1571 AKKHEIEQAEHATD
+1571 AKKQEIEQAEHATD

-1600 RALQNINQAIANNDV
+1600 LALQNINQAVTNNDV
-1615 KRVESNGIA
+1615 KRVETNGIA
-1624 TLKGVEPHI
+1624 TLKGVQPHI
-1633 VVKPE
+1633 VIKPE
-1638 AQEAIKAS
+1638 AQQAIKAT
-1646 ADNQV
+1646 AENQV

-1658 HATTDELD
+1658 HATVDELD
-1666 EANQQINDT
+1666 EANQLISDT
-1675 LKQGQQDI
+1675 LKQAQQEI
-1683 DNTTQD
+1683 ENTNQD
-1689 AAVNDVRNQTIK
+1689 AAVTDVRNQTIK

-1716 LDNIDES
+1716 LDSIEE
-1723 NNNQLDAIRNTL
+1723 NNKNQLDAIRNTL
-1735 DTTQDERNVAIAALN
+1735 DTTQDERDVAIDTLN
-1750 KIVNAIKNDIAQNK
+1750 KIVNTIKNDIAQNK
-1764 TNAEVDQTEADGNNN
+1764 TNAEVDRTETDGNDN

-1791 AARQSVSAKAE
+1791 AARQSVGVKAE

-1842 TAQVNQNS
+1842 TAQVNQDS

-1889 EATDEEQNAAI
+1889 EATDEEQNIAI
-1900 VQVEKELIKAK
+1900 AQVEKELIKAK
-1911 QQIAGAVTN
+1911 QQIASAVTN

-1925 LLHDGKNEIREIEP
+1925 LLHDEKNEIREIEP
-1939 VINKKATAREQ
+1939 VINRKASAREQ

-1965 VQATVEERNSILA
+1965 IQATVEERNSILA

-1998 QVDKTATLNLQTIH
+1998 QVDKTASLNLQTIH

-2031 LARVTHLVQN
+2031 LARVTALVQN
-2041 YRKVSDRNK
+2041 YRKVSNRNK

-2086 ALGDIE
+2086 ALSDIE

-2122 EQLAKVKALIDQYV
+2122 EQLAKVKVLIDQYV
-2136 ADGNRMVDE
+2136 ADGNRMIDE
-2145 DATLNDIKKDTQLII
+2145 DATLNDIKQHTQFIV
-2160 DEILAIKLPAEVIK
+2160 DEILAIKLPAEATKV
-2174 ASPKVGQPAP
+2174 SPKEIQPAP
-2184 KVCTPIKKEDK
+2184 KVCTPIKKE
-2195 QEVRK
+2195 ETHESRK
-2200 VVKELPNT
+2200 VEKELPNT
-2208 GSEEMDLPL
+2208 GSEGMDLPL
-2217 KELALI
+2217 KEFALI
-2223 TGAALLARRRSKK
+2223 TGAALLARRRTKN

>member
-1 MNLLKKNKY
+1 
-10 SIRKYKVGIFS
+10 
-21 TLIGTVLLL
+21 T
-30 SNPNGAQALTTDHN
+30 
-44 VQGGSNQALPGNSQ
+44 
-58 NTNADTNRDIVN
+58 
-70 DSQNTP
+70 
-76 NAHATDNTSTNQA
+76 
-89 LTNHQNVDVANQVGP
+89 
-104 APIQPSASPAQNNN
+104 
-118 NSNANS
+118 
-124 TATEPAANTNN
+124 
-135 NLASNNNTLN
+135 
-145 VPNNTDNNDSA
+145 
-156 RHLTLKEIQEDVRHS
+156 
-171 SDKPE
+171 
-176 LVAIAE
+176 
-182 EASNRPKKRSR
+182 
-193 RAAPTD
+193 
-199 PNATPADPTAT
+199 
-210 PADPTAGNGSAPVAI
+210 
-225 TAPYTPTTD
+225 
-234 PNANNIG
+234 
-241 QNAPNEVLSFDDN
+241 
-254 NIRPSTNR
+254 
-262 SVPTVTVVDNL
+262 
-273 PGYTL
+273 
-278 INGGKVG
+278 
-285 VFSHAMVRTSMF
+285 
-297 DSGDAK
+297 
-303 NYQAQGNVIALGRIR
+303 
-318 GNDTNDHGD
+318 
-327 FNGIEKTLTVNPNSE
+327 
-342 LIFEFNT
+342 
-349 MTTKN
+349 
-354 YQAQGNVIALGRIRG
+354 
-369 NDTNDHGDFNGIEK
+369 
-383 TLTVNPNSELIF
+383 
-395 EFNTMTTKNYQGM
+395 
-408 TNLIIKN
+408 
-415 ADNDTVIGEKVV
+415 
-427 AYGPIWRLLKVPE
+427 
-440 NVSHL
+440 
-445 KIQFVPKNDAITDAR
+445 
-460 GIYQL
+460 
-465 RDGYKYYDF
+465 
-474 VDSIGLHSGSHV
+474 
-486 YVERRTMEPTATNN
+486 
-500 KEFTVTTSL
+500 
-509 KNNGNFGASFNT
+509 
-521 DDFVYKIQLPEG
+521 
-533 VEYVNNSLTKDFPS
+533 
-547 GNSGVDINDMNV
+547 
-559 TYDAANRIITIK
+559 
-571 STGGGTGNSPARLMP
+571 
-586 DKILDLK
+586 
-593 YKLRVNNVP
+593 
-602 TPRTVTFNDT
+602 
-612 LTYKT
+612 
-617 YSQDFINSP
+617 QDFINSP

-666 DIFNDLKRR
+666 DIFNELKRR

-699 SLANQMQHTLI
+699 SLVNQMQHTLI

-798 KAAKQREIINHTPDA
+798 KAAKQREIINNTPDA

-979 NAAVAVANT
+979 NAAVAAANT

-1104 NEKARE
+1104 NDKARE

-1195 TNATTEEKQ
+1195 TNATDEEKQ

-1252 AALAQT
+1252 TALAQI
-1258 NQHYSAK
+1258 NQHYNAK
-1265 LVEINATPD
+1265 LAEINATPD

-1387 TNQAINAIDNVEAE
+1387 TNQAINAIDNVEAK

-1434 EVALQ
+1434 EVALL

-1479 KIKPAAREKI
+1479 KVKPAAREKI

-1550 LVTPDHIVRAAA
+1550 LVTPDHIVRATA

-1600 RALQNINQAIANNDV
+1600 RALQNIDQAIANNDV

-1911 QQIAGAVTN
+1911 QQIASAVTN

-1950 LTTLFNDKKQAIEAN
+1950 LTTLFNDKKLAIEAN

-1998 QVDKTATLNLQTIH
+1998 QVDKTASLNLQTIH

-2136 ADGNRMVDE
+2136 ADGIRMIDE
-2145 DATLNDIKKDTQLII
+2145 DATLNDIKQHTQFIV
-2160 DEILAIKLPAEVIK
+2160 DEILAIKLPAEATKVL
-2174 ASPKVGQPAP
+2174 PKVGQPAP
-2184 KVCTPIKKEDK
+2184 KLCTSIKKVDK

-2223 TGAALLARRRSKK
+2223 TGAALLARRRNKN

>member
-30 SNPNGAQALTTDHN
+30 SNPNGAQALTTDNN
-44 VQGGSNQALPGNSQ
+44 VQSDTNQATPVNSQ
-58 NTNADTNRDIVN
+58 DTNVANNRGLAN
-70 DSQNTP
+70 SAQNTP
-76 NAHATDNTSTNQA
+76 NQSATTNQSTNQA
-89 LTNHQNVDVANQVGP
+89 LVNHNNGSIANQATPTSV
-104 APIQPSASPAQNNN
+104 QSSTPSAQNNN
-118 NSNANS
+118 HTDGNTTATETVSNAN
-124 TATEPAANTNN
+124 NKDVV
-135 NLASNNNTLN
+135 SNNTTLN
-145 VPNNTDNNDSA
+145 VPNKTNENGSGG
-156 RHLTLKEIQEDVRHS
+156 HLTLKEIQEDVRHS

-182 EASNRPKKRSR
+182 QASNRPKKRSR
-193 RAAPTD
+193 RAAPAD
-199 PNATPADPTAT
+199 PNATPADPA
-210 PADPTAGNGSAPVAI
+210 AAAAGNGGAPVAI

-234 PNANNIG
+234 PNANNAG

-254 NIRPSTNR
+254 GIRPSTNR
-262 SVPTVTVVDNL
+262 SVPSVTVVDNL
-273 PGYTL
+273 PGFTL

-303 NYQAQGNVIALGRIR
+303 NYQAQGNVIALGRIK

-327 FNGIEKTLTVNPNSE
+327 FNGIEKS
-342 LIFEFNT
+342 
-349 MTTKN
+349 
-354 YQAQGNVIALGRIRG
+354 
-369 NDTNDHGDFNGIEK
+369 
-383 TLTVNPNSELIF
+383 LTVNPNSELIF
-395 EFNTMTTKNYQGM
+395 EFNTMTTKNYQGV

-415 ADNDTVIGEKVV
+415 ADNDTVIAEKSV
-427 AYGPIWRLLKVPE
+427 AYGPIWRLFKVPE

-521 DDFVYKIQLPEG
+521 DDFVYKVQLPEG

-547 GNSGVDINDMNV
+547 SNSGVDMNDFNV
-559 TYDAANRIITIK
+559 TYDAANRVITIK
-571 STGGGTGNSPARLMP
+571 STGGGSGNSPARLMP

-617 YSQDFINSP
+617 YTQDFINSP

-699 SLANQMQHTLI
+699 SLTNQMQHTLI

-716 NAVNR
+716 NAVNK
-721 KVDDMEDLVNQN
+721 KVDQMEDLVNQN

-783 ATPVVKPNA
+783 ATP
-792 KQAIRD
+792 
-798 KAAKQREIINHTPDA
+798 DA
-813 TQDEIQDAL
+813 TEDEIQDAL
-822 NQLTTDETDAID
+822 NQLATDETDAID

-844 VETAKNNGINTI
+844 VEIAKNNGINTI
-856 GAVAPQVTHKQ
+856 GAVVPQVTHKQ

-915 ATTNDDVDTAKGDG
+915 ATTNADVDNAKGDG

-971 RQAAIEKV
+971 RQAAIDKV
-979 NAAVAVANT
+979 NAAVTAANT

-1013 EPATKVKTDAKNA
+1013 TPATKVKTDAKNA
-1026 IDQSAETQHN
+1026 IDKSAETQHN
-1036 AIFNN
+1036 TIFNN

-1104 NEKARE
+1104 NDKARE

-1136 KNRALN
+1136 KNRALT

-1170 VTKKQTATGVLT
+1170 VTKKQTATGVLN

-1211 QDLATA
+1211 QELATA

-1252 AALAQT
+1252 AALAQI
-1258 NQHYSAK
+1258 NQHYNAK
-1265 LVEINATPD
+1265 LAEINATPD
-1274 ATDDEK
+1274 ATNDEK

-1360 VNQINQLKDQAF
+1360 VNQINQLKDQAI
-1372 NQINQNQTNDQVDAT
+1372 NQINQNQTNDQVDTT
-1387 TNQAINAIDNVEAE
+1387 TNQAVNAIDNVEAE

-1434 EVALQ
+1434 EVASQ

-1479 KIKPAAREKI
+1479 KVKPAAREKI

-1494 ELRAQINQ
+1494 ELRAKINQ
-1502 DKEATAEERQAALD
+1502 DKEATAEERQVALD
-1516 KINDLVA
+1516 KINEFVNQ
-1523 KAMTNITNDRTNQ
+1523 AMTDITNNRTNQ
-1536 QVNDST
+1536 QVDDTTS
-1542 NQALDDIA
+1542 QALDSIA
-1550 LVTPDHIVRAAA
+1550 LVAPEHIVRAAA

-1571 AKKHEIEQAEHATD
+1571 AKKQEIEQAEHATD

-1600 RALQNINQAIANNDV
+1600 LALQNINQAVTNNDV
-1615 KRVESNGIA
+1615 KRVETNGIA
-1624 TLKGVEPHI
+1624 TLKGVQPHI
-1633 VVKPE
+1633 VIKPE
-1638 AQEAIKAS
+1638 AQQAIKAT
-1646 ADNQV
+1646 AENQV

-1658 HATTDELD
+1658 HATVDELD
-1666 EANQQINDT
+1666 EANQLISDT
-1675 LKQGQQDI
+1675 LKQAQQEI
-1683 DNTTQD
+1683 ENTNQD
-1689 AAVNDVRNQTIK
+1689 AAVTDVRNQTIK

-1716 LDNIDES
+1716 LDSIEE
-1723 NNNQLDAIRNTL
+1723 NNKNQLDAIRNTL
-1735 DTTQDERNVAIAALN
+1735 DTTQDERDVAIDTLN
-1750 KIVNAIKNDIAQNK
+1750 KIVNTIKNDIAQNK
-1764 TNAEVDQTEADGNNN
+1764 TNAEVDRTETDGNDN

-1791 AARQSVSAKAE
+1791 AARQSVGVKAE

-1842 TAQVNQNS
+1842 TAQVNQDS

-1889 EATDEEQNAAI
+1889 EATDEEQNIAI
-1900 VQVEKELIKAK
+1900 AQVEKELIKAK
-1911 QQIAGAVTN
+1911 QQIASAVTN

-1925 LLHDGKNEIREIEP
+1925 LLHDEKNEIREIEP
-1939 VINKKATAREQ
+1939 VINRKASAREQ

-1965 VQATVEERNSILA
+1965 IQATVEERNSILA

-1998 QVDKTATLNLQTIH
+1998 QVDKTASLNLQTIH

-2031 LARVTHLVQN
+2031 LARVTALVQN
-2041 YRKVSDRNK
+2041 YRKVSNRNK

-2086 ALGDIE
+2086 ALSDIE

-2122 EQLAKVKALIDQYV
+2122 EQLAKVKVLIDQYV
-2136 ADGNRMVDE
+2136 ADGNRMIDE
-2145 DATLNDIKKDTQLII
+2145 DATLNDIKQHTQFIV
-2160 DEILAIKLPAEVIK
+2160 DEILAIKLPAEATKV
-2174 ASPKVGQPAP
+2174 SPKEIQPAP
-2184 KVCTPIKKEDK
+2184 KVCTPIKKE
-2195 QEVRK
+2195 ETHESRK
-2200 VVKELPNT
+2200 VEKELPNT
-2208 GSEEMDLPL
+2208 GSEGMDLPL
-2217 KELALI
+2217 KEFALI
-2223 TGAALLARRRSKK
+2223 TGAALLARRRTKN

>member
-10 SIRKYKVGIFS
+10 SIRKYKIGIFS

-30 SNPNGAQALTTDHN
+30 SNPNGAQALTTDNN
-44 VQGGSNQALPGNSQ
+44 VQSDTNQATPVNSQ
-58 NTNADTNRDIVN
+58 DKDVANNRGLAN
-70 DSQNTP
+70 SAQNTP
-76 NAHATDNTSTNQA
+76 NQSATTNQATNQA
-89 LTNHQNVDVANQVGP
+89 LVNHNNGSIVNQATPTSV
-104 APIQPSASPAQNNN
+104 QSSTPSAQNNN
-118 NSNANS
+118 HTDGNTTATETVSNAN
-124 TATEPAANTNN
+124 NN
-135 NLASNNNTLN
+135 DVASNNTTLN
-145 VPNNTDNNDSA
+145 VPNKTNENGSGG
-156 RHLTLKEIQEDVRHS
+156 HLTLKEIQEDVRHS

-182 EASNRPKKRSR
+182 PASNRPKKRSR
-193 RAAPTD
+193 RAAPAD
-199 PNATPADPTAT
+199 PNATPADPGA
-210 PADPTAGNGSAPVAI
+210 AAAGNGGAPVAI

-234 PNANNIG
+234 PNANNAG

-254 NIRPSTNR
+254 SIRPSTNR
-262 SVPTVTVVDNL
+262 SVPSVTVVDNL
-273 PGYTL
+273 PGFTL

-285 VFSHAMVRTSMF
+285 VLSHAMVRTSMF
-297 DSGDAK
+297 EAGS
-303 NYQAQGNVIALGRIR
+303 NRTYQAQGNVLALGRIS
-318 GNDTNDHGD
+318 GTDASNHGD
-327 FNGIEKTLTVNPNSE
+327 FNGIEKSLTVNPNSE

-349 MTTKN
+349 MPTKN
-354 YQAQGNVIALGRIRG
+354 GQGATNV
-369 NDTNDHGDFNGIEK
+369 
-383 TLTVNPNSELIF
+383 
-395 EFNTMTTKNYQGM
+395 
-408 TNLIIKN
+408 IIKN
-415 ADNDTVIGEKVV
+415 ADTNDTIAEKTVEG
-427 AYGPIWRLLKVPE
+427 GPTLRLFKVPD
-440 NVSHL
+440 NVRNL

-465 RDGYKYYDF
+465 KDGYKYYSF

-509 KNNGNFGASFNT
+509 KNNGNSGASLDT
-521 DDFVYKIQLPEG
+521 DEFVYKIQLPEG

-547 GNSGVDINDMNV
+547 NNSGVDVNDMNV
-559 TYDAANRIITIK
+559 TYDAANRVITIK
-571 STGGGTGNSPARLMP
+571 STGGGTTNSPARLMP

-617 YSQDFINSP
+617 YTQDFINSA

-666 DIFNDLKRR
+666 DIFNDLKKR
-675 AQTILDENRNNVP
+675 AQTILAENRNNVP

-699 SLANQMQHTLI
+699 SLTNQMQHTLI

-716 NAVNR
+716 NAVNQ
-721 KVDDMEDLVNQN
+721 KADQMEDLVNQN

-745 QVIEEHKNE
+745 QVIEEHKGN
-754 IIGNIGDQTT
+754 IIGDIGDQTT

-792 KQAIRD
+792 KKAIRD
-798 KAAKQREIINHTPDA
+798 KATKQREIINATPDA
-813 TQDEIQDAL
+813 TEDEIQDAL
-822 NQLTTDETDAID
+822 NQLATDETDAID

-856 GAVAPQVTHKQ
+856 GAVVPQVTHKK

-915 ATTNDDVDTAKGDG
+915 ATTNADVDNAKGDG

-971 RQAAIEKV
+971 RQAAIDKV
-979 NAAVAVANT
+979 NAAVTAANT

-1013 EPATKVKTDAKNA
+1013 TPATKVKTDAKNA
-1026 IDQSAETQHN
+1026 IDKSAETQHN
-1036 AIFNN
+1036 TIFNN

-1098 DARNAV
+1098 DARNVV
-1104 NEKARE
+1104 NDKARE

-1136 KNRALN
+1136 KNRALT

-1170 VTKKQTATGVLT
+1170 VTKKQTATGVLN

-1211 QDLATA
+1211 QELATA
-1217 INNINQADTNAEV
+1217 INNINQADTNEEV

-1252 AALAQT
+1252 AALAQI
-1258 NQHYSAK
+1258 NQHYNAK
-1265 LVEINATPD
+1265 LAEINATPD
-1274 ATDDEK
+1274 ATNDEK

-1298 KQANTNAEVDQAA
+1298 KKANTNAEVDQAA

-1387 TNQAINAIDNVEAE
+1387 TNQAVNAIDNVEAE

-1434 EVALQ
+1434 EVASQ

-1479 KIKPAAREKI
+1479 KVKPAAREKI

-1494 ELRAQINQ
+1494 ELRAKINQ
-1502 DKEATAEERQAALD
+1502 DKEATAEERQVALD
-1516 KINDLVA
+1516 KINEFVNQ
-1523 KAMTNITNDRTNQ
+1523 AMTDITNNRTNQ
-1536 QVNDST
+1536 QVDDTTS
-1542 NQALDDIA
+1542 QALDSIA
-1550 LVTPDHIVRAAA
+1550 LVAPEHIVRAAA

-1571 AKKHEIEQAEHATD
+1571 AKKQEIEQAEHATD

-1600 RALQNINQAIANNDV
+1600 LALQNINQAVTNNDV
-1615 KRVESNGIA
+1615 KRVETNGIA
-1624 TLKGVEPHI
+1624 TLKGVQPHI
-1633 VVKPE
+1633 VIKPE
-1638 AQEAIKAS
+1638 AQQAIKAS
-1646 ADNQV
+1646 AENQV

-1658 HATTDELD
+1658 HATVDELD
-1666 EANQQINDT
+1666 EANQLISDT
-1675 LKQGQQDI
+1675 LKQAQQEI
-1683 DNTTQD
+1683 ENTNQD
-1689 AAVNDVRNQTIK
+1689 AAVTDVRNQTIK

-1716 LDNIDES
+1716 LDSIEE
-1723 NNNQLDAIRNTL
+1723 NNKNQLDAIRNTL
-1735 DTTQDERNVAIAALN
+1735 DTTQDERDVAIDTLN
-1750 KIVNAIKNDIAQNK
+1750 KIVNTIKNDIAQNK
-1764 TNAEVDQTEADGNNN
+1764 TNAEVDRTETDGNDN

-1791 AARQSVSAKAE
+1791 AARQSVGVKAE

-1842 TAQVNQNS
+1842 TAQVNQDS
-1850 IDAQNIIS
+1850 INAQNIIS

-1889 EATDEEQNAAI
+1889 EATDEEQNIAI
-1900 VQVEKELIKAK
+1900 AQVEKELIKAK
-1911 QQIAGAVTN
+1911 QQIASAVTN

-1925 LLHDGKNEIREIEP
+1925 LLHNEKNEIREIEP
-1939 VINKKATAREQ
+1939 VINRKASAREQ

-1965 VQATVEERNSILA
+1965 IQATVEERNSILA

-1998 QVDKTATLNLQTIH
+1998 QVDKTASLNLQTIH

-2031 LARVTHLVQN
+2031 LARVTALVQN

-2050 ADALKAITALK
+2050 AD
-2061 LQMDE
+2061 
-2066 ELKTART
+2066 
-2073 NADVDAVLKRFNV
+2073 VDAVLKRFNV
-2086 ALGDIE
+2086 ALSDIE

-2122 EQLAKVKALIDQYV
+2122 EQLAKVKVLIDQYV
-2136 ADGNRMVDE
+2136 ADGNRMIDE
-2145 DATLNDIKKDTQLII
+2145 DATLNDIKQHTQFIV
-2160 DEILAIKLPAEVIK
+2160 DEILAIKLPAEATKV
-2174 ASPKVGQPAP
+2174 SPKVIQPAP
-2184 KVCTPIKKEDK
+2184 KVCTPIKKE
-2195 QEVRK
+2195 ETHESRK
-2200 VVKELPNT
+2200 VEKELPNT
-2208 GSEEMDLPL
+2208 GSEGMDLPL
-2217 KELALI
+2217 KEFALI
-2223 TGAALLARRRSKK
+2223 TGAALLARRRTKN

>member
-30 SNPNGAQALTTDHN
+30 SNPNGAQALTTDNN
-44 VQGGSNQALPGNSQ
+44 VQSDTNQATPVNSQ
-58 NTNADTNRDIVN
+58 DKDVANNRGLAN
-70 DSQNTP
+70 SAQNTP
-76 NAHATDNTSTNQA
+76 NQSATTNQATNQA
-89 LTNHQNVDVANQVGP
+89 LVNHNNGSIVNQATPTSV
-104 APIQPSASPAQNNN
+104 QSSTPSAQNNN
-118 NSNANS
+118 HTDGNTTATETVSNAN
-124 TATEPAANTNN
+124 NN
-135 NLASNNNTLN
+135 DAVSNNTTLN
-145 VPNNTDNNDSA
+145 VPNKTNENGSGG
-156 RHLTLKEIQEDVRHS
+156 HLTLKEIQEDVRHS

-182 EASNRPKKRSR
+182 PASNRPKKRSK
-193 RAAPTD
+193 RAAPAD
-199 PNATPADPTAT
+199 PNATPADPA
-210 PADPTAGNGSAPVAI
+210 AAAAGNGGAPVAI

-234 PNANNIG
+234 PNANNAG

-254 NIRPSTNR
+254 GIRPSTNR
-262 SVPTVTVVDNL
+262 SVPSVTVVDNL
-273 PGYTL
+273 PGFTL

-297 DSGDAK
+297 DSADAK
-303 NYQAQGNVIALGRIR
+303 NYQAQGNVIALGRI
-318 GNDTNDHGD
+318 
-327 FNGIEKTLTVNPNSE
+327 K
-342 LIFEFNT
+342 
-349 MTTKN
+349 
-354 YQAQGNVIALGRIRG
+354 G

-395 EFNTMTTKNYQGM
+395 EFNTMTTKNYQGV

-415 ADNDTVIGEKVV
+415 ADNDTVIAEKSV
-427 AYGPIWRLLKVPE
+427 AYGPIWRLFKVPE

-521 DDFVYKIQLPEG
+521 DDFVYQVQLPEG

-547 GNSGVDINDMNV
+547 SNSGVDMNDFNV
-559 TYDAANRIITIK
+559 TYDAANRVITIK
-571 STGGGTGNSPARLMP
+571 STGGGSGNSPARLMP

-617 YSQDFINSP
+617 YTQDFINSP

-632 STNPYTID
+632 RTNPYTID

-699 SLANQMQHTLI
+699 SLTNQMQHTLI

-716 NAVNR
+716 NAVNK
-721 KVDDMEDLVNQN
+721 KVDQMEDLVNQN

-792 KQAIRD
+792 KKAIRD
-798 KAAKQREIINHTPDA
+798 KATKQREIINATPDA
-813 TQDEIQDAL
+813 TEDEIQDAL
-822 NQLTTDETDAID
+822 NQLATDETDAID

-844 VETAKNNGINTI
+844 VEIAKNNGINTI
-856 GAVAPQVTHKQ
+856 GAIVPQVTHKQ

-915 ATTNDDVDTAKGDG
+915 ATTNADVDNAKGDG

-971 RQAAIEKV
+971 RQAAIDKV
-979 NAAVAVANT
+979 NAAVTAANT

-1013 EPATKVKTDAKNA
+1013 TPATKVKTDAKNA
-1026 IDQSAETQHN
+1026 IDKSAETQHN
-1036 AIFNN
+1036 TIFNN

-1098 DARNAV
+1098 DARNVV
-1104 NEKARE
+1104 NDKARE

-1136 KNRALN
+1136 KNRALT

-1170 VTKKQTATGVLT
+1170 VTKKQTATGVLN

-1211 QDLATA
+1211 QELATA

-1252 AALAQT
+1252 AALAQI
-1258 NQHYSAK
+1258 NQHYNAK
-1265 LVEINATPD
+1265 LAEINATPD
-1274 ATDDEK
+1274 ATNDEK

-1287 NQDRQQAIESI
+1287 NLDRQQAIESI

-1372 NQINQNQTNDQVDAT
+1372 NQINQNQTNDQVDTT
-1387 TNQAINAIDNVEAE
+1387 TNQALKAIDNVEAE

-1434 EVALQ
+1434 EVASQ

-1479 KIKPAAREKI
+1479 KVKPAAREKI

-1494 ELRAQINQ
+1494 ELRAKINQ
-1502 DKEATAEERQAALD
+1502 DKEATAEERQVALD
-1516 KINDLVA
+1516 KINEFVNQ
-1523 KAMTNITNDRTNQ
+1523 AMTDITNNRTNQ
-1536 QVNDST
+1536 QVDDTTS
-1542 NQALDDIA
+1542 QALDSIA

-1571 AKKHEIEQAEHATD
+1571 AKKREIEQAEHATD

-1600 RALQNINQAIANNDV
+1600 RALQNINQAVTNNDV
-1615 KRVESNGIA
+1615 KRVETNGIA
-1624 TLKGVEPHI
+1624 TLKGVQPHI
-1633 VVKPE
+1633 VIKPE
-1638 AQEAIKAS
+1638 AQQAIKAS
-1646 ADNQV
+1646 AENQV

-1658 HATTDELD
+1658 HATVDELD
-1666 EANQQINDT
+1666 EANQLISDT
-1675 LKQGQQDI
+1675 LKQAQQEI
-1683 DNTTQD
+1683 ENTNQD
-1689 AAVNDVRNQTIK
+1689 AAVTDVRNQTIK

-1716 LDNIDES
+1716 LDSIEE
-1723 NNNQLDAIRNTL
+1723 NNKNQLDAIRNTL
-1735 DTTQDERNVAIAALN
+1735 DTTQDERDVAIDTLN
-1750 KIVNAIKNDIAQNK
+1750 KIVNTIKNDIAQNK
-1764 TNAEVDQTEADGNNN
+1764 TNAEVDRTETDGNDN

-1791 AARQSVSAKAE
+1791 AARQSVGVKAE

-1842 TAQVNQNS
+1842 TAQVNQDS
-1850 IDAQNIIS
+1850 INAQNIIS

-1889 EATDEEQNAAI
+1889 EATDEEQNIAI
-1900 VQVEKELIKAK
+1900 AQVEKELIKAK
-1911 QQIAGAVTN
+1911 QQIASAVTN

-1925 LLHDGKNEIREIEP
+1925 LLHDEKNEIREIEP
-1939 VINKKATAREQ
+1939 VINRKASAREQ

-1965 VQATVEERNSILA
+1965 IQATVEERNSILA

-1998 QVDKTATLNLQTIH
+1998 QVDKTASLNLQTIH

-2031 LARVTHLVQN
+2031 LARVTALVQN
-2041 YRKVSDRNK
+2041 YRKVSNRNK

-2086 ALGDIE
+2086 ALSDIE

-2122 EQLAKVKALIDQYV
+2122 EQLAKVKVLIDQYV
-2136 ADGNRMVDE
+2136 ADGNRMIDE
-2145 DATLNDIKKDTQLII
+2145 DATLNDIKQHTQFIV
-2160 DEILAIKLPAEVIK
+2160 DEILAIKLPAEETKV
-2174 ASPKVGQPAP
+2174 SPKEIQPAP
-2184 KVCTPIKKEDK
+2184 KVCTPIKKE
-2195 QEVRK
+2195 ETHESRK
-2200 VVKELPNT
+2200 VEKELPNT
-2208 GSEEMDLPL
+2208 GSEGMDLPL
-2217 KELALI
+2217 KEFALI
-2223 TGAALLARRRSKK
+2223 TGAALLARRRTKN

>member
-30 SNPNGAQALTTDHN
+30 SNPNGAQALTTDNN
-44 VQGGSNQALPGNSQ
+44 VQSDTNQATPVNSQ
-58 NTNADTNRDIVN
+58 DTNVANNRGLAN
-70 DSQNTP
+70 SAQNTP
-76 NAHATDNTSTNQA
+76 NQSATTNQSTNQA
-89 LTNHQNVDVANQVGP
+89 LVNHNNGSIANQATP
-104 APIQPSASPAQNNN
+104 APIQPSASPTQNNN
-118 NSNANS
+118 HSDANS
-124 TATEPAANTNN
+124 TATETVSNANN
-135 NLASNNNTLN
+135 NDVVSNNTTLN
-145 VPNNTDNNDSA
+145 VPNRTNENGSGG
-156 RHLTLKEIQEDVRHS
+156 HLTLKEIQEDVRHS

-182 EASNRPKKRSR
+182 QASNRPKKRSR
-193 RAAPTD
+193 RAAPAD
-199 PNATPADPTAT
+199 PNATPADPAAAAANGTV
-210 PADPTAGNGSAPVAI
+210 PAGN

-234 PNANNIG
+234 PNANNAG

-254 NIRPSTNR
+254 GIRPSTNR
-262 SVPTVTVVDNL
+262 SVPTVNVVNNL
-273 PGYTL
+273 PGFTL

-297 DSGDAK
+297 DSGDNK
-303 NYQAQGNVIALGRIR
+303 NYQAQGNVIALGRIH
-318 GNDTNDHGD
+318 GTDTNDHGD

-349 MTTKN
+349 MSTKN
-354 YQAQGNVIALGRIRG
+354 GQGATNV
-369 NDTNDHGDFNGIEK
+369 
-383 TLTVNPNSELIF
+383 
-395 EFNTMTTKNYQGM
+395 
-408 TNLIIKN
+408 IIKN
-415 ADNDTVIGEKVV
+415 ADTNDTIAEKTVEG
-427 AYGPIWRLLKVPE
+427 GPTLRLFKVPD
-440 NVSHL
+440 NVRNL

-465 RDGYKYYDF
+465 KDGYKYYSF

-486 YVERRTMEPTATNN
+486 YVERRTMDPTATNN

-509 KNNGNFGASFNT
+509 KNNGNSGASLDTN
-521 DDFVYKIQLPEG
+521 DFVYQVQLPEG

-547 GNSGVDINDMNV
+547 NNSGVDVNDMNV
-559 TYDAANRIITIK
+559 TYDAANRVITIK
-571 STGGGTGNSPARLMP
+571 STGGGTANSPARLMP
-586 DKILDLK
+586 DKILDLR

-602 TPRTVTFNDT
+602 TPRTVTFNET

-617 YSQDFINSP
+617 YTQDFINSA

-666 DIFNDLKRR
+666 DIFNGLKRR

-699 SLANQMQHTLI
+699 SLTNQMQHTLI

-716 NAVNR
+716 NAVNK
-721 KVDDMEDLVNQN
+721 KVDQMEDLVNQN

-792 KQAIRD
+792 KKAIRD
-798 KAAKQREIINHTPDA
+798 KATKQRAIINATPDA
-813 TQDEIQDAL
+813 TEDEIQDAL
-822 NQLTTDETDAID
+822 NQLATDETDAID
-834 NVTNATTNAD
+834 NVTNATTNTD

-856 GAVAPQVTHKQ
+856 GAVVPQVTHKK

-915 ATTNDDVDTAKGDG
+915 ATTNADVDNAKGDG

-971 RQAAIEKV
+971 RQAAIDKV
-979 NAAVAVANT
+979 NAAVTAANT

-1013 EPATKVKTDAKNA
+1013 TPATKVKTDAKNA
-1026 IDQSAETQHN
+1026 IDKSAETQHN
-1036 AIFNN
+1036 TIFNN

-1067 NAADTNQEVAQA
+1067 NAADTNQEVAQS

-1104 NEKARE
+1104 NDKARE

-1136 KNRALN
+1136 KNRALT

-1211 QDLATA
+1211 QELATA

-1252 AALAQT
+1252 AALAQI
-1258 NQHYSAK
+1258 NQHYNTK
-1265 LVEINATPD
+1265 LAEINATPA
-1274 ATDDEK
+1274 ATNDEK

-1387 TNQAINAIDNVEAE
+1387 TNQAVNAIDNVEAE

-1434 EVALQ
+1434 EVASQ
-1439 ALAKE
+1439 ALTKE

-1479 KIKPAAREKI
+1479 KVKPAAREKI

-1494 ELRAQINQ
+1494 ELRAKINQ
-1502 DKEATAEERQAALD
+1502 DKEATAEERQVALD
-1516 KINDLVA
+1516 KINEFVNQ
-1523 KAMTNITNDRTNQ
+1523 AMTDITNNRTNQ
-1536 QVNDST
+1536 QVDDTTS
-1542 NQALDDIA
+1542 QALDSIA
-1550 LVTPDHIVRAAA
+1550 LVTPEHIVRAGA

-1571 AKKHEIEQAEHATD
+1571 AKKQEIEQAEHATD

-1600 RALQNINQAIANNDV
+1600 LALQNINQAVTNNDV
-1615 KRVESNGIA
+1615 KRVETNGIA
-1624 TLKGVEPHI
+1624 TLKGVQPHI
-1633 VVKPE
+1633 VIKPE
-1638 AQEAIKAS
+1638 AQQAIKAS
-1646 ADNQV
+1646 AENQV
-1651 ESIKDTP
+1651 ELIKDTP
-1658 HATTDELD
+1658 HATVDELD
-1666 EANQQINDT
+1666 EANQLISDT
-1675 LKQGQQDI
+1675 LKKAQQDI

-1735 DTTQDERNVAIAALN
+1735 DTTQDERNVAIDTLN

-1842 TAQVNQNS
+1842 TVQVNQNS

-1900 VQVEKELIKAK
+1900 AQVEKELIKAK
-1911 QQIAGAVTN
+1911 QQIASAVTN

-1939 VINKKATAREQ
+1939 VINRKASAREQ
-1950 LTTLFNDKKQAIEAN
+1950 LTTLLNDKKQAIEAN
-1965 VQATVEERNSILA
+1965 IQATVEERNSILA

-1998 QVDKTATLNLQTIH
+1998 QVDKTASLNLQTIH

-2107 IAQQTYAKFKAIATP
+2107 IAQQTYAKFKAIATA

-2136 ADGNRMVDE
+2136 TDGNRMIDE
-2145 DATLNDIKKDTQLII
+2145 DATLNDIKQHTQFIV
-2160 DEILAIKLPAEVIK
+2160 DEILAIKLPAEATKV
-2174 ASPKVGQPAP
+2174 SPKVIQSAP
-2184 KVCTPIKKEDK
+2184 KVCTPIKKE
-2195 QEVRK
+2195 ETHESRK
-2200 VVKELPNT
+2200 VEKELPNT
-2208 GSEEMDLPL
+2208 GSEGMDLPL
-2217 KELALI
+2217 KEFALI
-2223 TGAALLARRRSKK
+2223 TGAALLARRRTKN

>member
-30 SNPNGAQALTTDHN
+30 SNPNGAQALTTDNN
-44 VQGGSNQALPGNSQ
+44 VQSDTNQATPVNSQ
-58 NTNADTNRDIVN
+58 DKDVANNRGLAN
-70 DSQNTP
+70 SAQNTP
-76 NAHATDNTSTNQA
+76 NQSATTNQATNQA
-89 LTNHQNVDVANQVGP
+89 LVNHNNGSIVNQATPTSV
-104 APIQPSASPAQNNN
+104 QSSTPSAQNNN
-118 NSNANS
+118 HTDGNTTATETVSNAN
-124 TATEPAANTNN
+124 NN
-135 NLASNNNTLN
+135 DAVSNNTTLN
-145 VPNNTDNNDSA
+145 VPNKTNENGSGG
-156 RHLTLKEIQEDVRHS
+156 HLTLKEIQEDVRHS

-182 EASNRPKKRSR
+182 PASNRPKKRSR
-193 RAAPTD
+193 RAAPAD
-199 PNATPADPTAT
+199 PNATPADPA
-210 PADPTAGNGSAPVAI
+210 AAAAGNGGAPVAI

-234 PNANNIG
+234 PNANNAG

-254 NIRPSTNR
+254 GIRPSTNR
-262 SVPTVTVVDNL
+262 SVPSVTVVDNL
-273 PGYTL
+273 PGFTL

-297 DSGDAK
+297 DSADAK
-303 NYQAQGNVIALGRIR
+303 NYQAQGNVIALGRI
-318 GNDTNDHGD
+318 
-327 FNGIEKTLTVNPNSE
+327 K
-342 LIFEFNT
+342 
-349 MTTKN
+349 
-354 YQAQGNVIALGRIRG
+354 G

-395 EFNTMTTKNYQGM
+395 EFNTMTTKNYQGV

-415 ADNDTVIGEKVV
+415 ADNDTVIAEKSV
-427 AYGPIWRLLKVPE
+427 AYGPIWRLFKVPE

-521 DDFVYKIQLPEG
+521 DDFVYQVQLPEG

-547 GNSGVDINDMNV
+547 SNSGVDMNDFNV
-559 TYDAANRIITIK
+559 TYDAANRVITIK
-571 STGGGTGNSPARLMP
+571 STGGGSGNSPARLMP

-617 YSQDFINSP
+617 YTQDFINSP

-699 SLANQMQHTLI
+699 SLTNQMQHTLI

-716 NAVNR
+716 NAVNK
-721 KVDDMEDLVNQN
+721 KVDQMEDLVNQN

-792 KQAIRD
+792 KKAIRD
-798 KAAKQREIINHTPDA
+798 KATKQREIINATPDA
-813 TQDEIQDAL
+813 TEDEIQDAL
-822 NQLTTDETDAID
+822 NQLATDETDAID

-856 GAVAPQVTHKQ
+856 GAVVPQVTHKK

-915 ATTNDDVDTAKGDG
+915 ATTNADVDNAKGDG

-971 RQAAIEKV
+971 RQAAIDKV
-979 NAAVAVANT
+979 NAAVTAANT

-1013 EPATKVKTDAKNA
+1013 TPATKVKTDAKNA
-1026 IDQSAETQHN
+1026 IDKSAETQHN
-1036 AIFNN
+1036 TIFNN

-1098 DARNAV
+1098 DARNVV
-1104 NEKARE
+1104 NDKARE

-1136 KNRALN
+1136 KNRALT

-1170 VTKKQTATGVLT
+1170 VTKKQTATGVLN

-1211 QDLATA
+1211 QELATA

-1252 AALAQT
+1252 AALAQI
-1258 NQHYSAK
+1258 NQHYNAK
-1265 LVEINATPD
+1265 LAEINATPD

-1287 NQDRQQAIESI
+1287 NQDRQQAIESV

-1372 NQINQNQTNDQVDAT
+1372 NQINQNQTNDQVDTT
-1387 TNQAINAIDNVEAE
+1387 TNQALNAIDNVEAE

-1434 EVALQ
+1434 EVASQ

-1479 KIKPAAREKI
+1479 KVKPAAREKI
-1489 NQKAN
+1489 NQKVN
-1494 ELRAQINQ
+1494 ELRAKINQ
-1502 DKEATAEERQAALD
+1502 DKEATAEERQVALD
-1516 KINDLVA
+1516 KINEFVNQ
-1523 KAMTNITNDRTNQ
+1523 AMTDITNNRTNQ
-1536 QVNDST
+1536 QVDDTTS
-1542 NQALDDIA
+1542 QALDSIA
-1550 LVTPDHIVRAAA
+1550 LVAPEHIVRAAA

-1571 AKKHEIEQAEHATD
+1571 AKKQEIEQAEHATD

-1600 RALQNINQAIANNDV
+1600 LALQNINQAVTNNDL
-1615 KRVESNGIA
+1615 KRVETNGIA
-1624 TLKGVEPHI
+1624 TLKGVQPHI
-1633 VVKPE
+1633 VIKPE
-1638 AQEAIKAS
+1638 AQQAIKAS
-1646 ADNQV
+1646 AENQV

-1658 HATTDELD
+1658 HATVDELD
-1666 EANQQINDT
+1666 EANQLISDT
-1675 LKQGQQDI
+1675 LKQAQQEI
-1683 DNTTQD
+1683 ENTNQD
-1689 AAVNDVRNQTIK
+1689 ADVTDVRNQTIK

-1716 LDNIDES
+1716 LDSIEE
-1723 NNNQLDAIRNTL
+1723 NNKNQLDAIRNTL
-1735 DTTQDERNVAIAALN
+1735 DTTQDERDVAIDTLN
-1750 KIVNAIKNDIAQNK
+1750 KIVNTIKNDIAQNK
-1764 TNAEVDQTEADGNNN
+1764 TNAEVDRTETDGNDN

-1791 AARQSVSAKAE
+1791 AARQSVGVKAE

-1842 TAQVNQNS
+1842 TAQVNQDS

-1884 IKANN
+1884 SKANN
-1889 EATDEEQNAAI
+1889 EATDEEQNIAI
-1900 VQVEKELIKAK
+1900 AQVEKELIKAK
-1911 QQIAGAVTN
+1911 QQIASAVTN

-1925 LLHDGKNEIREIEP
+1925 LLHDEKNEIREIEP
-1939 VINKKATAREQ
+1939 VINRKASAREQ

-1965 VQATVEERNSILA
+1965 IQATVEERNSILA

-1998 QVDKTATLNLQTIH
+1998 QVDKTASLNLQTIH

-2031 LARVTHLVQN
+2031 LARVTALVQN
-2041 YRKVSDRNK
+2041 YRKVSNRNK

-2086 ALGDIE
+2086 ALSDIE

-2122 EQLAKVKALIDQYV
+2122 EQLAKVKVLIDQYV
-2136 ADGNRMVDE
+2136 ADGNRMIDE
-2145 DATLNDIKKDTQLII
+2145 DATLNDIKQHTQFIV
-2160 DEILAIKLPAEVIK
+2160 DEILAIKLPAEPTKV
-2174 ASPKVGQPAP
+2174 SPKVIQPAP
-2184 KVCTPIKKEDK
+2184 KVCTPIKKE
-2195 QEVRK
+2195 ETHESRK
-2200 VVKELPNT
+2200 VEKELPNT
-2208 GSEEMDLPL
+2208 GSEGMDLPL
-2217 KELALI
+2217 KEFALI
-2223 TGAALLARRRSKK
+2223 TGAALLARRRTKN

>member
-30 SNPNGAQALTTDHN
+30 SNPNGAQALTTDNN
-44 VQGGSNQALPGNSQ
+44 VQSDTNQATPVNSQ
-58 NTNADTNRDIVN
+58 DKDVANNRGLAN
-70 DSQNTP
+70 SAQNTP
-76 NAHATDNTSTNQA
+76 NQSATTNQATNQA
-89 LTNHQNVDVANQVGP
+89 LVNHNNGSTVNQATPTSV
-104 APIQPSASPAQNNN
+104 QSSTPSAQNNN
-118 NSNANS
+118 HTDGNT
-124 TATEPAANTNN
+124 TATETVLNANN
-135 NLASNNNTLN
+135 NDVVSNNTTLN
-145 VPNNTDNNDSA
+145 VPNKTNENGSGG
-156 RHLTLKEIQEDVRHS
+156 HLTLKEIQEDVRHS

-182 EASNRPKKRSR
+182 PASNRPKKRSR
-193 RAAPTD
+193 RAAPAD
-199 PNATPADPTAT
+199 PNATPADPA
-210 PADPTAGNGSAPVAI
+210 AAAAGNGGAPVAI

-234 PNANNIG
+234 PNANNAG

-254 NIRPSTNR
+254 GIRPSTNR
-262 SVPTVTVVDNL
+262 SVPTVNVVNNL
-273 PGYTL
+273 PGFTL

-297 DSGDAK
+297 DSGDNK
-303 NYQAQGNVIALGRIR
+303 NYQAQGNVIALGRIL
-318 GNDTNDHGD
+318 GTDTNDHGD
-327 FNGIEKTLTVNPNSE
+327 FNGIEKALTVNPNSE

-354 YQAQGNVIALGRIRG
+354 GQGATNV
-369 NDTNDHGDFNGIEK
+369 
-383 TLTVNPNSELIF
+383 
-395 EFNTMTTKNYQGM
+395 
-408 TNLIIKN
+408 IIKN
-415 ADNDTVIGEKVV
+415 ADTNDTIAEKTVEG
-427 AYGPIWRLLKVPE
+427 GPTLRLFKVPD
-440 NVSHL
+440 NVRNL

-465 RDGYKYYDF
+465 KDGYKYYSF

-486 YVERRTMEPTATNN
+486 YVERRTMDPTATNN

-509 KNNGNFGASFNT
+509 KNNGNSGASLDTN
-521 DDFVYKIQLPEG
+521 DFVYQVQLPEG

-547 GNSGVDINDMNV
+547 NNSGVDVNDMNV
-559 TYDAANRIITIK
+559 TYDAANRVITIK
-571 STGGGTGNSPARLMP
+571 STGGGTANSPARLMP
-586 DKILDLK
+586 DKILDLR

-602 TPRTVTFNDT
+602 TPRTVTFNET

-617 YSQDFINSP
+617 YTQDFINSP

-666 DIFNDLKRR
+666 DIFNDLKKR
-675 AQTILDENRNNVP
+675 AQTILAENRNNVP

-699 SLANQMQHTLI
+699 TLTNQMQHTLI

-716 NAVNR
+716 NAVNQ
-721 KVDDMEDLVNQN
+721 KADQMEDLVNQN

-745 QVIEEHKNE
+745 QVIEEHKGN
-754 IIGNIGDQTT
+754 IIGDIGDQTT

-792 KQAIRD
+792 KKAIRD
-798 KAAKQREIINHTPDA
+798 KATKQREIINATPDA
-813 TQDEIQDAL
+813 TEDEIQDAI
-822 NQLTTDETDAID
+822 NQLATDETDAID

-844 VETAKNNGINTI
+844 VDN
-856 GAVAPQVTHKQ
+856 
-867 AARDAINQATATK
+867 
-880 RQQINSNR
+880 
-888 EATQEEKNAALNEL
+888 
-902 TQATNHALEQINQ
+902 
-915 ATTNDDVDTAKGDG
+915 AKGDG

-971 RQAAIEKV
+971 RQAAIDKV
-979 NAAVAVANT
+979 NAAVTAANT

-1013 EPATKVKTDAKNA
+1013 TPATKVKTDAKNA
-1026 IDQSAETQHN
+1026 IDKSAETQHN
-1036 AIFNN
+1036 TIFNN

-1098 DARNAV
+1098 DARNVV
-1104 NEKARE
+1104 NDKARE
-1110 AITNINATPGATREE
+1110 AITNINATTGATREE

-1136 KNRALN
+1136 KNRALT

-1170 VTKKQTATGVLT
+1170 VTKKQTATGVLN

-1195 TNATTEEKQ
+1195 TNAITEEKQ

-1211 QDLATA
+1211 QELATA

-1252 AALAQT
+1252 AALAQI
-1258 NQHYSAK
+1258 NQHYNAK
-1265 LVEINATPD
+1265 LAEINATPD
-1274 ATDDEK
+1274 ATNDEK

-1360 VNQINQLKDQAF
+1360 VNQINQLKDQAI
-1372 NQINQNQTNDQVDAT
+1372 NQINQNQTNDQVDTT
-1387 TNQAINAIDNVEAE
+1387 TNQAVNAIDNVEAE

-1434 EVALQ
+1434 EVASQ

-1479 KIKPAAREKI
+1479 KVKPAAREKI

-1494 ELRAQINQ
+1494 ELRAKINQ
-1502 DKEATAEERQAALD
+1502 DKEATAEERQVALD
-1516 KINDLVA
+1516 KINEFVNQ
-1523 KAMTNITNDRTNQ
+1523 AMTDITNNRTNQ
-1536 QVNDST
+1536 QVDDTTS
-1542 NQALDDIA
+1542 QALDSIA

-1571 AKKHEIEQAEHATD
+1571 TKKREIEQAEHATD

-1600 RALQNINQAIANNDV
+1600 RALQNIDQAIANNDV
-1615 KRVESNGIA
+1615 KRVETNGIA
-1624 TLKGVEPHI
+1624 TLKGVQPHI
-1633 VVKPE
+1633 VIKPE
-1638 AQEAIKAS
+1638 AQQAIKAS
-1646 ADNQV
+1646 AENQV

-1658 HATTDELD
+1658 HATVDELD
-1666 EANQQINDT
+1666 EANQLISDT
-1675 LKQGQQDI
+1675 LKQAQQEI
-1683 DNTTQD
+1683 ENTNQD
-1689 AAVNDVRNQTIK
+1689 AAVTDVRNQTIK

-1716 LDNIDES
+1716 LDSIEE
-1723 NNNQLDAIRNTL
+1723 NNKNQLDAIRNTL
-1735 DTTQDERNVAIAALN
+1735 DTTQDERDVAIDTLN
-1750 KIVNAIKNDIAQNK
+1750 KIVNTIKNDIAQNK
-1764 TNAEVDQTEADGNNN
+1764 TNAEVDRTETDGNDN

-1791 AARQSVSAKAE
+1791 AARQSVGVKAE

-1842 TAQVNQNS
+1842 TAQVNQDS
-1850 IDAQNIIS
+1850 INAQNIIS

-1889 EATDEEQNAAI
+1889 EATDEEQNIAI
-1900 VQVEKELIKAK
+1900 AQVEKELIKAK
-1911 QQIAGAVTN
+1911 QQIASAVTN

-1925 LLHDGKNEIREIEP
+1925 LLHDEKNEIREIEP
-1939 VINKKATAREQ
+1939 VINRKASAREQ

-1965 VQATVEERNSILA
+1965 IQATVEERNSILA

-1998 QVDKTATLNLQTIH
+1998 QVDKTASLNLQTIH

-2031 LARVTHLVQN
+2031 LARVTALVQN
-2041 YRKVSDRNK
+2041 YRKVSNRNK

-2086 ALGDIE
+2086 ALSDIE

-2122 EQLAKVKALIDQYV
+2122 EQLAKVKVLIDQYV
-2136 ADGNRMVDE
+2136 ADGNRMIDE
-2145 DATLNDIKKDTQLII
+2145 DAILNDIKQHTQFIV
-2160 DEILAIKLPAEVIK
+2160 DEILAIKLPAEATKV
-2174 ASPKVGQPAP
+2174 SPKEIQPAP
-2184 KVCTPIKKEDK
+2184 KVCTPIKKE
-2195 QEVRK
+2195 ETHESRK
-2200 VVKELPNT
+2200 VEKELPNT
-2208 GSEEMDLPL
+2208 GSEGMDLPL
-2217 KELALI
+2217 KEFALI
-2223 TGAALLARRRSKK
+2223 TGAALLARRRTKN

>member
-10 SIRKYKVGIFS
+10 SIRKYKIGIFS

-30 SNPNGAQALTTDHN
+30 SNPNGAQALTTDNN
-44 VQGGSNQALPGNSQ
+44 VQSDTNQATPVNSQ
-58 NTNADTNRDIVN
+58 DKDVANNRGLAN
-70 DSQNTP
+70 SAQNTP
-76 NAHATDNTSTNQA
+76 NQSATTNQATNQA
-89 LTNHQNVDVANQVGP
+89 LVNHNNGSIVNQATPTSV
-104 APIQPSASPAQNNN
+104 QSSTPSAQNNN
-118 NSNANS
+118 HTDGNTTATETVSNAN
-124 TATEPAANTNN
+124 NN
-135 NLASNNNTLN
+135 DVASNNTTLN
-145 VPNNTDNNDSA
+145 VPNKTNENGSGG
-156 RHLTLKEIQEDVRHS
+156 HLTLKEIQEDVRHS

-182 EASNRPKKRSR
+182 PASNRPKKRSR
-193 RAAPTD
+193 RAAPAD
-199 PNATPADPTAT
+199 PNATPADPGA
-210 PADPTAGNGSAPVAI
+210 AAAGNGGAPVAI

-234 PNANNIG
+234 PNANNAG

-254 NIRPSTNR
+254 SIRPSTNR
-262 SVPTVTVVDNL
+262 SVPSVTVVDNL
-273 PGYTL
+273 PGFTL

-285 VFSHAMVRTSMF
+285 VLSHAMVRTSMF
-297 DSGDAK
+297 EAGS
-303 NYQAQGNVIALGRIR
+303 NRTYQAQGNVLALGRIS
-318 GNDTNDHGD
+318 GTDASNHGD
-327 FNGIEKTLTVNPNSE
+327 FNGIEKSLTVNPNSE

-349 MTTKN
+349 MPTKN
-354 YQAQGNVIALGRIRG
+354 GQGATNV
-369 NDTNDHGDFNGIEK
+369 
-383 TLTVNPNSELIF
+383 
-395 EFNTMTTKNYQGM
+395 
-408 TNLIIKN
+408 IIKN
-415 ADNDTVIGEKVV
+415 ADTNDTIAEKTVEG
-427 AYGPIWRLLKVPE
+427 GPTLRLFKVPD
-440 NVSHL
+440 NVRNL

-465 RDGYKYYDF
+465 KDGYKYYSF

-509 KNNGNFGASFNT
+509 KNNGNSGASLDT
-521 DDFVYKIQLPEG
+521 DEFVYKIQLPEG

-547 GNSGVDINDMNV
+547 NNSGVDVNDMNV
-559 TYDAANRIITIK
+559 TYDAANRVITIK
-571 STGGGTGNSPARLMP
+571 STGGGTTNSPARLMP

-617 YSQDFINSP
+617 YTQDFINSA

-666 DIFNDLKRR
+666 DIFNDLKKR
-675 AQTILDENRNNVP
+675 AQTILAENRNNVP

-699 SLANQMQHTLI
+699 SLTNQMQHTLI

-716 NAVNR
+716 NAVNQ
-721 KVDDMEDLVNQN
+721 KADQMEDLVNQN

-745 QVIEEHKNE
+745 QVIEEHKGN
-754 IIGNIGDQTT
+754 IIGDIGDQTT

-792 KQAIRD
+792 KKAIRD
-798 KAAKQREIINHTPDA
+798 KATKQREIINATPDA
-813 TQDEIQDAL
+813 TEDEIQDAL
-822 NQLTTDETDAID
+822 NQLATDETDAID

-856 GAVAPQVTHKQ
+856 GAVVPQVTHKK

-915 ATTNDDVDTAKGDG
+915 ATTNADVDNAKGDG

-971 RQAAIEKV
+971 RQAAIDKV
-979 NAAVAVANT
+979 NAAVTAANT

-1013 EPATKVKTDAKNA
+1013 TPATKVKTDAKNT
-1026 IDQSAETQHN
+1026 IDKSAETQHN
-1036 AIFNN
+1036 TIFNN

-1098 DARNAV
+1098 DARNVV
-1104 NEKARE
+1104 NDKARE

-1136 KNRALN
+1136 KNRALT

-1170 VTKKQTATGVLT
+1170 VTKKQTATGVLN

-1211 QDLATA
+1211 QELATA
-1217 INNINQADTNAEV
+1217 INNINQADTNEEV

-1252 AALAQT
+1252 AALAQI
-1258 NQHYSAK
+1258 NQHYNAK
-1265 LVEINATPD
+1265 LAEINATPD
-1274 ATDDEK
+1274 ATNDEK

-1298 KQANTNAEVDQAA
+1298 KKANTNAEVDQAA

-1387 TNQAINAIDNVEAE
+1387 TNQAVNAIDNVEAE

-1434 EVALQ
+1434 EVASQ

-1479 KIKPAAREKI
+1479 KVKPAAREKI

-1494 ELRAQINQ
+1494 ELRAKINQ
-1502 DKEATAEERQAALD
+1502 DKEATAEERQVALD
-1516 KINDLVA
+1516 KINEFVNQ
-1523 KAMTNITNDRTNQ
+1523 AMTDITNNRTNQ
-1536 QVNDST
+1536 QVDDTTS
-1542 NQALDDIA
+1542 QALDSIA
-1550 LVTPDHIVRAAA
+1550 LVAPEHIVRAAA

-1571 AKKHEIEQAEHATD
+1571 AKKQEIEQAEHATD

-1600 RALQNINQAIANNDV
+1600 LALQNINQAVTNNDV
-1615 KRVESNGIA
+1615 KRVETNGIA
-1624 TLKGVEPHI
+1624 TLKGVQPHI
-1633 VVKPE
+1633 VIKPE
-1638 AQEAIKAS
+1638 AQQAIKAS
-1646 ADNQV
+1646 AENQV

-1658 HATTDELD
+1658 HATVDELD
-1666 EANQQINDT
+1666 EANQLISDT
-1675 LKQGQQDI
+1675 LKQAQQEI
-1683 DNTTQD
+1683 ENTNQD
-1689 AAVNDVRNQTIK
+1689 AAVTDVRNQTIK

-1716 LDNIDES
+1716 LDSIEE
-1723 NNNQLDAIRNTL
+1723 NNKNQLDAIRNTL
-1735 DTTQDERNVAIAALN
+1735 DTTQDERDVAIDTLN
-1750 KIVNAIKNDIAQNK
+1750 KIVNTIKNDIAQNK
-1764 TNAEVDQTEADGNNN
+1764 TNAEVDRTETDGNDN

-1791 AARQSVSAKAE
+1791 AARQSVGVKAE

-1842 TAQVNQNS
+1842 TAQVNQDS
-1850 IDAQNIIS
+1850 INAQNIIS

-1889 EATDEEQNAAI
+1889 EATDEEQNIAI
-1900 VQVEKELIKAK
+1900 AQVEKELIKAK
-1911 QQIAGAVTN
+1911 QQIASAVTN

-1925 LLHDGKNEIREIEP
+1925 LLHNEKNEIREIEP
-1939 VINKKATAREQ
+1939 VINRKASAREQ

-1965 VQATVEERNSILA
+1965 IQATVEERNSILA

-1998 QVDKTATLNLQTIH
+1998 QVDKTASLNLQTIH

-2031 LARVTHLVQN
+2031 LARVTALVQN

-2086 ALGDIE
+2086 ALSDIE

-2122 EQLAKVKALIDQYV
+2122 EQLAKVKVLIDQYV
-2136 ADGNRMVDE
+2136 ADGNRMIDE
-2145 DATLNDIKKDTQLII
+2145 DATLNDIKQHTQFIV
-2160 DEILAIKLPAEVIK
+2160 DEILAIKLPAEATKV
-2174 ASPKVGQPAP
+2174 SPKVIQPAP
-2184 KVCTPIKKEDK
+2184 KVCTPIKKE
-2195 QEVRK
+2195 ETHESRK
-2200 VVKELPNT
+2200 VEKELPNT
-2208 GSEEMDLPL
+2208 GSEGMDLPL
-2217 KELALI
+2217 KEFALI
-2223 TGAALLARRRSKK
+2223 TGAALLARRRTKN

>member
-30 SNPNGAQALTTDHN
+30 SNPNGAQALTTDNN
-44 VQGGSNQALPGNSQ
+44 VQSDTNQATPVNSQ
-58 NTNADTNRDIVN
+58 DKDVANNRGLAN
-70 DSQNTP
+70 SAQNTP
-76 NAHATDNTSTNQA
+76 NQSATTNQATNQA
-89 LTNHQNVDVANQVGP
+89 LVNHNNGSIVNQATPTSV
-104 APIQPSASPAQNNN
+104 QSSTPSAQNNN
-118 NSNANS
+118 HTDGNTTATETVSNAN
-124 TATEPAANTNN
+124 NN
-135 NLASNNNTLN
+135 DAVSNNTTLN
-145 VPNNTDNNDSA
+145 VPNKTNENGSGG
-156 RHLTLKEIQEDVRHS
+156 HLTLKEIQEDVRHS

-182 EASNRPKKRSR
+182 PASNRPKKRSR
-193 RAAPTD
+193 RAAPAD
-199 PNATPADPTAT
+199 PNATPADPA
-210 PADPTAGNGSAPVAI
+210 AAAAGNGGAPVAI

-234 PNANNIG
+234 PNANNAG

-254 NIRPSTNR
+254 GIRPSTNR
-262 SVPTVTVVDNL
+262 SVPSVTVVDNL
-273 PGYTL
+273 PGFTL

-297 DSGDAK
+297 DSGDNK
-303 NYQAQGNVIALGRIR
+303 NYQAQGNVIALGRIN
-318 GNDTNDHGD
+318 GTDTNDHGD

-354 YQAQGNVIALGRIRG
+354 GQGATNV
-369 NDTNDHGDFNGIEK
+369 
-383 TLTVNPNSELIF
+383 
-395 EFNTMTTKNYQGM
+395 
-408 TNLIIKN
+408 IIKN
-415 ADNDTVIGEKVV
+415 ADTNDTIAEKTVEG
-427 AYGPIWRLLKVPE
+427 GPTLRLFKVPD
-440 NVSHL
+440 NVRNL
-445 KIQFVPKNDAITDAR
+445 KIQFVSKNDAITDAR

-465 RDGYKYYDF
+465 KDGYKYYSF

-509 KNNGNFGASFNT
+509 KNNGNSGASLDT
-521 DDFVYKIQLPEG
+521 DEFVYKIQLPEG

-547 GNSGVDINDMNV
+547 NNSGVDVNDMNV
-559 TYDAANRIITIK
+559 TYDAANRVITIK
-571 STGGGTGNSPARLMP
+571 STGGGTTNSPARLMP

-617 YSQDFINSP
+617 YTQDFINSA

-666 DIFNDLKRR
+666 DIFNDLKKR
-675 AQTILDENRNNVP
+675 AQTILAENRNNVP

-699 SLANQMQHTLI
+699 TLTNQMQHTLI

-716 NAVNR
+716 NAVNQ
-721 KVDDMEDLVNQN
+721 KADQMEDLVNQN

-745 QVIEEHKNE
+745 QVIEEHKGN
-754 IIGNIGDQTT
+754 IIGDIGDQTT

-792 KQAIRD
+792 KKAIRD
-798 KAAKQREIINHTPDA
+798 KATKQREIINATPDA
-813 TQDEIQDAL
+813 TEDEIQDAI
-822 NQLTTDETDAID
+822 NQLATDETDAID

-856 GAVAPQVTHKQ
+856 GAVVPQVTHKK

-915 ATTNDDVDTAKGDG
+915 ATTNADVDNAKGDG

-971 RQAAIEKV
+971 RQAAIDKV
-979 NAAVAVANT
+979 NAAVTAANT

-1013 EPATKVKTDAKNA
+1013 TPATKVKTDAKNA
-1026 IDQSAETQHN
+1026 IDKSAETQHN
-1036 AIFNN
+1036 TIFNN

-1079 KDQGTQ
+1079 KDQGMQ

-1098 DARNAV
+1098 DARNTV

-1125 KQEAINRVNTL
+1125 KQEAIDRVNAL
-1136 KNRALN
+1136 KNRALT

-1170 VTKKQTATGVLT
+1170 VTKKQTATGVLN

-1204 VALNQVD
+1204 MALNQVD

-1217 INNINQADTNAEV
+1217 INNINQADTNTEV
-1230 DQAQQLGTKAIN
+1230 DQAQQLGAQAIN

-1252 AALAQT
+1252 AALAQI
-1258 NQHYSAK
+1258 NQHYNAK
-1265 LVEINATPD
+1265 LAEINATPD

-1287 NQDRQQAIESI
+1287 NQDRQQAIESV
-1298 KQANTNAEVDQAA
+1298 KQANTNNEVDQAA
-1311 TVAENNIDAVQVDVV
+1311 TTAENNIDAVQVDVV

-1372 NQINQNQTNDQVDAT
+1372 NQINQNQTNDQVDTT
-1387 TNQAINAIDNVEAE
+1387 TNQALNAIDNVEAE

-1434 EVALQ
+1434 EVASQ

-1479 KIKPAAREKI
+1479 KVKPAAREKI

-1494 ELRAQINQ
+1494 ELRAKINQ
-1502 DKEATAEERQAALD
+1502 DKEATAEERQVALD
-1516 KINDLVA
+1516 KINEFVNQ
-1523 KAMTNITNDRTNQ
+1523 AMTDITNNRTNQ
-1536 QVNDST
+1536 QVDDTTS
-1542 NQALDDIA
+1542 QALDSIA
-1550 LVTPDHIVRAAA
+1550 LVAPEHIVRAAA

-1571 AKKHEIEQAEHATD
+1571 AKKQEIEQAEHATD

-1600 RALQNINQAIANNDV
+1600 LALQNINQAVTNNDV
-1615 KRVESNGIA
+1615 KRVETNGIA
-1624 TLKGVEPHI
+1624 TLKGVQPHI
-1633 VVKPE
+1633 VIKPE
-1638 AQEAIKAS
+1638 AQQAIKAS
-1646 ADNQV
+1646 AENQV

-1658 HATTDELD
+1658 HATVDELY
-1666 EANQQINDT
+1666 EANQLISDT
-1675 LKQGQQDI
+1675 LKQAQQEI
-1683 DNTTQD
+1683 ENTNQD
-1689 AAVNDVRNQTIK
+1689 AAVTDVRNQTIK

-1716 LDNIDES
+1716 LDSIEE
-1723 NNNQLDAIRNTL
+1723 NNKNQLDAIRNTL
-1735 DTTQDERNVAIAALN
+1735 DTTQDERDVAIDTLN
-1750 KIVNAIKNDIAQNK
+1750 KIVNTIKNDIAQNK
-1764 TNAEVDQTEADGNNN
+1764 TNAEVDRTETDGNDN

-1791 AARQSVSAKAE
+1791 AARQSVGVKAE

-1842 TAQVNQNS
+1842 TAQVNQDS
-1850 IDAQNIIS
+1850 INAQNIIS

-1889 EATDEEQNAAI
+1889 EATDEEQNIAI
-1900 VQVEKELIKAK
+1900 AQVEKELIKAK
-1911 QQIAGAVTN
+1911 QQIASAVTN

-1925 LLHDGKNEIREIEP
+1925 LLHDEKNEIREIEP
-1939 VINKKATAREQ
+1939 VINRKASAREQ

-1965 VQATVEERNSILA
+1965 FQATVEERNSILA

-1998 QVDKTATLNLQTIH
+1998 QVDKTASLNLQTIH

-2031 LARVTHLVQN
+2031 LARVTALVQN

-2136 ADGNRMVDE
+2136 ADGNRMIDE
-2145 DATLNDIKKDTQLII
+2145 DATLNDIKQHTQFIV
-2160 DEILAIKLPAEVIK
+2160 DEILAIKLPAEAMKV
-2174 ASPKVGQPAP
+2174 SPKVIQPAP
-2184 KVCTPIKKEDK
+2184 KVCTPIKKE
-2195 QEVRK
+2195 ETHESRK
-2200 VVKELPNT
+2200 VEKELPNT
-2208 GSEEMDLPL
+2208 GSEGMDLPL
-2217 KELALI
+2217 KEFALI
-2223 TGAALLARRRSKK
+2223 TGAALLARRRTKN

>member
-30 SNPNGAQALTTDHN
+30 SNPNGAQALTTDNN
-44 VQGGSNQALPGNSQ
+44 VQSDTNQATPVNSQ
-58 NTNADTNRDIVN
+58 DKDVANNRGLAN
-70 DSQNTP
+70 SAQNTP
-76 NAHATDNTSTNQA
+76 NQSATTNQATNQA
-89 LTNHQNVDVANQVGP
+89 LVNHNNGSIVNQATPTSV
-104 APIQPSASPAQNNN
+104 QSSTPSAQNNN
-118 NSNANS
+118 HTDGNTTATETVSNAN
-124 TATEPAANTNN
+124 NN
-135 NLASNNNTLN
+135 DAVSNNTTLN
-145 VPNNTDNNDSA
+145 VPNKTNENGSGG
-156 RHLTLKEIQEDVRHS
+156 HLTLKEIQEDVRHS

-182 EASNRPKKRSR
+182 PASNRPKKRSR
-193 RAAPTD
+193 RAAPAD
-199 PNATPADPTAT
+199 PNATPADPA
-210 PADPTAGNGSAPVAI
+210 AAAAGNGGAPVAI

-234 PNANNIG
+234 PNANNAG

-254 NIRPSTNR
+254 GIRPSTNR
-262 SVPTVTVVDNL
+262 SVPSVTVVDNL
-273 PGYTL
+273 PGFTL

-297 DSGDAK
+297 DSADAK
-303 NYQAQGNVIALGRIR
+303 NYQAQGNVIALGRI
-318 GNDTNDHGD
+318 
-327 FNGIEKTLTVNPNSE
+327 K
-342 LIFEFNT
+342 
-349 MTTKN
+349 
-354 YQAQGNVIALGRIRG
+354 G

-395 EFNTMTTKNYQGM
+395 EFNTMTTKNYQGV

-415 ADNDTVIGEKVV
+415 ADNDTVIAEKSV
-427 AYGPIWRLLKVPE
+427 AYGPIWRLFKVPE

-521 DDFVYKIQLPEG
+521 DDFVYQVQLPEG

-547 GNSGVDINDMNV
+547 SNSGVDMNDFNV
-559 TYDAANRIITIK
+559 TYDAANRVITIK
-571 STGGGTGNSPARLMP
+571 STGGGSGNSPARLMP

-617 YSQDFINSP
+617 YTQDFINSP

-699 SLANQMQHTLI
+699 SLTNQMQHTLI

-716 NAVNR
+716 NAVNK
-721 KVDDMEDLVNQN
+721 KVDQMEDLVNQN

-792 KQAIRD
+792 KKAIRD
-798 KAAKQREIINHTPDA
+798 KATKQREIINATPDA
-813 TQDEIQDAL
+813 TEDEIQDAL
-822 NQLTTDETDAID
+822 NQLATDETDAID

-856 GAVAPQVTHKQ
+856 GAVVPQVTHKK

-915 ATTNDDVDTAKGDG
+915 ATTNADVDNAKGDG

-971 RQAAIEKV
+971 RQAAIDKV
-979 NAAVAVANT
+979 NAAVTAANT

-1013 EPATKVKTDAKNA
+1013 TPATKVKTDAKNA
-1026 IDQSAETQHN
+1026 IDKSAETQHN
-1036 AIFNN
+1036 TIFNN

-1098 DARNAV
+1098 DARNVV
-1104 NEKARE
+1104 NDKARE

-1136 KNRALN
+1136 KNRALT

-1170 VTKKQTATGVLT
+1170 VTKKQTATGVLN

-1211 QDLATA
+1211 QELATA

-1252 AALAQT
+1252 AALAQI
-1258 NQHYSAK
+1258 NQHYNAK
-1265 LVEINATPD
+1265 LAEINATPD

-1280 NAAINTL
+1280 NVAINTL
-1287 NQDRQQAIESI
+1287 NQDRQQAIESV

-1372 NQINQNQTNDQVDAT
+1372 NQINQNQTNDQVDTT
-1387 TNQAINAIDNVEAE
+1387 TNQALNAIDNVEAE

-1434 EVALQ
+1434 EVASQ

-1479 KIKPAAREKI
+1479 KVKPAAREKI
-1489 NQKAN
+1489 NQKVN
-1494 ELRAQINQ
+1494 ELRAKINQ
-1502 DKEATAEERQAALD
+1502 DKEATAEERQVALD
-1516 KINDLVA
+1516 KINEFVNQ
-1523 KAMTNITNDRTNQ
+1523 AMTDITNNRTNQ
-1536 QVNDST
+1536 QVDDTTS
-1542 NQALDDIA
+1542 QALDSIA
-1550 LVTPDHIVRAAA
+1550 LVAPEHIVRAAA

-1571 AKKHEIEQAEHATD
+1571 AKKQEIEQAEHATD

-1600 RALQNINQAIANNDV
+1600 LALQNINQAVTNNDV
-1615 KRVESNGIA
+1615 KRVETNGIA
-1624 TLKGVEPHI
+1624 TLKGVQPHI
-1633 VVKPE
+1633 VIKPE
-1638 AQEAIKAS
+1638 AQQAIKAS
-1646 ADNQV
+1646 AENQV

-1658 HATTDELD
+1658 HATVDELD
-1666 EANQQINDT
+1666 EANQLISDT
-1675 LKQGQQDI
+1675 LKQAQQEI
-1683 DNTTQD
+1683 ENTNQD
-1689 AAVNDVRNQTIK
+1689 AAVTDVRNRTIK

-1716 LDNIDES
+1716 LDSIEE
-1723 NNNQLDAIRNTL
+1723 NNKNQLDAIRNTL
-1735 DTTQDERNVAIAALN
+1735 DTTQDERDVAIDTLN
-1750 KIVNAIKNDIAQNK
+1750 KIVNTIKNDIAQNK
-1764 TNAEVDQTEADGNNN
+1764 TNAEVDRTETDGNDN

-1791 AARQSVSAKAE
+1791 AARQSVGVKAE

-1842 TAQVNQNS
+1842 TAQVNKDS

-1884 IKANN
+1884 SKANN
-1889 EATDEEQNAAI
+1889 EATDEEQNIAI
-1900 VQVEKELIKAK
+1900 AQVEKELIKAK
-1911 QQIAGAVTN
+1911 QQIASAVTN

-1925 LLHDGKNEIREIEP
+1925 LLHDEKNEIREIEP
-1939 VINKKATAREQ
+1939 VINRKASAREQ

-1965 VQATVEERNSILA
+1965 IQATVEERNSILA

-1998 QVDKTATLNLQTIH
+1998 QVDKTASLNLQKIH

-2031 LARVTHLVQN
+2031 LARVTALVQN
-2041 YRKVSDRNK
+2041 YRKVSNRNK

-2086 ALGDIE
+2086 ALSDIE

-2122 EQLAKVKALIDQYV
+2122 EQLAKVKVLIDQYV
-2136 ADGNRMVDE
+2136 ADGNRMIDE
-2145 DATLNDIKKDTQLII
+2145 DATLNDIKQHTQFIV
-2160 DEILAIKLPAEVIK
+2160 DEILAIKLPAEPTKV
-2174 ASPKVGQPAP
+2174 SPKVIQPAP
-2184 KVCTPIKKEDK
+2184 KVCTPIKKE
-2195 QEVRK
+2195 ETHESRK
-2200 VVKELPNT
+2200 VEKELPNT
-2208 GSEEMDLPL
+2208 GSEGMDLPL
-2217 KELALI
+2217 KEFALI
-2223 TGAALLARRRSKK
+2223 TGAALLARRRTKN

>member
-30 SNPNGAQALTTDHN
+30 SNPNGAQALTTDNN
-44 VQGGSNQALPGNSQ
+44 VQSDTNQATPVNSQ
-58 NTNADTNRDIVN
+58 DTNVANNRGLAN
-70 DSQNTP
+70 SAQNTP
-76 NAHATDNTSTNQA
+76 NQSATTNQSTNQA
-89 LTNHQNVDVANQVGP
+89 LVNHNNGSIANQATPTSV
-104 APIQPSASPAQNNN
+104 QSSTPSAQNNN
-118 NSNANS
+118 HTDGNTTATETVSNAN
-124 TATEPAANTNN
+124 NKDVV
-135 NLASNNNTLN
+135 SNNTTLN
-145 VPNNTDNNDSA
+145 VPNKTNENGSGG
-156 RHLTLKEIQEDVRHS
+156 HLTLKEIQEDVRHS

-182 EASNRPKKRSR
+182 QASNRPKKRSR
-193 RAAPTD
+193 RAAPAD
-199 PNATPADPTAT
+199 PNATPADPA
-210 PADPTAGNGSAPVAI
+210 AAAAGNGGAPVAI

-234 PNANNIG
+234 PNANNAG

-254 NIRPSTNR
+254 GIRPSTNR
-262 SVPTVTVVDNL
+262 SVPSVTVVDNL
-273 PGYTL
+273 PGFTL

-303 NYQAQGNVIALGRIR
+303 NYQAQGNVIALGRIK

-327 FNGIEKTLTVNPNSE
+327 FNGIEKS
-342 LIFEFNT
+342 
-349 MTTKN
+349 
-354 YQAQGNVIALGRIRG
+354 
-369 NDTNDHGDFNGIEK
+369 
-383 TLTVNPNSELIF
+383 LTVNPNSELIF
-395 EFNTMTTKNYQGM
+395 EFNTMTTKNYQGV

-415 ADNDTVIGEKVV
+415 ADNDTVIAEKSV
-427 AYGPIWRLLKVPE
+427 AYGPIWRLFKVPE

-521 DDFVYKIQLPEG
+521 DDFVYKVQLPEG

-547 GNSGVDINDMNV
+547 SNSGVDMNDFNV
-559 TYDAANRIITIK
+559 TYDAANRVITIK
-571 STGGGTGNSPARLMP
+571 STGGGSGNSPARLMP

-617 YSQDFINSP
+617 YTQDFINSP

-699 SLANQMQHTLI
+699 SLTNQMQHTLI

-716 NAVNR
+716 NAVNK
-721 KVDDMEDLVNQN
+721 KVDQMEDLVNQN

-792 KQAIRD
+792 KKAIRD
-798 KAAKQREIINHTPDA
+798 KATKQREIINATPDA
-813 TQDEIQDAL
+813 TEDEIQDAL
-822 NQLTTDETDAID
+822 NQLATDETDAID

-844 VETAKNNGINTI
+844 VEIAKNNGINTI
-856 GAVAPQVTHKQ
+856 GAVVPQVTHKQ

-915 ATTNDDVDTAKGDG
+915 ATTNADVDNAKGDG

-971 RQAAIEKV
+971 RQAAIDKV
-979 NAAVAVANT
+979 NAAVTAANT

-1013 EPATKVKTDAKNA
+1013 TPATKVKTDAKNA
-1026 IDQSAETQHN
+1026 IDKSAETQHN
-1036 AIFNN
+1036 TIFNN

-1104 NEKARE
+1104 NDKARE

-1136 KNRALN
+1136 KNRALT

-1170 VTKKQTATGVLT
+1170 VTKKQTATGVLN

-1211 QDLATA
+1211 QELATA

-1252 AALAQT
+1252 AALAQI
-1258 NQHYSAK
+1258 NQHYNAK
-1265 LVEINATPD
+1265 LAEINATPD
-1274 ATDDEK
+1274 ATNDEK

-1360 VNQINQLKDQAF
+1360 VNQINQLKDQAI
-1372 NQINQNQTNDQVDAT
+1372 NQINQNQTNDQVDTT
-1387 TNQAINAIDNVEAE
+1387 TNQAVNAIDNVEAE

-1434 EVALQ
+1434 EVASQ

-1473 IIQPET
+1473 IIQTET
-1479 KIKPAAREKI
+1479 KVKPAAREKI

-1494 ELRAQINQ
+1494 ELRAKINQ
-1502 DKEATAEERQAALD
+1502 DKEATAEERQVALD
-1516 KINDLVA
+1516 KINEFVNQ
-1523 KAMTNITNDRTNQ
+1523 AMTDITNNRTNQ
-1536 QVNDST
+1536 QVDDTTS
-1542 NQALDDIA
+1542 QALDSIA
-1550 LVTPDHIVRAAA
+1550 LVAPEHIVRAAA

-1571 AKKHEIEQAEHATD
+1571 AKKQEIEQAEHATD

-1600 RALQNINQAIANNDV
+1600 LALQNINQAVTNNDV
-1615 KRVESNGIA
+1615 KRVETNGIA
-1624 TLKGVEPHI
+1624 TLKGVQPHI
-1633 VVKPE
+1633 VIKPE
-1638 AQEAIKAS
+1638 AQQAIKAS
-1646 ADNQV
+1646 AENQV

-1658 HATTDELD
+1658 HATVDELD
-1666 EANQQINDT
+1666 EANQLISDT
-1675 LKQGQQDI
+1675 LKQAQQEI
-1683 DNTTQD
+1683 ENTNQD
-1689 AAVNDVRNQTIK
+1689 AAVTDVRNQTIK

-1716 LDNIDES
+1716 LDSIEE
-1723 NNNQLDAIRNTL
+1723 NNKNQLDAIRNTL
-1735 DTTQDERNVAIAALN
+1735 DTTQDERDVAIDTLN
-1750 KIVNAIKNDIAQNK
+1750 KIVNTIKNDIAQNK
-1764 TNAEVDQTEADGNNN
+1764 TNAEVDRTETDGNDN

-1791 AARQSVSAKAE
+1791 AARQSVGVKAE

-1842 TAQVNQNS
+1842 TAQVNQDS

-1889 EATDEEQNAAI
+1889 EATDEEQNIAI
-1900 VQVEKELIKAK
+1900 AQVEKELIKAK
-1911 QQIAGAVTN
+1911 QQIASAVTN

-1925 LLHDGKNEIREIEP
+1925 LLHDEKNEIREIEP
-1939 VINKKATAREQ
+1939 VINRKASAREQ

-1965 VQATVEERNSILA
+1965 IQATVEERNSILA

-1998 QVDKTATLNLQTIH
+1998 QVDKTASLNLQTIH

-2031 LARVTHLVQN
+2031 LARVTALVQN
-2041 YRKVSDRNK
+2041 YRKVSNRNK

-2086 ALGDIE
+2086 ALSDIE

-2122 EQLAKVKALIDQYV
+2122 EQLAKVKVLIDQYV
-2136 ADGNRMVDE
+2136 ADGNRMIDE
-2145 DATLNDIKKDTQLII
+2145 DATLNDIKQHTQFIV
-2160 DEILAIKLPAEVIK
+2160 DEILAIKLPAEATKV
-2174 ASPKVGQPAP
+2174 SPKEIQPAP
-2184 KVCTPIKKEDK
+2184 KVCTPIKKE
-2195 QEVRK
+2195 ETHESRK
-2200 VVKELPNT
+2200 VEKELPNT
-2208 GSEEMDLPL
+2208 GSEGMDLPL
-2217 KELALI
+2217 KEFALI
-2223 TGAALLARRRSKK
+2223 TGAALLARRRTKN

>member
-30 SNPNGAQALTTDHN
+30 SNPNGAQALTTDNN
-44 VQGGSNQALPGNSQ
+44 VQSDTNQATPVNSQ
-58 NTNADTNRDIVN
+58 DKDVANNRGLAN
-70 DSQNTP
+70 SAQNTP
-76 NAHATDNTSTNQA
+76 NQSATTNQATNQA
-89 LTNHQNVDVANQVGP
+89 LVNHNNGSIVNQATPTSV
-104 APIQPSASPAQNNN
+104 QSSTPSAQNNN
-118 NSNANS
+118 HTDGNTTATETVSNAN
-124 TATEPAANTNN
+124 NN
-135 NLASNNNTLN
+135 DAVSNNTTLN
-145 VPNNTDNNDSA
+145 VPNKTNENGSGG
-156 RHLTLKEIQEDVRHS
+156 HLTLKEIQEDVRHS

-182 EASNRPKKRSR
+182 PASNRPKKRSK
-193 RAAPTD
+193 RAAPAD
-199 PNATPADPTAT
+199 PNATPADPA
-210 PADPTAGNGSAPVAI
+210 AAAAGNGGAPVAI

-234 PNANNIG
+234 PNANNAG

-254 NIRPSTNR
+254 GIRPSTNR
-262 SVPTVTVVDNL
+262 SVPSVTVVDNL
-273 PGYTL
+273 PGFTL

-297 DSGDAK
+297 DSADAK
-303 NYQAQGNVIALGRIR
+303 NYQAQGNVIALGRI
-318 GNDTNDHGD
+318 
-327 FNGIEKTLTVNPNSE
+327 K
-342 LIFEFNT
+342 
-349 MTTKN
+349 
-354 YQAQGNVIALGRIRG
+354 G

-395 EFNTMTTKNYQGM
+395 EFNTMTTKNYQGV

-415 ADNDTVIGEKVV
+415 ADNDTVIAEKSV
-427 AYGPIWRLLKVPE
+427 AYGPIWRLFKVPE

-521 DDFVYKIQLPEG
+521 DDFVYQVQLPEG

-547 GNSGVDINDMNV
+547 SNSGVDMNDFNV
-559 TYDAANRIITIK
+559 TYDAANRVITIK
-571 STGGGTGNSPARLMP
+571 STGGGSGNSPARLMP

-617 YSQDFINSP
+617 YTQDFINSP

-632 STNPYTID
+632 RTNPYTID

-699 SLANQMQHTLI
+699 SLTNQMQHTLI

-716 NAVNR
+716 NAVNK
-721 KVDDMEDLVNQN
+721 KVDQMEDLVNQN

-792 KQAIRD
+792 KKAIRD
-798 KAAKQREIINHTPDA
+798 KATKQREIINATPDA
-813 TQDEIQDAL
+813 TEDEIQDAL
-822 NQLTTDETDAID
+822 NQLATDETDAID

-844 VETAKNNGINTI
+844 VEIAKNNGINTI
-856 GAVAPQVTHKQ
+856 GAVVPQVTHKQ

-915 ATTNDDVDTAKGDG
+915 ATTNADVDNAKGDG

-971 RQAAIEKV
+971 RQAAIDKV
-979 NAAVAVANT
+979 NAAVTAANT

-1013 EPATKVKTDAKNA
+1013 TPATKVKTDAKNA
-1026 IDQSAETQHN
+1026 IDKSAETQHN
-1036 AIFNN
+1036 TIFNN

-1098 DARNAV
+1098 DARNVV
-1104 NEKARE
+1104 NDKARE

-1136 KNRALN
+1136 KNRALT

-1170 VTKKQTATGVLT
+1170 VTKKQTATGVLN

-1211 QDLATA
+1211 QELATA

-1252 AALAQT
+1252 AALAQI
-1258 NQHYSAK
+1258 NQHYNAK
-1265 LVEINATPD
+1265 LAEINATPD
-1274 ATDDEK
+1274 ATNDEK

-1287 NQDRQQAIESI
+1287 NLDRQQAIESI

-1372 NQINQNQTNDQVDAT
+1372 NQINQNQTNDQVDTT
-1387 TNQAINAIDNVEAE
+1387 TNQALKAIDNVEAE

-1434 EVALQ
+1434 EVASQ

-1479 KIKPAAREKI
+1479 KVKPAAREKI

-1494 ELRAQINQ
+1494 ELRAKINQ
-1502 DKEATAEERQAALD
+1502 DKEATAEERQVALD
-1516 KINDLVA
+1516 KINEFVNQ
-1523 KAMTNITNDRTNQ
+1523 AMTDITNNRTNQ
-1536 QVNDST
+1536 QVDDTTS
-1542 NQALDDIA
+1542 QALDSIA

-1571 AKKHEIEQAEHATD
+1571 AKKREIEQAEHATD

-1600 RALQNINQAIANNDV
+1600 RALQNINQAVTNNDV
-1615 KRVESNGIA
+1615 KRVETNGIA
-1624 TLKGVEPHI
+1624 TLKGVQPHI
-1633 VVKPE
+1633 VIKPE
-1638 AQEAIKAS
+1638 AQQAIKAS
-1646 ADNQV
+1646 AENQV

-1658 HATTDELD
+1658 HATVDELD
-1666 EANQQINDT
+1666 EANQLISDT
-1675 LKQGQQDI
+1675 LKQAQQEI
-1683 DNTTQD
+1683 ENTNQD
-1689 AAVNDVRNQTIK
+1689 AAVTDVRNQTIK

-1716 LDNIDES
+1716 LDSIEE
-1723 NNNQLDAIRNTL
+1723 NNKNQLDAIRNTL
-1735 DTTQDERNVAIAALN
+1735 DTTQDERDVAIDTLN
-1750 KIVNAIKNDIAQNK
+1750 KIVNTIKNDIAQNK
-1764 TNAEVDQTEADGNNN
+1764 TNAEVDRTETDGNDN

-1791 AARQSVSAKAE
+1791 AARQSVGVKAE

-1842 TAQVNQNS
+1842 TAQVNQDS
-1850 IDAQNIIS
+1850 INAQNIIS

-1866 KATAL
+1866 KVTAL

-1889 EATDEEQNAAI
+1889 EATDEEQNIAI
-1900 VQVEKELIKAK
+1900 AQVEKELIKAK
-1911 QQIAGAVTN
+1911 QQIASAVTN

-1925 LLHDGKNEIREIEP
+1925 LLHDEKNEIREIEP
-1939 VINKKATAREQ
+1939 VINRKASAREQ

-1965 VQATVEERNSILA
+1965 IQATVEERNSILA

-1998 QVDKTATLNLQTIH
+1998 QVDKTASLNLQTIH

-2031 LARVTHLVQN
+2031 LARVTALVQN
-2041 YRKVSDRNK
+2041 YRKVSNRNK

-2086 ALGDIE
+2086 ALSDIE

-2122 EQLAKVKALIDQYV
+2122 EQLAKVKVLIDQYV
-2136 ADGNRMVDE
+2136 ADGNRMIDE
-2145 DATLNDIKKDTQLII
+2145 DATLNDIKQHTQFIV
-2160 DEILAIKLPAEVIK
+2160 DEILAIKLPAEETKV
-2174 ASPKVGQPAP
+2174 SPKEIQPAP
-2184 KVCTPIKKEDK
+2184 KVCTPIKKE
-2195 QEVRK
+2195 ETHESRK
-2200 VVKELPNT
+2200 VEKELPNT
-2208 GSEEMDLPL
+2208 GSEGMDLPL
-2217 KELALI
+2217 KEFALI
-2223 TGAALLARRRSKK
+2223 TGRLC
-2236 EKES
+2236 

>member
-30 SNPNGAQALTTDHN
+30 SNPNGAQALTTDNN
-44 VQGGSNQALPGNSQ
+44 VQSDTNQATPVNSQ
-58 NTNADTNRDIVN
+58 DTNVANNRGLAN
-70 DSQNTP
+70 SAQNTP
-76 NAHATDNTSTNQA
+76 NQSATTNQSTNQA
-89 LTNHQNVDVANQVGP
+89 LVNHNNGSIANQATPTSV
-104 APIQPSASPAQNNN
+104 QSSTPSAQNNN
-118 NSNANS
+118 HTDGNTTATETVSNAN
-124 TATEPAANTNN
+124 NKDVV
-135 NLASNNNTLN
+135 SNNTTLN
-145 VPNNTDNNDSA
+145 VPNKTNENGSGG
-156 RHLTLKEIQEDVRHS
+156 HLTLKEIQEDVRHS

-182 EASNRPKKRSR
+182 QASNRPKKRSR
-193 RAAPTD
+193 RAAPAD
-199 PNATPADPTAT
+199 PNATPADPA
-210 PADPTAGNGSAPVAI
+210 AAAAGNGGAPVAI

-234 PNANNIG
+234 PNANNAG

-254 NIRPSTNR
+254 GIRPSTNR
-262 SVPTVTVVDNL
+262 SVPSVTVVDNL
-273 PGYTL
+273 PGFTL

-303 NYQAQGNVIALGRIR
+303 NYQAQGNVIALGRIK

-327 FNGIEKTLTVNPNSE
+327 FNGIEKS
-342 LIFEFNT
+342 
-349 MTTKN
+349 
-354 YQAQGNVIALGRIRG
+354 
-369 NDTNDHGDFNGIEK
+369 
-383 TLTVNPNSELIF
+383 LTVNPNSELIF
-395 EFNTMTTKNYQGM
+395 EFNTMTTKNYQGV

-415 ADNDTVIGEKVV
+415 ADNDTVIAEKSV
-427 AYGPIWRLLKVPE
+427 AYGPIWRLFKVPE

-521 DDFVYKIQLPEG
+521 DDFVYKVQLPEG

-547 GNSGVDINDMNV
+547 SNSGVDMNDFNV
-559 TYDAANRIITIK
+559 TYDAANRVITIK
-571 STGGGTGNSPARLMP
+571 STGGGSGNSPARLMP

-617 YSQDFINSP
+617 YTQDFINSP

-699 SLANQMQHTLI
+699 SLTNQMQHTLI

-716 NAVNR
+716 NAVNK
-721 KVDDMEDLVNQN
+721 KVDQMEDLVNQN

-792 KQAIRD
+792 KKAIRD
-798 KAAKQREIINHTPDA
+798 KATKQREIINATPDA
-813 TQDEIQDAL
+813 TEDEIQDAL
-822 NQLTTDETDAID
+822 NQLATDETDAID

-844 VETAKNNGINTI
+844 VEIAKNNGINTI
-856 GAVAPQVTHKQ
+856 GAVVPQVTHKQ

-915 ATTNDDVDTAKGDG
+915 ATTNADVDNAKGDG

-971 RQAAIEKV
+971 RQAAIDKV
-979 NAAVAVANT
+979 NAAVTAANT
-988 NILNANTNA
+988 NILNANTNT

-1013 EPATKVKTDAKNA
+1013 TPATKVKTDAKNA
-1026 IDQSAETQHN
+1026 IDKSAETQHN
-1036 AIFNN
+1036 TIFNN

-1104 NEKARE
+1104 NDKARE

-1136 KNRALN
+1136 KNRALT

-1170 VTKKQTATGVLT
+1170 VTKKQTATGVLN

-1211 QDLATA
+1211 QELATA

-1252 AALAQT
+1252 AALAQI
-1258 NQHYSAK
+1258 NQHYNAK
-1265 LVEINATPD
+1265 LAEINATPD
-1274 ATDDEK
+1274 ATNDEK

-1360 VNQINQLKDQAF
+1360 VNQINQLKDQAI
-1372 NQINQNQTNDQVDAT
+1372 NQINQNQTNDQVDTT
-1387 TNQAINAIDNVEAE
+1387 TNQAVNAIDNVEAE

-1434 EVALQ
+1434 EVASQ

-1479 KIKPAAREKI
+1479 KVKPAAREKI

-1494 ELRAQINQ
+1494 ELRAKINQ
-1502 DKEATAEERQAALD
+1502 DKEATAEERQVALD
-1516 KINDLVA
+1516 KINEFVNQ
-1523 KAMTNITNDRTNQ
+1523 AMTDITNNRTNQ
-1536 QVNDST
+1536 QVDDTTS
-1542 NQALDDIA
+1542 QALDSIA
-1550 LVTPDHIVRAAA
+1550 LVAPEHIVRAAA

-1571 AKKHEIEQAEHATD
+1571 AKKQEIEQAEHATD

-1600 RALQNINQAIANNDV
+1600 LALQNINQAVTNNDV
-1615 KRVESNGIA
+1615 KRVETNGIA
-1624 TLKGVEPHI
+1624 TLKGVQPHI
-1633 VVKPE
+1633 VIKPE
-1638 AQEAIKAS
+1638 AQQAIKAT
-1646 ADNQV
+1646 AENQV

-1658 HATTDELD
+1658 HATVDELD
-1666 EANQQINDT
+1666 EANQLISDT
-1675 LKQGQQDI
+1675 LKQAQQEI
-1683 DNTTQD
+1683 ENTNQD
-1689 AAVNDVRNQTIK
+1689 AAVTDVRNQTIK

-1716 LDNIDES
+1716 LDSIEE
-1723 NNNQLDAIRNTL
+1723 NNKNQLDAIRNTL
-1735 DTTQDERNVAIAALN
+1735 DTTQDERDVAIDTLN
-1750 KIVNAIKNDIAQNK
+1750 KIVNTIKNDIAQNK
-1764 TNAEVDQTEADGNNN
+1764 TNAEVDRTETDGNDN

-1791 AARQSVSAKAE
+1791 AARQSVGVKAE

-1842 TAQVNQNS
+1842 TAQVNQDS

-1889 EATDEEQNAAI
+1889 EATDEEQNIAI
-1900 VQVEKELIKAK
+1900 AQVEKELIKAK
-1911 QQIAGAVTN
+1911 QQIASAVTN

-1925 LLHDGKNEIREIEP
+1925 LLHDEKNEIREIEP
-1939 VINKKATAREQ
+1939 VINRKASAREQ

-1965 VQATVEERNSILA
+1965 IQATVEERNSILA

-1998 QVDKTATLNLQTIH
+1998 QVDKTASLNLQTIH

-2031 LARVTHLVQN
+2031 LARVTALVQN
-2041 YRKVSDRNK
+2041 YRKVSNRNK

-2086 ALGDIE
+2086 ALSDIE

-2122 EQLAKVKALIDQYV
+2122 EQLAKVKVLIDQYV
-2136 ADGNRMVDE
+2136 ADGNRMIDE
-2145 DATLNDIKKDTQLII
+2145 DATLNDIKQHTQFIV
-2160 DEILAIKLPAEVIK
+2160 DEILAIKLPAEATKV
-2174 ASPKVGQPAP
+2174 SPKEIQPAP
-2184 KVCTPIKKEDK
+2184 KVCTPIKKE
-2195 QEVRK
+2195 ETHESRK
-2200 VVKELPNT
+2200 VEKELPNT
-2208 GSEEMDLPL
+2208 GSEGMDLPL
-2217 KELALI
+2217 KEFALI
-2223 TGAALLARRRSKK
+2223 TGAALLARRRTKN

>member
-30 SNPNGAQALTTDHN
+30 SNPNGAQALTTDNN
-44 VQGGSNQALPGNSQ
+44 VQSDTNQATPVNSQ
-58 NTNADTNRDIVN
+58 DKDVANNRGLAN
-70 DSQNTP
+70 SAQNTP
-76 NAHATDNTSTNQA
+76 NQSATTNQATNQA
-89 LTNHQNVDVANQVGP
+89 LVNHNNGSIVNQATPTSV
-104 APIQPSASPAQNNN
+104 QSSTPSAQNNN
-118 NSNANS
+118 HTDGNTTATETVSNAN
-124 TATEPAANTNN
+124 NN
-135 NLASNNNTLN
+135 DVASNNTTLN
-145 VPNNTDNNDSA
+145 VPNKTNENGSGG
-156 RHLTLKEIQEDVRHS
+156 HLTLKEIQEDVRHS

-182 EASNRPKKRSR
+182 PASNRPKKRSR
-193 RAAPTD
+193 RAAPAD
-199 PNATPADPTAT
+199 PNATPADPGA
-210 PADPTAGNGSAPVAI
+210 AAAGNGGAPVAI

-234 PNANNIG
+234 PNANNTG

-254 NIRPSTNR
+254 SIRPSTNR
-262 SVPTVTVVDNL
+262 SVPSVTVVDNL
-273 PGYTL
+273 PGFTL

-285 VFSHAMVRTSMF
+285 VLSHAMVRTSMF
-297 DSGDAK
+297 EAGS
-303 NYQAQGNVIALGRIR
+303 NRTYQAQGNVLALGRIS
-318 GNDTNDHGD
+318 GTDASNHGD
-327 FNGIEKTLTVNPNSE
+327 FNGIEKSLTVNPNSE

-349 MTTKN
+349 MPTKN
-354 YQAQGNVIALGRIRG
+354 GQGATNV
-369 NDTNDHGDFNGIEK
+369 
-383 TLTVNPNSELIF
+383 
-395 EFNTMTTKNYQGM
+395 
-408 TNLIIKN
+408 IIKN
-415 ADNDTVIGEKVV
+415 ADTNDTIAEKTVEG
-427 AYGPIWRLLKVPE
+427 GPTLRLFKVPD
-440 NVSHL
+440 NVRNL

-465 RDGYKYYDF
+465 KDGYKYYSF

-509 KNNGNFGASFNT
+509 KNNGNSGASLDT
-521 DDFVYKIQLPEG
+521 DEFVYKIQLPEG

-547 GNSGVDINDMNV
+547 NNSGVDVNDMNV
-559 TYDAANRIITIK
+559 TYDAANRVITIK
-571 STGGGTGNSPARLMP
+571 STGGGTTNSPARLMP

-617 YSQDFINSP
+617 YTQDFINSA

-666 DIFNDLKRR
+666 DIFNDLKKR
-675 AQTILDENRNNVP
+675 AQTILAENRNNVP

-699 SLANQMQHTLI
+699 TLTNQMQHTLI

-716 NAVNR
+716 NAVNQ
-721 KVDDMEDLVNQN
+721 KADQMEDLVNQN

-745 QVIEEHKNE
+745 QVIEEHKGN
-754 IIGNIGDQTT
+754 IIGDIGDQTT

-792 KQAIRD
+792 KKAIRD
-798 KAAKQREIINHTPDA
+798 KATKQREIINATPDA
-813 TQDEIQDAL
+813 TEDEIQDAI
-822 NQLTTDETDAID
+822 NQLATDETDAID

-856 GAVAPQVTHKQ
+856 GSVVPQVTHKQ

-902 TQATNHALEQINQ
+902 TQAT
-915 ATTNDDVDTAKGDG
+915 TNADVDNAKGDG

-971 RQAAIEKV
+971 RQAAIDKV
-979 NAAVAVANT
+979 NAAVTAANT

-997 DVEQVKTN
+997 EVEQVKTN

-1013 EPATKVKTDAKNA
+1013 TPATKVKTDAKNA
-1026 IDQSAETQHN
+1026 IDKSAETQHN
-1036 AIFNN
+1036 TIFNN

-1098 DARNAV
+1098 DARNVV
-1104 NEKARE
+1104 NDKARE

-1136 KNRALN
+1136 KNRALT

-1170 VTKKQTATGVLT
+1170 VTKKQTATGVLN

-1211 QDLATA
+1211 QELATA

-1252 AALAQT
+1252 AALAQI
-1258 NQHYSAK
+1258 NQHYNAK
-1265 LVEINATPD
+1265 LAEINATPD
-1274 ATDDEK
+1274 ATNDEK

-1287 NQDRQQAIESI
+1287 NQDRQQAIGSI

-1372 NQINQNQTNDQVDAT
+1372 NQINQNQTNDQVDTT
-1387 TNQAINAIDNVEAE
+1387 TNQALNAIDNVEAE

-1434 EVALQ
+1434 EVASQ

-1479 KIKPAAREKI
+1479 KVKPAAREKI

-1494 ELRAQINQ
+1494 ELRAKINQ
-1502 DKEATAEERQAALD
+1502 DKEATAEERQVALD
-1516 KINDLVA
+1516 KINEFVNQ
-1523 KAMTNITNDRTNQ
+1523 AMTDITNNRTNQ
-1536 QVNDST
+1536 QVDDTTS
-1542 NQALDDIA
+1542 QALDSIA
-1550 LVTPDHIVRAAA
+1550 LVAPEHIVRAAA

-1571 AKKHEIEQAEHATD
+1571 AKKQEIEQAEHATD
-1585 EEKQVALNQLANNEK
+1585 EEKQVALNQLANNK
-1600 RALQNINQAIANNDV
+1600 KLALQNINQAVTNNDV
-1615 KRVESNGIA
+1615 KRVETNGIA
-1624 TLKGVEPHI
+1624 TLKGVQPHI
-1633 VVKPE
+1633 VIKPE
-1638 AQEAIKAS
+1638 AQQAIKAS
-1646 ADNQV
+1646 AENQV

-1658 HATTDELD
+1658 HATVDELD
-1666 EANQQINDT
+1666 EANQLISDT
-1675 LKQGQQDI
+1675 LKQAQQEI
-1683 DNTTQD
+1683 ENTNQD
-1689 AAVNDVRNQTIK
+1689 AAVTDVRNQTIK

-1716 LDNIDES
+1716 LDSIEE
-1723 NNNQLDAIRNTL
+1723 NNKNQLDAIRNTL
-1735 DTTQDERNVAIAALN
+1735 DTTQDERDVAIDTLN
-1750 KIVNAIKNDIAQNK
+1750 KIVNTIKNDIAQNK
-1764 TNAEVDQTEADGNNN
+1764 TNAEVDRTETDGNDN

-1791 AARQSVSAKAE
+1791 AARQSVGVKAE

-1842 TAQVNQNS
+1842 TAQVNQDS

-1889 EATDEEQNAAI
+1889 EATDEEQNIAI
-1900 VQVEKELIKAK
+1900 AQVEKELIKAK
-1911 QQIAGAVTN
+1911 QQIASAVTN

-1925 LLHDGKNEIREIEP
+1925 LLHDEKNEIREIEP
-1939 VINKKATAREQ
+1939 VISRKASAREQ

-1965 VQATVEERNSILA
+1965 IQATVEERNSILA

-1998 QVDKTATLNLQTIH
+1998 QVDKTASLNLQTIH

-2031 LARVTHLVQN
+2031 LARVTALVQN

-2086 ALGDIE
+2086 ALSDIE

-2122 EQLAKVKALIDQYV
+2122 EQLAKVKVLIDQYV
-2136 ADGNRMVDE
+2136 ADGNRMIDE
-2145 DATLNDIKKDTQLII
+2145 DATLNDIKQHTQFIV
-2160 DEILAIKLPAEVIK
+2160 DEILAIKLPAEAMKV
-2174 ASPKVGQPAP
+2174 SPKVIQPAP
-2184 KVCTPIKKEDK
+2184 KVCTPIKKE
-2195 QEVRK
+2195 ETHESRK
-2200 VVKELPNT
+2200 VEKELPNT

-2217 KELALI
+2217 KEFALI
-2223 TGAALLARRRSKK
+2223 TGAALLARRRTKN

>member
-30 SNPNGAQALTTDHN
+30 SNPNGAQALTTDNN
-44 VQGGSNQALPGNSQ
+44 VQSDTNQATPVNSQ
-58 NTNADTNRDIVN
+58 DTNVANNRGLAN
-70 DSQNTP
+70 SAQNTP
-76 NAHATDNTSTNQA
+76 NQSATTNQSTNQA
-89 LTNHQNVDVANQVGP
+89 LVNHNNGSIANQATP

-118 NSNANS
+118 HSDANS
-124 TATEPAANTNN
+124 TATETVSNANN
-135 NLASNNNTLN
+135 NDVVSNNTTLN
-145 VPNNTDNNDSA
+145 VPNRTNENGSGG
-156 RHLTLKEIQEDVRHS
+156 HLTLKEIQEDVRHS

-182 EASNRPKKRSR
+182 QASNRPKKRSR
-193 RAAPTD
+193 RAAPAD
-199 PNATPADPTAT
+199 PNATPADPA
-210 PADPTAGNGSAPVAI
+210 AAAAGNGGAPVAI

-234 PNANNIG
+234 PNANNAG

-254 NIRPSTNR
+254 GIRPSTNR
-262 SVPTVTVVDNL
+262 SVPSVTVVDNL
-273 PGYTL
+273 PGFTL

-303 NYQAQGNVIALGRIR
+303 NYQAQGNVIALGRIK

-327 FNGIEKTLTVNPNSE
+327 FNGIEKS
-342 LIFEFNT
+342 
-349 MTTKN
+349 
-354 YQAQGNVIALGRIRG
+354 
-369 NDTNDHGDFNGIEK
+369 
-383 TLTVNPNSELIF
+383 LTVNPNSELIF
-395 EFNTMTTKNYQGM
+395 EFNTMTTKNYQGV

-415 ADNDTVIGEKVV
+415 ADNDTVIAEKSV
-427 AYGPIWRLLKVPE
+427 AYGPIWRLFKVPE

-521 DDFVYKIQLPEG
+521 DDFVYKVQLPEG

-547 GNSGVDINDMNV
+547 SNSGVDMNDFNV
-559 TYDAANRIITIK
+559 TYDAANRVITIK
-571 STGGGTGNSPARLMP
+571 STGGGSGNSPARLMP

-617 YSQDFINSP
+617 YTQDFINSP

-666 DIFNDLKRR
+666 DIFNGLKRR

-699 SLANQMQHTLI
+699 SLTNQMQHTLI

-716 NAVNR
+716 NAVNK
-721 KVDDMEDLVNQN
+721 KVDQMEDLVNQN

-792 KQAIRD
+792 KKAIRD
-798 KAAKQREIINHTPDA
+798 KATKQREIINATPDA
-813 TQDEIQDAL
+813 TEDEIQDAI
-822 NQLTTDETDAID
+822 NQLATDETDAID

-856 GAVAPQVTHKQ
+856 GAVVPQVTHKK

-915 ATTNDDVDTAKGDG
+915 ATTNADVDNAKGDG

-971 RQAAIEKV
+971 RQAAIDKV
-979 NAAVAVANT
+979 NAAVTAANT

-997 DVEQVKTN
+997 NVEQVKTN

-1013 EPATKVKTDAKNA
+1013 TPATKVKTDAKNA
-1026 IDQSAETQHN
+1026 IDKSAETQHN
-1036 AIFNN
+1036 TIFNN

-1104 NEKARE
+1104 NDKARE

-1136 KNRALN
+1136 KNRALT

-1170 VTKKQTATGVLT
+1170 VTKKQTATGVLN

-1211 QDLATA
+1211 QELARA

-1252 AALAQT
+1252 AALAQI
-1258 NQHYSAK
+1258 NQHYNAK
-1265 LVEINATPD
+1265 LAEINATPD
-1274 ATDDEK
+1274 ATNDEK

-1287 NQDRQQAIESI
+1287 NQDRQQAIESV

-1387 TNQAINAIDNVEAE
+1387 TNQAVNAIDNVEAE

-1434 EVALQ
+1434 EVASQ
-1439 ALAKE
+1439 ALTKE

-1479 KIKPAAREKI
+1479 KVKPAAREKI

-1494 ELRAQINQ
+1494 ELRAKINQ
-1502 DKEATAEERQAALD
+1502 DKEATAEERQVALD
-1516 KINDLVA
+1516 KINEFVNQ
-1523 KAMTNITNDRTNQ
+1523 AMTDITNNRTNQ
-1536 QVNDST
+1536 QVDDTTS
-1542 NQALDDIA
+1542 QALDSIA
-1550 LVTPDHIVRAAA
+1550 LVTPEHIVRAGA

-1571 AKKHEIEQAEHATD
+1571 AKKQEIEQAEHATD

-1600 RALQNINQAIANNDV
+1600 LALQNINQAVTNNDV
-1615 KRVESNGIA
+1615 KRVETNGIA
-1624 TLKGVEPHI
+1624 TLKGVQPHI
-1633 VVKPE
+1633 VIKPE
-1638 AQEAIKAS
+1638 AQQAIKAS
-1646 ADNQV
+1646 AENQV

-1658 HATTDELD
+1658 HATVDELD
-1666 EANQQINDT
+1666 EANQLISDT
-1675 LKQGQQDI
+1675 LKKAQQEI
-1683 DNTTQD
+1683 ENTNQD
-1689 AAVNDVRNQTIK
+1689 AAVTDVRNQTIK

-1735 DTTQDERNVAIAALN
+1735 DTTQDERNVAIDALN

-1802 AQNALIDQSDLS
+1802 AQNELIDQSDLS

-1900 VQVEKELIKAK
+1900 AQVEKELIKAK
-1911 QQIAGAVTN
+1911 QQIASAVTN

-1939 VINKKATAREQ
+1939 VINRKASAREQ
-1950 LTTLFNDKKQAIEAN
+1950 LTTLLNDKKQAIEAN
-1965 VQATVEERNSILA
+1965 IQATVEERNSILA

-1998 QVDKTATLNLQTIH
+1998 QVDKTASLNLQTIH

-2136 ADGNRMVDE
+2136 TDGNRMIDE
-2145 DATLNDIKKDTQLII
+2145 DATLNDIKQHTQFIV
-2160 DEILAIKLPAEVIK
+2160 DEILAIKLPAEATKV
-2174 ASPKVGQPAP
+2174 SPKVGQPAP

-2195 QEVRK
+2195 QEVSK
-2200 VVKELPNT
+2200 VEKELPNT

-2223 TGAALLARRRSKK
+2223 TGAALLARRRTKN

>member
-30 SNPNGAQALTTDHN
+30 SNPNGAQALTTDNN
-44 VQGGSNQALPGNSQ
+44 VQSDTNQATPVNSQ
-58 NTNADTNRDIVN
+58 DKDVANNRGLAN
-70 DSQNTP
+70 SAQNTP
-76 NAHATDNTSTNQA
+76 NQSATTNQATNQA
-89 LTNHQNVDVANQVGP
+89 LVNHNNGSIVNQATPTSV
-104 APIQPSASPAQNNN
+104 QSSTPSAQNNN
-118 NSNANS
+118 HTDGNTTATETVSNAN
-124 TATEPAANTNN
+124 NN
-135 NLASNNNTLN
+135 DVASNNTTLN
-145 VPNNTDNNDSA
+145 VPNKTNENGSGG
-156 RHLTLKEIQEDVRHS
+156 HLTLKEIQEDVRHS

-182 EASNRPKKRSR
+182 PASNRPKKRSR
-193 RAAPTD
+193 RAAPAD
-199 PNATPADPTAT
+199 PNATPADPGA
-210 PADPTAGNGSAPVAI
+210 AAAGNGGAPVAI

-234 PNANNIG
+234 PNANNAG

-254 NIRPSTNR
+254 SIRPSTNR
-262 SVPTVTVVDNL
+262 SVPSVTVVDNL
-273 PGYTL
+273 PGFTL

-285 VFSHAMVRTSMF
+285 VLSHAMVRTSMF
-297 DSGDAK
+297 EAGS
-303 NYQAQGNVIALGRIR
+303 NRTYQAQGNVLALGRIS
-318 GNDTNDHGD
+318 GTDASNHGD
-327 FNGIEKTLTVNPNSE
+327 FNGIEKSLTVNPNSE

-349 MTTKN
+349 MPTKN
-354 YQAQGNVIALGRIRG
+354 GQGATNV
-369 NDTNDHGDFNGIEK
+369 
-383 TLTVNPNSELIF
+383 
-395 EFNTMTTKNYQGM
+395 
-408 TNLIIKN
+408 IIKN
-415 ADNDTVIGEKVV
+415 ADTNDTIAEKTVEG
-427 AYGPIWRLLKVPE
+427 GPTLRLFKVPD
-440 NVSHL
+440 NVRNL

-465 RDGYKYYDF
+465 KDGYKYYSF

-509 KNNGNFGASFNT
+509 KNNGNSGASLDT
-521 DDFVYKIQLPEG
+521 DEFVYKIQLPEG

-547 GNSGVDINDMNV
+547 NNSGVDVNDMNV
-559 TYDAANRIITIK
+559 TYDAANRVITIK
-571 STGGGTGNSPARLMP
+571 STGGGTTNSPARLMP

-617 YSQDFINSP
+617 YTQDFINSA

-666 DIFNDLKRR
+666 DIFNDLKKR
-675 AQTILDENRNNVP
+675 AQTILAENRNNVP

-699 SLANQMQHTLI
+699 TLTNQMQHTLI

-716 NAVNR
+716 NAVNQ
-721 KVDDMEDLVNQN
+721 KADQMEDLVNQN

-745 QVIEEHKNE
+745 QVIEEHKGN
-754 IIGNIGDQTT
+754 IIGDIGDQTT

-792 KQAIRD
+792 KKAIRD
-798 KAAKQREIINHTPDA
+798 KATKQREIINATPDA
-813 TQDEIQDAL
+813 TEDEIQDAI
-822 NQLTTDETDAID
+822 NQLATDETDAID

-856 GAVAPQVTHKQ
+856 GSVVPQVTHKQ

-915 ATTNDDVDTAKGDG
+915 ATTNADVDNAKGDG

-971 RQAAIEKV
+971 RQAAIDKV
-979 NAAVAVANT
+979 NAAVTAANT

-997 DVEQVKTN
+997 EVEQVKTN

-1013 EPATKVKTDAKNA
+1013 TPATKVKTDAKNA
-1026 IDQSAETQHN
+1026 IDKSAETQHN
-1036 AIFNN
+1036 TIFNN

-1098 DARNAV
+1098 DARNVV
-1104 NEKARE
+1104 NDKARE

-1136 KNRALN
+1136 KNRALT

-1170 VTKKQTATGVLT
+1170 VTKKQTATGVLN

-1204 VALNQVD
+1204 VDLNQVD
-1211 QDLATA
+1211 QELATA

-1252 AALAQT
+1252 AALAQI
-1258 NQHYSAK
+1258 NQHYNAK
-1265 LVEINATPD
+1265 LAEINATPD
-1274 ATDDEK
+1274 ATNDEK

-1372 NQINQNQTNDQVDAT
+1372 NQINQNQTNDQVDTT
-1387 TNQAINAIDNVEAE
+1387 TNQALNAIDNVEAE

-1434 EVALQ
+1434 EVASQ

-1479 KIKPAAREKI
+1479 KVKPAAREKI

-1494 ELRAQINQ
+1494 ELRAKINQ
-1502 DKEATAEERQAALD
+1502 DKEATAEERQVALD
-1516 KINDLVA
+1516 KINEFVNQ
-1523 KAMTNITNDRTNQ
+1523 AMTDITNNRTNQ
-1536 QVNDST
+1536 QVDDTTS
-1542 NQALDDIA
+1542 QALDSIA
-1550 LVTPDHIVRAAA
+1550 LVAPEHIVRAAA

-1571 AKKHEIEQAEHATD
+1571 AKKQEIEQAEHATD
-1585 EEKQVALNQLANNEK
+1585 EEKQVALNQLANNK
-1600 RALQNINQAIANNDV
+1600 KLALQNINQAVTNNDV
-1615 KRVESNGIA
+1615 KRVETNGIA
-1624 TLKGVEPHI
+1624 TLKGVQPHI
-1633 VVKPE
+1633 VIKPE
-1638 AQEAIKAS
+1638 AQQAIKAS
-1646 ADNQV
+1646 AENQV

-1658 HATTDELD
+1658 HATVDELD
-1666 EANQQINDT
+1666 EANQLISDT
-1675 LKQGQQDI
+1675 LKQAQQEI
-1683 DNTTQD
+1683 ENTNQD
-1689 AAVNDVRNQTIK
+1689 AAVTDVRNQTIK

-1716 LDNIDES
+1716 LDSIEE
-1723 NNNQLDAIRNTL
+1723 NNKNQLDAIRNTL
-1735 DTTQDERNVAIAALN
+1735 DTTQDERDVAIDTLN
-1750 KIVNAIKNDIAQNK
+1750 KIVNTIKNDIAQNK
-1764 TNAEVDQTEADGNNN
+1764 TNAEVDRTETDGNDN

-1791 AARQSVSAKAE
+1791 AARQSVGVKAE

-1842 TAQVNQNS
+1842 TAQVNQDS

-1889 EATDEEQNAAI
+1889 EATDEEQNIAI
-1900 VQVEKELIKAK
+1900 AQVEKELIKAK
-1911 QQIAGAVTN
+1911 QQIASAVTN

-1925 LLHDGKNEIREIEP
+1925 LLHDEKNEIREIEP
-1939 VINKKATAREQ
+1939 VISRKASAREQ

-1965 VQATVEERNSILA
+1965 IQATVEERNSILA

-1998 QVDKTATLNLQTIH
+1998 QVDKTASLNLQTIH

-2031 LARVTHLVQN
+2031 LARVTALVQN

-2086 ALGDIE
+2086 ALSDIE

-2122 EQLAKVKALIDQYV
+2122 EQLAKVKVLIDQYV
-2136 ADGNRMVDE
+2136 ADGNRMIDE
-2145 DATLNDIKKDTQLII
+2145 DATLNDIKQHTQFIV
-2160 DEILAIKLPAEVIK
+2160 DEILAIKLPAEAMKV
-2174 ASPKVGQPAP
+2174 SPKVIQPAP
-2184 KVCTPIKKEDK
+2184 KVCTPIKKE
-2195 QEVRK
+2195 ETHESRK
-2200 VVKELPNT
+2200 VEKELPNT

-2217 KELALI
+2217 KEFALI
-2223 TGAALLARRRSKK
+2223 TGAALLARRRTKN

>member
-30 SNPNGAQALTTDHN
+30 SNPNGAQALTTDNN
-44 VQGGSNQALPGNSQ
+44 VQSDTNQATPVNSQ
-58 NTNADTNRDIVN
+58 DTNVANNRGLAN
-70 DSQNTP
+70 SAQNTP
-76 NAHATDNTSTNQA
+76 NQSATTNQSTNQA
-89 LTNHQNVDVANQVGP
+89 LVNHNNGSIANQATPTSV
-104 APIQPSASPAQNNN
+104 QSSTPSAQNNN
-118 NSNANS
+118 HTDGNTTATETVSNAN
-124 TATEPAANTNN
+124 NKDVV
-135 NLASNNNTLN
+135 SNNTTLN
-145 VPNNTDNNDSA
+145 VPNKTNENGSGG
-156 RHLTLKEIQEDVRHS
+156 HLTLKEIQEDVRHS

-182 EASNRPKKRSR
+182 QASNRPKKRSR
-193 RAAPTD
+193 RAAPAD
-199 PNATPADPTAT
+199 PNATPADPA
-210 PADPTAGNGSAPVAI
+210 AAAAGNGGAPVAI
-225 TAPYTPTTD
+225 TAPYMPTTD
-234 PNANNIG
+234 PNANNAG

-254 NIRPSTNR
+254 GIRPSTNR
-262 SVPTVTVVDNL
+262 SVPSVTVVDNL
-273 PGYTL
+273 PGFTL

-303 NYQAQGNVIALGRIR
+303 NYQAQGNVIALGRIK

-327 FNGIEKTLTVNPNSE
+327 FNGIEKS
-342 LIFEFNT
+342 
-349 MTTKN
+349 
-354 YQAQGNVIALGRIRG
+354 
-369 NDTNDHGDFNGIEK
+369 
-383 TLTVNPNSELIF
+383 LTVNPNSELIF
-395 EFNTMTTKNYQGM
+395 EFNTMTTKNYQGV

-415 ADNDTVIGEKVV
+415 ADNDTVIAEKSV
-427 AYGPIWRLLKVPE
+427 AYGPIWRLFKVPE

-521 DDFVYKIQLPEG
+521 DDFVYKVQLPEG

-547 GNSGVDINDMNV
+547 SNSGVDMNDFNV
-559 TYDAANRIITIK
+559 TYDAANRVITIK
-571 STGGGTGNSPARLMP
+571 STGGGSGNSPARLMP

-617 YSQDFINSP
+617 YTQDFINSP

-699 SLANQMQHTLI
+699 SLTNQMQHTLI

-716 NAVNR
+716 NAVNK
-721 KVDDMEDLVNQN
+721 KVDQMEDLVNQN

-792 KQAIRD
+792 KKAIRD
-798 KAAKQREIINHTPDA
+798 KATKQREIINATPDA
-813 TQDEIQDAL
+813 TEDEIQDAL
-822 NQLTTDETDAID
+822 NQLATDETDAID

-844 VETAKNNGINTI
+844 VEIAKNNGINTI
-856 GAVAPQVTHKQ
+856 GAVVPQVTHKQ

-915 ATTNDDVDTAKGDG
+915 ATTNADVDNAKGDG

-971 RQAAIEKV
+971 RQAAIDKV
-979 NAAVAVANT
+979 NAAVTAANT

-1013 EPATKVKTDAKNA
+1013 TPATKVKTDAKNA
-1026 IDQSAETQHN
+1026 IDKSAETQHN
-1036 AIFNN
+1036 TIFNN

-1104 NEKARE
+1104 NDKARE

-1136 KNRALN
+1136 KNRALT

-1170 VTKKQTATGVLT
+1170 VTKKQTATGVLN

-1211 QDLATA
+1211 QELATA

-1252 AALAQT
+1252 AALAQI
-1258 NQHYSAK
+1258 NQHYNAK
-1265 LVEINATPD
+1265 LAEINATPD
-1274 ATDDEK
+1274 ATNDEK

-1360 VNQINQLKDQAF
+1360 VNQINQLKDQAI
-1372 NQINQNQTNDQVDAT
+1372 NQINQNQTNDQVDTT
-1387 TNQAINAIDNVEAE
+1387 TNQAVNAIDNVEAE

-1434 EVALQ
+1434 EVASQ

-1479 KIKPAAREKI
+1479 KVKPAAREKI

-1494 ELRAQINQ
+1494 ELRAKINQ
-1502 DKEATAEERQAALD
+1502 DKEATAEERQVALD
-1516 KINDLVA
+1516 KINEFVNQ
-1523 KAMTNITNDRTNQ
+1523 AMTDITNNRTNQ
-1536 QVNDST
+1536 QVDDTTS
-1542 NQALDDIA
+1542 QALDSIA
-1550 LVTPDHIVRAAA
+1550 LVAPEHIVRAAA

-1571 AKKHEIEQAEHATD
+1571 AKKQEIEQAEHATD

-1600 RALQNINQAIANNDV
+1600 LALQNINQAVTNNDV
-1615 KRVESNGIA
+1615 KRVETNGIA
-1624 TLKGVEPHI
+1624 TLKGVQPHI
-1633 VVKPE
+1633 VIKPE
-1638 AQEAIKAS
+1638 AQQAIKAS
-1646 ADNQV
+1646 AENQV

-1658 HATTDELD
+1658 HATVDELD
-1666 EANQQINDT
+1666 EANQLISDT
-1675 LKQGQQDI
+1675 LKQAQQEI
-1683 DNTTQD
+1683 ENTNQD
-1689 AAVNDVRNQTIK
+1689 AAVTDVRNQTIK

-1716 LDNIDES
+1716 LDSIEE
-1723 NNNQLDAIRNTL
+1723 NNKNQLDAIRNTL
-1735 DTTQDERNVAIAALN
+1735 DTTQDERDVAIDTLN
-1750 KIVNAIKNDIAQNK
+1750 KIVNTIKNDIAQNK
-1764 TNAEVDQTEADGNNN
+1764 TNAEVDRTETDGNDN

-1791 AARQSVSAKAE
+1791 AARQSVGVKAE

-1842 TAQVNQNS
+1842 TAQVNQDS

-1889 EATDEEQNAAI
+1889 EATDEEQNIAI
-1900 VQVEKELIKAK
+1900 AQVEKELIKAK
-1911 QQIAGAVTN
+1911 QQIASAVTN

-1925 LLHDGKNEIREIEP
+1925 LLHDEKNEIREIEP
-1939 VINKKATAREQ
+1939 VINRKASAREQ

-1965 VQATVEERNSILA
+1965 IQATVEERNSILA

-1998 QVDKTATLNLQTIH
+1998 QVDKTASLNLQTIH

-2031 LARVTHLVQN
+2031 LARVTALVQN
-2041 YRKVSDRNK
+2041 YRKVSNRNK

-2086 ALGDIE
+2086 ALSDIE

-2122 EQLAKVKALIDQYV
+2122 EQLAKVKVLIDQYV
-2136 ADGNRMVDE
+2136 ADGNRMIDE
-2145 DATLNDIKKDTQLII
+2145 DATLNDIKQHTQFIV
-2160 DEILAIKLPAEVIK
+2160 DEILAIKLPAEATKV
-2174 ASPKVGQPAP
+2174 SPKEIQPAP
-2184 KVCTPIKKEDK
+2184 KVCTPIKKE
-2195 QEVRK
+2195 ETHESRK
-2200 VVKELPNT
+2200 VEKELPNT
-2208 GSEEMDLPL
+2208 GSEGMDLPL
-2217 KELALI
+2217 KEFALI
-2223 TGAALLARRRSKK
+2223 TGAALLARRRTKN

>member
-1 MNLLKKNKY
+1 
-10 SIRKYKVGIFS
+10 
-21 TLIGTVLLL
+21 
-30 SNPNGAQALTTDHN
+30 
-44 VQGGSNQALPGNSQ
+44 
-58 NTNADTNRDIVN
+58 
-70 DSQNTP
+70 
-76 NAHATDNTSTNQA
+76 
-89 LTNHQNVDVANQVGP
+89 
-104 APIQPSASPAQNNN
+104 
-118 NSNANS
+118 
-124 TATEPAANTNN
+124 
-135 NLASNNNTLN
+135 
-145 VPNNTDNNDSA
+145 
-156 RHLTLKEIQEDVRHS
+156 
-171 SDKPE
+171 
-176 LVAIAE
+176 
-182 EASNRPKKRSR
+182 
-193 RAAPTD
+193 
-199 PNATPADPTAT
+199 
-210 PADPTAGNGSAPVAI
+210 
-225 TAPYTPTTD
+225 
-234 PNANNIG
+234 
-241 QNAPNEVLSFDDN
+241 
-254 NIRPSTNR
+254 
-262 SVPTVTVVDNL
+262 
-273 PGYTL
+273 
-278 INGGKVG
+278 
-285 VFSHAMVRTSMF
+285 
-297 DSGDAK
+297 
-303 NYQAQGNVIALGRIR
+303 
-318 GNDTNDHGD
+318 
-327 FNGIEKTLTVNPNSE
+327 
-342 LIFEFNT
+342 
-349 MTTKN
+349 
-354 YQAQGNVIALGRIRG
+354 
-369 NDTNDHGDFNGIEK
+369 
-383 TLTVNPNSELIF
+383 
-395 EFNTMTTKNYQGM
+395 
-408 TNLIIKN
+408 
-415 ADNDTVIGEKVV
+415 
-427 AYGPIWRLLKVPE
+427 
-440 NVSHL
+440 
-445 KIQFVPKNDAITDAR
+445 
-460 GIYQL
+460 
-465 RDGYKYYDF
+465 
-474 VDSIGLHSGSHV
+474 
-486 YVERRTMEPTATNN
+486 
-500 KEFTVTTSL
+500 
-509 KNNGNFGASFNT
+509 
-521 DDFVYKIQLPEG
+521 
-533 VEYVNNSLTKDFPS
+533 
-547 GNSGVDINDMNV
+547 
-559 TYDAANRIITIK
+559 
-571 STGGGTGNSPARLMP
+571 MP

-617 YSQDFINSP
+617 YTQDFINSP

-699 SLANQMQHTLI
+699 SLTNQMQHTLI

-716 NAVNR
+716 NAVNK
-721 KVDDMEDLVNQN
+721 KVDQMEDLVNQN

-792 KQAIRD
+792 KKAIRD
-798 KAAKQREIINHTPDA
+798 KATKQREIINATPDA
-813 TQDEIQDAL
+813 TEDEIQDAL
-822 NQLTTDETDAID
+822 NQLATDETDAID

-856 GAVAPQVTHKQ
+856 GAVVPQVTHKK

-915 ATTNDDVDTAKGDG
+915 ATTNADVDNAKGDG

-971 RQAAIEKV
+971 RQAAIDKV
-979 NAAVAVANT
+979 NAAVTAANT

-1013 EPATKVKTDAKNA
+1013 TPATKVKTDAKNA
-1026 IDQSAETQHN
+1026 IDKSAETQHN
-1036 AIFNN
+1036 TIFNN
-1041 NDATL
+1041 IDATL

-1098 DARNAV
+1098 DARNVV
-1104 NEKARE
+1104 NDKARE
-1110 AITNINATPGATREE
+1110 AITNINATLGATREE

-1136 KNRALN
+1136 KNRALT

-1170 VTKKQTATGVLT
+1170 VTKKQTATGVLN

-1211 QDLATA
+1211 QELATA

-1252 AALAQT
+1252 AALAQI
-1258 NQHYSAK
+1258 NQHYNAK
-1265 LVEINATPD
+1265 LAEINATPD

-1287 NQDRQQAIESI
+1287 NQDRQQAIESV

-1372 NQINQNQTNDQVDAT
+1372 NQINQNQTNDQVDTT
-1387 TNQAINAIDNVEAE
+1387 TNQALNAIDNVEAE

-1434 EVALQ
+1434 EVASQ

-1479 KIKPAAREKI
+1479 KVKPAAREKI
-1489 NQKAN
+1489 NQKVN
-1494 ELRAQINQ
+1494 ELRAKINQ
-1502 DKEATAEERQAALD
+1502 DKEATAEERQVALD
-1516 KINDLVA
+1516 KINEFVNQ
-1523 KAMTNITNDRTNQ
+1523 AMTDITNNRTNQ
-1536 QVNDST
+1536 QVDDTTS
-1542 NQALDDIA
+1542 QALDSIA
-1550 LVTPDHIVRAAA
+1550 LVAPEHIVRAAA

-1571 AKKHEIEQAEHATD
+1571 AKKQEIEQAEHATD

-1600 RALQNINQAIANNDV
+1600 LALQNINQAVTNNDV
-1615 KRVESNGIA
+1615 KRVETNGIA
-1624 TLKGVEPHI
+1624 TLKGVQPHI
-1633 VVKPE
+1633 VIKPE
-1638 AQEAIKAS
+1638 AQQAIKAS
-1646 ADNQV
+1646 AENQV

-1658 HATTDELD
+1658 HATVDELD
-1666 EANQQINDT
+1666 EANQLISDT
-1675 LKQGQQDI
+1675 LKQAQQEI
-1683 DNTTQD
+1683 ENTNQD
-1689 AAVNDVRNQTIK
+1689 AAVTDVRNQTIK

-1716 LDNIDES
+1716 LDSIEE
-1723 NNNQLDAIRNTL
+1723 NNKNQLDAIRNTL
-1735 DTTQDERNVAIAALN
+1735 DTTQDERDVAIDTLN
-1750 KIVNAIKNDIAQNK
+1750 KIVNTIKNDIAQNK
-1764 TNAEVDQTEADGNNN
+1764 TNAEVDRTETDGNDN

-1791 AARQSVSAKAE
+1791 AARQSVGVKAE

-1842 TAQVNQNS
+1842 TAQVNQDS

-1884 IKANN
+1884 SKANN
-1889 EATDEEQNAAI
+1889 EATDEEQNIAI
-1900 VQVEKELIKAK
+1900 AQVEKELIKAK
-1911 QQIAGAVTN
+1911 QQIASAVTN

-1925 LLHDGKNEIREIEP
+1925 LLHDEKNEIREIEP
-1939 VINKKATAREQ
+1939 VINRKASAREQ

-1965 VQATVEERNSILA
+1965 IQATVEERNSILA

-1998 QVDKTATLNLQTIH
+1998 QVDKTASLNLQKIH

-2031 LARVTHLVQN
+2031 LARVTALVQN
-2041 YRKVSDRNK
+2041 YRKVSNRNK

-2086 ALGDIE
+2086 ALSDIE

-2122 EQLAKVKALIDQYV
+2122 EQLAKVKVLIDQYV
-2136 ADGNRMVDE
+2136 ADGNRMIDE
-2145 DATLNDIKKDTQLII
+2145 DATLNDIKQHTQFIV
-2160 DEILAIKLPAEVIK
+2160 DEILAIKLPAEPTKV
-2174 ASPKVGQPAP
+2174 SPKVIQPAP
-2184 KVCTPIKKEDK
+2184 KVCTPIKKE
-2195 QEVRK
+2195 ETHESRK
-2200 VVKELPNT
+2200 VEKELPNT
-2208 GSEEMDLPL
+2208 GSEGMDLPL
-2217 KELALI
+2217 KEFALI
-2223 TGAALLARRRSKK
+2223 TGAALLARRRTKN

>member
-30 SNPNGAQALTTDHN
+30 SNPNGAQALTTDNN
-44 VQGGSNQALPGNSQ
+44 VQSDTNQATPVNSQ
-58 NTNADTNRDIVN
+58 DKDVANNRGLAN
-70 DSQNTP
+70 SAQNTP
-76 NAHATDNTSTNQA
+76 NQSATTNQSTNQA
-89 LTNHQNVDVANQVGP
+89 LVNHNNGSIVNQATPTSV
-104 APIQPSASPAQNNN
+104 QSSTPSAQNNN
-118 NSNANS
+118 HTDGNTTATETVSNAN
-124 TATEPAANTNN
+124 NN
-135 NLASNNNTLN
+135 DAVSNNTTLN
-145 VPNNTDNNDSA
+145 VPNKTNENGSGG
-156 RHLTLKEIQEDVRHS
+156 HLTLKEIQEDVRHS

-182 EASNRPKKRSR
+182 PASNRPKKRSR
-193 RAAPTD
+193 RAAPAD
-199 PNATPADPTAT
+199 PNATPADPGA
-210 PADPTAGNGSAPVAI
+210 AAAGNGGAPVAI

-234 PNANNIG
+234 PNANNAG

-254 NIRPSTNR
+254 SIRPSTNR
-262 SVPTVTVVDNL
+262 SVPSVTVVDNL
-273 PGYTL
+273 PGFTL

-285 VFSHAMVRTSMF
+285 VLSHAMVRTSMF
-297 DSGDAK
+297 EAGS
-303 NYQAQGNVIALGRIR
+303 NRTYQAQGNVLALGRIS
-318 GNDTNDHGD
+318 GTDASNHGD
-327 FNGIEKTLTVNPNSE
+327 FNGIEKSLTVNPNSE

-354 YQAQGNVIALGRIRG
+354 GQGATNV
-369 NDTNDHGDFNGIEK
+369 
-383 TLTVNPNSELIF
+383 
-395 EFNTMTTKNYQGM
+395 
-408 TNLIIKN
+408 IIKN
-415 ADNDTVIGEKVV
+415 ADTNDTIAEKTVEG
-427 AYGPIWRLLKVPE
+427 GPTLRLFKVPD
-440 NVSHL
+440 NVRNL

-465 RDGYKYYDF
+465 KDGYKYYSF

-486 YVERRTMEPTATNN
+486 YVERRTMDPTATNN

-509 KNNGNFGASFNT
+509 KNNGNSGASLDTN
-521 DDFVYKIQLPEG
+521 DFVYQVQLPEG

-547 GNSGVDINDMNV
+547 NNSGVDVNDMNV
-559 TYDAANRIITIK
+559 TYDAANRVITIK
-571 STGGGTGNSPARLMP
+571 STGGGTANSPARLMP
-586 DKILDLK
+586 DKILDLR

-602 TPRTVTFNDT
+602 TPRRVTFNET

-617 YSQDFINSP
+617 YTQDFINSP

-666 DIFNDLKRR
+666 DIFNDLKKR
-675 AQTILDENRNNVP
+675 AQTILAENRNNVP

-699 SLANQMQHTLI
+699 TLTNQMQHTLI

-716 NAVNR
+716 NAVNQ
-721 KVDDMEDLVNQN
+721 KADQMEDLVNQN

-745 QVIEEHKNE
+745 QVIEEHKGN
-754 IIGNIGDQTT
+754 IIGDIGDQTT

-792 KQAIRD
+792 KKAIRD
-798 KAAKQREIINHTPDA
+798 KATKQREIINATPDA
-813 TQDEIQDAL
+813 TEDEIQDAI
-822 NQLTTDETDAID
+822 NQLATDETDAID

-856 GAVAPQVTHKQ
+856 GAVVPQVTHKK

-915 ATTNDDVDTAKGDG
+915 ATTNADVDNAKGDG

-971 RQAAIEKV
+971 RQAAIDKV
-979 NAAVAVANT
+979 NAAVTAANT

-997 DVEQVKTN
+997 EVEQVKTN

-1013 EPATKVKTDAKNA
+1013 TPATKVKTDAKNA
-1026 IDQSAETQHN
+1026 IDKSAETQHN
-1036 AIFNN
+1036 TIFNN

-1085 NIVVIQPATQVKT
+1085 NIVVIQPETQVKT
-1098 DARNAV
+1098 DARNVV
-1104 NEKARE
+1104 NDKARE

-1136 KNRALN
+1136 KYRALT

-1170 VTKKQTATGVLT
+1170 VTKKQTATGVLN

-1211 QDLATA
+1211 QELATA
-1217 INNINQADTNAEV
+1217 INNIN
-1230 DQAQQLGTKAIN
+1230 
-1242 AIQPNIVKKP
+1242 
-1252 AALAQT
+1252 
-1258 NQHYSAK
+1258 
-1265 LVEINATPD
+1265 
-1274 ATDDEK
+1274 
-1280 NAAINTL
+1280 
-1287 NQDRQQAIESI
+1287 
-1298 KQANTNAEVDQAA
+1298 QANTNAEVDQAA

-1387 TNQAINAIDNVEAE
+1387 TNQAVNAIDNVEAE

-1434 EVALQ
+1434 EVASQ

-1479 KIKPAAREKI
+1479 KVKPAAREKI

-1494 ELRAQINQ
+1494 ELRAKINQ
-1502 DKEATAEERQAALD
+1502 DKEATAEERQVALD
-1516 KINDLVA
+1516 KINEFVNQ
-1523 KAMTNITNDRTNQ
+1523 AMTDITNNRTNQ
-1536 QVNDST
+1536 QVDDTTS
-1542 NQALDDIA
+1542 QALDSIA

-1571 AKKHEIEQAEHATD
+1571 AKKREIEQAEHATD

-1600 RALQNINQAIANNDV
+1600 RALQNIDQAIANNDV
-1615 KRVESNGIA
+1615 KRVETNGIA
-1624 TLKGVEPHI
+1624 TLKGVQPHI
-1633 VVKPE
+1633 VIKPE
-1638 AQEAIKAS
+1638 AQQAIKAS
-1646 ADNQV
+1646 AENQV

-1658 HATTDELD
+1658 HATVDELD
-1666 EANQQINDT
+1666 EANQLISDT
-1675 LKQGQQDI
+1675 LKQAQQEI
-1683 DNTTQD
+1683 ENTNQD
-1689 AAVNDVRNQTIK
+1689 AAVTDVRNQTIK

-1716 LDNIDES
+1716 LDSIEE
-1723 NNNQLDAIRNTL
+1723 NNKNQLDAIRNTL
-1735 DTTQDERNVAIAALN
+1735 DTTQDERDVAIDTLN
-1750 KIVNAIKNDIAQNK
+1750 KIVNTIKNDIAQNK
-1764 TNAEVDQTEADGNNN
+1764 TNAEVDRTETDGNDN

-1791 AARQSVSAKAE
+1791 AARQSVGVKAE

-1842 TAQVNQNS
+1842 TAQVNQDS

-1889 EATDEEQNAAI
+1889 EATDEEQNIAI
-1900 VQVEKELIKAK
+1900 AQVEKELIKAK
-1911 QQIAGAVTN
+1911 QQIASAVTN

-1925 LLHDGKNEIREIEP
+1925 LLHDEKNEIREIEP
-1939 VINKKATAREQ
+1939 VISRKASAREQ

-1965 VQATVEERNSILA
+1965 IQATVEERNSILA

-1998 QVDKTATLNLQTIH
+1998 QVDKTASLNLQTIH

-2031 LARVTHLVQN
+2031 LARVTALVQN

-2086 ALGDIE
+2086 ALSDIE

-2122 EQLAKVKALIDQYV
+2122 EQLAKVKVLIDQYV
-2136 ADGNRMVDE
+2136 ADGNRMIDE
-2145 DATLNDIKKDTQLII
+2145 DATLNDIKQHTQFIV
-2160 DEILAIKLPAEVIK
+2160 DEILAIKLPAEAMKV
-2174 ASPKVGQPAP
+2174 SPKVIQPAP
-2184 KVCTPIKKEDK
+2184 KVCTPIKKE
-2195 QEVRK
+2195 ETHESRK
-2200 VVKELPNT
+2200 VEKELPNT
-2208 GSEEMDLPL
+2208 GSEGMDLPL
-2217 KELALI
+2217 KEFALI
-2223 TGAALLARRRSKK
+2223 TGAALLARRRTKN

>member
-10 SIRKYKVGIFS
+10 SIRKYKIGIFS

-30 SNPNGAQALTTDHN
+30 SNPNGAQALTTDNN
-44 VQGGSNQALPGNSQ
+44 VQSDTNQATPVNSQ
-58 NTNADTNRDIVN
+58 DKDVANNRGLAN
-70 DSQNTP
+70 SAQNTP
-76 NAHATDNTSTNQA
+76 NQSATTNQATNQA
-89 LTNHQNVDVANQVGP
+89 LVNHNNGSIVNQATPTSV
-104 APIQPSASPAQNNN
+104 QSSTPSAQNNN
-118 NSNANS
+118 HTDGNTTATETVSNAN
-124 TATEPAANTNN
+124 NN
-135 NLASNNNTLN
+135 DVASNNTTLN
-145 VPNNTDNNDSA
+145 VPNKTNENGSGG
-156 RHLTLKEIQEDVRHS
+156 HLTLKEIQEDVRHS

-182 EASNRPKKRSR
+182 PASNRPKKRSR
-193 RAAPTD
+193 RAAPAD
-199 PNATPADPTAT
+199 PNATPADPGA
-210 PADPTAGNGSAPVAI
+210 AAAGNGGAPVAI

-234 PNANNIG
+234 PNANNAG

-254 NIRPSTNR
+254 SIRPSTNR
-262 SVPTVTVVDNL
+262 SVPSVTVVDNL
-273 PGYTL
+273 PGFTL

-285 VFSHAMVRTSMF
+285 VLSHAMVRTSMF
-297 DSGDAK
+297 EAGS
-303 NYQAQGNVIALGRIR
+303 NRTYQAQGNVLALGRIS
-318 GNDTNDHGD
+318 GTDASNHGD
-327 FNGIEKTLTVNPNSE
+327 FNGIEKSLTVNPNSE

-349 MTTKN
+349 MPTKN
-354 YQAQGNVIALGRIRG
+354 GQGATNV
-369 NDTNDHGDFNGIEK
+369 
-383 TLTVNPNSELIF
+383 
-395 EFNTMTTKNYQGM
+395 
-408 TNLIIKN
+408 IIKN
-415 ADNDTVIGEKVV
+415 ADTNDTIAEKTVEG
-427 AYGPIWRLLKVPE
+427 GPTLRLFKVPD
-440 NVSHL
+440 NVRNL

-465 RDGYKYYDF
+465 KDGYKYYSF

-509 KNNGNFGASFNT
+509 KNNGNSGASLDT
-521 DDFVYKIQLPEG
+521 DEFVYKIQLPEG

-547 GNSGVDINDMNV
+547 NNSGVDVNDMNV
-559 TYDAANRIITIK
+559 TYDAANRVITIK
-571 STGGGTGNSPARLMP
+571 STGGGTTNSPARLMP

-617 YSQDFINSP
+617 YTQDFINSA

-666 DIFNDLKRR
+666 DIFNDLKKR
-675 AQTILDENRNNVP
+675 AQTILAENRNNVP

-699 SLANQMQHTLI
+699 SLTNQMQHTLI

-716 NAVNR
+716 NAVNQ
-721 KVDDMEDLVNQN
+721 KADQMEDLVNQN

-745 QVIEEHKNE
+745 QVIEEHKGN
-754 IIGNIGDQTT
+754 IIGDIGDQTT

-792 KQAIRD
+792 KKAIRD
-798 KAAKQREIINHTPDA
+798 KATKQREIINATPDA
-813 TQDEIQDAL
+813 TEDEIQDAL
-822 NQLTTDETDAID
+822 NQLATDETDAID

-856 GAVAPQVTHKQ
+856 GAVVPQVTHKK

-915 ATTNDDVDTAKGDG
+915 ATTNADVDNAKGDG

-971 RQAAIEKV
+971 RQAAIDKV
-979 NAAVAVANT
+979 NAAVTAANT

-1013 EPATKVKTDAKNA
+1013 TPATKVKTDAKNA
-1026 IDQSAETQHN
+1026 IDKSAETQHN
-1036 AIFNN
+1036 TIFNN

-1098 DARNAV
+1098 DARNVV
-1104 NEKARE
+1104 NDKARE

-1136 KNRALN
+1136 KNRALT

-1170 VTKKQTATGVLT
+1170 VTKKQTATGVLN

-1211 QDLATA
+1211 QELATA
-1217 INNINQADTNAEV
+1217 INNINQADTNEEV

-1252 AALAQT
+1252 AALAQI
-1258 NQHYSAK
+1258 NQHYNAK
-1265 LVEINATPD
+1265 LAEINATPD
-1274 ATDDEK
+1274 ATNDEK

-1298 KQANTNAEVDQAA
+1298 KKANTNAEVDQAA

-1387 TNQAINAIDNVEAE
+1387 TNQAVNAIDNVEAE

-1434 EVALQ
+1434 EVASQ

-1463 AATNGVSAIK
+1463 AATNCVSAIK

-1479 KIKPAAREKI
+1479 KVKPAAREKI

-1494 ELRAQINQ
+1494 ELRAKINQ
-1502 DKEATAEERQAALD
+1502 DKEATAEERQVALD
-1516 KINDLVA
+1516 KINEFVNQ
-1523 KAMTNITNDRTNQ
+1523 AMTDITNNRTNQ
-1536 QVNDST
+1536 QVDDTTS
-1542 NQALDDIA
+1542 QALDSIA
-1550 LVTPDHIVRAAA
+1550 LVAPEHIVRAAA

-1571 AKKHEIEQAEHATD
+1571 AKKQEIEQAEHATD

-1600 RALQNINQAIANNDV
+1600 LALQNINQAVTNNDV
-1615 KRVESNGIA
+1615 KRVETNGIA
-1624 TLKGVEPHI
+1624 TLKGVQPHI
-1633 VVKPE
+1633 VIKPE
-1638 AQEAIKAS
+1638 AQQAIKAS
-1646 ADNQV
+1646 AENQV

-1658 HATTDELD
+1658 HATVDELD
-1666 EANQQINDT
+1666 EANQLISDT
-1675 LKQGQQDI
+1675 LKQAQQEI
-1683 DNTTQD
+1683 ENTNQD
-1689 AAVNDVRNQTIK
+1689 AAVTDVRNQTIK

-1716 LDNIDES
+1716 LDSIEE
-1723 NNNQLDAIRNTL
+1723 NNKNQLDAIRNTL
-1735 DTTQDERNVAIAALN
+1735 DTTQDERDVAIDTLN
-1750 KIVNAIKNDIAQNK
+1750 KIVNTIKNDIAQNK
-1764 TNAEVDQTEADGNNN
+1764 TNAEVDRTETDGNDN

-1791 AARQSVSAKAE
+1791 AARQSVGVKAE

-1842 TAQVNQNS
+1842 TAQVNQDS
-1850 IDAQNIIS
+1850 INAQNIIS

-1889 EATDEEQNAAI
+1889 EATDEEQNIAI
-1900 VQVEKELIKAK
+1900 AQVEKELIKAK
-1911 QQIAGAVTN
+1911 QQIASAVTN

-1925 LLHDGKNEIREIEP
+1925 LLHNEKNEIREIEP
-1939 VINKKATAREQ
+1939 VINRKASAREQ

-1965 VQATVEERNSILA
+1965 IQATVEERNSILA

-1998 QVDKTATLNLQTIH
+1998 QVDKTASLNLQTIH

-2031 LARVTHLVQN
+2031 LARVTALVQN

-2086 ALGDIE
+2086 ALSDIE

-2122 EQLAKVKALIDQYV
+2122 EQLAKVKVLIDQYV
-2136 ADGNRMVDE
+2136 ADGNRMIDE
-2145 DATLNDIKKDTQLII
+2145 DATLNDIKQHTQFIV
-2160 DEILAIKLPAEVIK
+2160 DEILAIKLPAEATKV
-2174 ASPKVGQPAP
+2174 SPKVIQPAP
-2184 KVCTPIKKEDK
+2184 KVCTPIKKE
-2195 QEVRK
+2195 ETHESRK
-2200 VVKELPNT
+2200 VEKELPNT
-2208 GSEEMDLPL
+2208 GSEGMDLPL
-2217 KELALI
+2217 KEFALI
-2223 TGAALLARRRSKK
+2223 TGAALLARRRTKN

>member
-44 VQGGSNQALPGNSQ
+44 VQGGSNQALPGNSP

-70 DSQNTP
+70 GSQNTP

-89 LTNHQNVDVANQVGP
+89 LTNHQNVGVANQVAP
-104 APIQPSASPAQNNN
+104 APIQPSTSSASNNN
-118 NSNANS
+118 HSDANS

-193 RAAPTD
+193 RAAPAD
-199 PNATPADPTAT
+199 PNAT

-225 TAPYTPTTD
+225 TAPFTPTTD

-241 QNAPNEVLSFDDN
+241 QNAPNEVLTFDDN

-303 NYQAQGNVIALGRIR
+303 NYQAQGNVIALGRIK
-318 GNDTNDHGD
+318 GNDTNDHG
-327 FNGIEKTLTVNPNSE
+327 G
-342 LIFEFNT
+342 
-349 MTTKN
+349 
-354 YQAQGNVIALGRIRG
+354 
-369 NDTNDHGDFNGIEK
+369 FNGIEK

-602 TPRTVTFNDT
+602 TPRTVTFNDI

-617 YSQDFINSP
+617 YTQDFINSP

-666 DIFNDLKRR
+666 DIFNELKRR

-699 SLANQMQHTLI
+699 SLVNQMQHTLI

-798 KAAKQREIINHTPDA
+798 KAAKQREIINNTPDA

-979 NAAVAVANT
+979 NAAVAAANT

-1104 NEKARE
+1104 NDKARE

-1195 TNATTEEKQ
+1195 TNATDEEKQ

-1252 AALAQT
+1252 TALAQI
-1258 NQHYSAK
+1258 NQHYNAK
-1265 LVEINATPD
+1265 LAEINATPD

-1387 TNQAINAIDNVEAE
+1387 TNQAINAIDNVEAK

-1434 EVALQ
+1434 EVALL

-1479 KIKPAAREKI
+1479 KVKPAAREKI

-1550 LVTPDHIVRAAA
+1550 LVTPDHIVRATA

-1600 RALQNINQAIANNDV
+1600 RALQNIDQAIANNDV

-1802 AQNALIDQSDLS
+1802 AQNALAEAQNALIDQSDLS

-1911 QQIAGAVTN
+1911 QQIASAVTN

-1950 LTTLFNDKKQAIEAN
+1950 LTTLFNDKKLAIEAN

-1998 QVDKTATLNLQTIH
+1998 QVDKTASLNLQTIH

-2136 ADGNRMVDE
+2136 ADGIRMIDE
-2145 DATLNDIKKDTQLII
+2145 DATLNDIKQHTQFIV
-2160 DEILAIKLPAEVIK
+2160 DEILAIKLPAEATKVL
-2174 ASPKVGQPAP
+2174 PKVGQPAP
-2184 KVCTPIKKEDK
+2184 KLCTSIKKVDK

-2223 TGAALLARRRSKK
+2223 TGAALLARRRNKN

>member
-30 SNPNGAQALTTDHN
+30 SNPNGAQALTTDNN
-44 VQGGSNQALPGNSQ
+44 VQSDTNQATPVNSQ
-58 NTNADTNRDIVN
+58 DTNVANNRGLAN
-70 DSQNTP
+70 SAQNTP
-76 NAHATDNTSTNQA
+76 NQSATTNQSTNQA
-89 LTNHQNVDVANQVGP
+89 LVNHNNGSIANQATPTSV
-104 APIQPSASPAQNNN
+104 QSSTPSAQNNN
-118 NSNANS
+118 HTDGNTTATETVSNAN
-124 TATEPAANTNN
+124 NKDVV
-135 NLASNNNTLN
+135 SNNTTLN
-145 VPNNTDNNDSA
+145 VPNKTNENGSGG
-156 RHLTLKEIQEDVRHS
+156 HLTLKEIQEDVRHS

-182 EASNRPKKRSR
+182 QASNRPKKRSR
-193 RAAPTD
+193 RAAPAD
-199 PNATPADPTAT
+199 PNATPADPA
-210 PADPTAGNGSAPVAI
+210 AAAAGNGGAPVAI

-234 PNANNIG
+234 PNANNAG

-254 NIRPSTNR
+254 GIRPSTNR
-262 SVPTVTVVDNL
+262 SVPSVTVVDNL
-273 PGYTL
+273 PGFTL

-303 NYQAQGNVIALGRIR
+303 NYQAQGNVIALGRIK

-327 FNGIEKTLTVNPNSE
+327 FNGIEKS
-342 LIFEFNT
+342 
-349 MTTKN
+349 
-354 YQAQGNVIALGRIRG
+354 
-369 NDTNDHGDFNGIEK
+369 
-383 TLTVNPNSELIF
+383 LTVNPNSELIF
-395 EFNTMTTKNYQGM
+395 EFNTMTTKNYQGV

-415 ADNDTVIGEKVV
+415 ADNDTVIAEKSV
-427 AYGPIWRLLKVPE
+427 AYGPIWRLFKVPE
-440 NVSHL
+440 NFSHL

-521 DDFVYKIQLPEG
+521 DDFVYKVQLPEG

-547 GNSGVDINDMNV
+547 SNSGVDMNDFNV
-559 TYDAANRIITIK
+559 TYDAANRVITIK
-571 STGGGTGNSPARLMP
+571 STGGGSGNSPARLMP

-617 YSQDFINSP
+617 YTQDFINSP

-699 SLANQMQHTLI
+699 SLTNQMQHTLI

-716 NAVNR
+716 NAVNK
-721 KVDDMEDLVNQN
+721 KVDQMEDLVNQN

-792 KQAIRD
+792 KKAIRD
-798 KAAKQREIINHTPDA
+798 KATKQREIINATPDA
-813 TQDEIQDAL
+813 TEDEIQDAL
-822 NQLTTDETDAID
+822 NQLATDETDAID

-844 VETAKNNGINTI
+844 VEIAKNNGINTI
-856 GAVAPQVTHKQ
+856 GAVVPQVTHKQ

-915 ATTNDDVDTAKGDG
+915 ATTNADVDNAKGDG

-971 RQAAIEKV
+971 RQAAIDKV
-979 NAAVAVANT
+979 NAAVTAANT

-1013 EPATKVKTDAKNA
+1013 TPATKVKTDAKNA
-1026 IDQSAETQHN
+1026 IDKSAETQHN
-1036 AIFNN
+1036 TIFNN

-1104 NEKARE
+1104 NDKARE

-1136 KNRALN
+1136 KNRALT

-1170 VTKKQTATGVLT
+1170 VTKKQTATGVLN

-1211 QDLATA
+1211 QELATA

-1252 AALAQT
+1252 AALAQI
-1258 NQHYSAK
+1258 NQHYNAK
-1265 LVEINATPD
+1265 LAEINATPD
-1274 ATDDEK
+1274 ATNDEK

-1360 VNQINQLKDQAF
+1360 VNQINQLKDQAI
-1372 NQINQNQTNDQVDAT
+1372 NQINQNQTNDQVDTT
-1387 TNQAINAIDNVEAE
+1387 TNQAVNAIDNVEAE

-1434 EVALQ
+1434 EVASQ

-1479 KIKPAAREKI
+1479 KVKPAAREKI

-1494 ELRAQINQ
+1494 ELRAKINQ
-1502 DKEATAEERQAALD
+1502 DKEATAEERQVALD
-1516 KINDLVA
+1516 KINEFVNQ
-1523 KAMTNITNDRTNQ
+1523 AMTDITNNRTNQ
-1536 QVNDST
+1536 QVDDTTS
-1542 NQALDDIA
+1542 QALDSIA
-1550 LVTPDHIVRAAA
+1550 LVAPEHIVRAAA

-1571 AKKHEIEQAEHATD
+1571 AKKQEIEQAEHATD

-1600 RALQNINQAIANNDV
+1600 LALQNINQAVTNNDV
-1615 KRVESNGIA
+1615 KRVETNGIA
-1624 TLKGVEPHI
+1624 TLKGVQPHI
-1633 VVKPE
+1633 VIKPE
-1638 AQEAIKAS
+1638 AQQAIKAS
-1646 ADNQV
+1646 AENQV

-1658 HATTDELD
+1658 HATVDELD
-1666 EANQQINDT
+1666 EANQLISDT
-1675 LKQGQQDI
+1675 LKQAQQEI
-1683 DNTTQD
+1683 ENTNQD
-1689 AAVNDVRNQTIK
+1689 AAVTDVRNQTIK

-1716 LDNIDES
+1716 LDSIEE
-1723 NNNQLDAIRNTL
+1723 NNKNQLDAIRNTL
-1735 DTTQDERNVAIAALN
+1735 DTTQDERDVAIDTLN
-1750 KIVNAIKNDIAQNK
+1750 KIVNTIKNDIAQNK
-1764 TNAEVDQTEADGNNN
+1764 TNAEVDRTETDGNDN

-1791 AARQSVSAKAE
+1791 AARQSVGVKAE

-1842 TAQVNQNS
+1842 TAQVNQDS

-1889 EATDEEQNAAI
+1889 EATDEEQNIAI
-1900 VQVEKELIKAK
+1900 AQVEKELIKAK
-1911 QQIAGAVTN
+1911 QQIASAVTN

-1925 LLHDGKNEIREIEP
+1925 LLHDEKNEIREIEP
-1939 VINKKATAREQ
+1939 VINRKASAREQ

-1965 VQATVEERNSILA
+1965 IQATVEERNSILA

-1998 QVDKTATLNLQTIH
+1998 QVDKTASLNLQTIH

-2031 LARVTHLVQN
+2031 LARVTALVQN
-2041 YRKVSDRNK
+2041 YRKVSNRNK

-2086 ALGDIE
+2086 ALSDIE

-2122 EQLAKVKALIDQYV
+2122 EQLAKVKVLIDQYV
-2136 ADGNRMVDE
+2136 ADGNRMIDE
-2145 DATLNDIKKDTQLII
+2145 DATLNDIKQHTQFIVE
-2160 DEILAIKLPAEVIK
+2160 EILAIKLPAEATKV
-2174 ASPKVGQPAP
+2174 SPKEIQPAP
-2184 KVCTPIKKEDK
+2184 KVCTPIKKE
-2195 QEVRK
+2195 ETHESRK
-2200 VVKELPNT
+2200 VEKELPNT
-2208 GSEEMDLPL
+2208 GSEGMDLPL
-2217 KELALI
+2217 KEFALI
-2223 TGAALLARRRSKK
+2223 TGAALLARRRTKN

>member
-30 SNPNGAQALTTDHN
+30 SNPNGAQALTTDNN
-44 VQGGSNQALPGNSQ
+44 VQSDTNQATPVNSQ
-58 NTNADTNRDIVN
+58 DTNVANNRGLAN
-70 DSQNTP
+70 SAQNTP
-76 NAHATDNTSTNQA
+76 NQSATTNQSTNQA
-89 LTNHQNVDVANQVGP
+89 LVNHNNGSIANQATPTSV
-104 APIQPSASPAQNNN
+104 QSSTPSAQNNN
-118 NSNANS
+118 HTDGNTTATETVSNAN
-124 TATEPAANTNN
+124 NKDVV
-135 NLASNNNTLN
+135 SNNTTLN
-145 VPNNTDNNDSA
+145 VPNKTNENGSGG
-156 RHLTLKEIQEDVRHS
+156 HLTLKEIQEDVRHS

-182 EASNRPKKRSR
+182 QASNRPKKRSR
-193 RAAPTD
+193 RAAPAD
-199 PNATPADPTAT
+199 PNATPADPA
-210 PADPTAGNGSAPVAI
+210 AAAAGNGGAPVAI

-234 PNANNIG
+234 PNANNAG

-254 NIRPSTNR
+254 GIRPSTNR
-262 SVPTVTVVDNL
+262 SVPSVTVVDNL
-273 PGYTL
+273 PGFTL

-303 NYQAQGNVIALGRIR
+303 NYQAQGNVIALGRIK

-327 FNGIEKTLTVNPNSE
+327 FNGIEKS
-342 LIFEFNT
+342 
-349 MTTKN
+349 
-354 YQAQGNVIALGRIRG
+354 
-369 NDTNDHGDFNGIEK
+369 
-383 TLTVNPNSELIF
+383 LTVNPNSELIF
-395 EFNTMTTKNYQGM
+395 EFNTMTTKNYQGV

-415 ADNDTVIGEKVV
+415 ADNDTVIAEKSV
-427 AYGPIWRLLKVPE
+427 AYGPIWRLFKVPE

-474 VDSIGLHSGSHV
+474 VDSIGLHSGLHV

-521 DDFVYKIQLPEG
+521 DDFVYKVQLPEG

-547 GNSGVDINDMNV
+547 SNSGVDMNDFNV
-559 TYDAANRIITIK
+559 TYDAANRVITIK
-571 STGGGTGNSPARLMP
+571 STGGGSGNSPARLMP

-617 YSQDFINSP
+617 YTQDFINSP

-699 SLANQMQHTLI
+699 SLTNQMQHTLI

-716 NAVNR
+716 NAVNK
-721 KVDDMEDLVNQN
+721 KVDQMEDLVNQN

-792 KQAIRD
+792 KKAIRD
-798 KAAKQREIINHTPDA
+798 KATKQREIINATPDA
-813 TQDEIQDAL
+813 TEDEIQDAL
-822 NQLTTDETDAID
+822 NQLATDETDAID

-844 VETAKNNGINTI
+844 VEIAKNNGINTI
-856 GAVAPQVTHKQ
+856 GAVVPQVTHKQ

-915 ATTNDDVDTAKGDG
+915 ATTNADVDNAKGDG

-971 RQAAIEKV
+971 RQAAIDKV
-979 NAAVAVANT
+979 NAAVTAANT

-1013 EPATKVKTDAKNA
+1013 TPATKVKTDAKNA
-1026 IDQSAETQHN
+1026 IDKSAETQHN
-1036 AIFNN
+1036 TIFNN

-1104 NEKARE
+1104 NDKARE

-1136 KNRALN
+1136 KNRALT

-1170 VTKKQTATGVLT
+1170 VTKKQTATGVLN

-1211 QDLATA
+1211 QELATA

-1252 AALAQT
+1252 AALAQI
-1258 NQHYSAK
+1258 NQHYNAK
-1265 LVEINATPD
+1265 LAEINATPD
-1274 ATDDEK
+1274 ATNDEK

-1360 VNQINQLKDQAF
+1360 VNQINQLKDQAI
-1372 NQINQNQTNDQVDAT
+1372 NQINQNQTNDQVDTT
-1387 TNQAINAIDNVEAE
+1387 TNQAVNAIDNVEAE

-1434 EVALQ
+1434 EVASQ

-1479 KIKPAAREKI
+1479 KVKPAAREKI

-1494 ELRAQINQ
+1494 ELRAKINQ
-1502 DKEATAEERQAALD
+1502 DKEATAEERQVALD
-1516 KINDLVA
+1516 KINEFVNQ
-1523 KAMTNITNDRTNQ
+1523 AMTDITNNRTNQ
-1536 QVNDST
+1536 QVDDTTS
-1542 NQALDDIA
+1542 QALDSIA
-1550 LVTPDHIVRAAA
+1550 LVAPEHIVRAAA

-1571 AKKHEIEQAEHATD
+1571 AKKQEIEQAEHATD

-1600 RALQNINQAIANNDV
+1600 LALQNINQAVTNNDV
-1615 KRVESNGIA
+1615 KRVETNGIA
-1624 TLKGVEPHI
+1624 TLKGVQPHI
-1633 VVKPE
+1633 VIKPE
-1638 AQEAIKAS
+1638 AQQAIKAT
-1646 ADNQV
+1646 AENQV

-1658 HATTDELD
+1658 HATVDELD
-1666 EANQQINDT
+1666 EANQLISDT
-1675 LKQGQQDI
+1675 LKQAQQEI
-1683 DNTTQD
+1683 ENTNQD
-1689 AAVNDVRNQTIK
+1689 AAVTDVRNQTIK

-1716 LDNIDES
+1716 LDSIEE
-1723 NNNQLDAIRNTL
+1723 NNKNQLDAIRNTL
-1735 DTTQDERNVAIAALN
+1735 DTTQDERDVAIDTLN
-1750 KIVNAIKNDIAQNK
+1750 KIVNTIKNDIAQNK
-1764 TNAEVDQTEADGNNN
+1764 TNAEVDRTETDGNDN

-1791 AARQSVSAKAE
+1791 AARQSVGVKAE

-1842 TAQVNQNS
+1842 TAQVNQDS

-1889 EATDEEQNAAI
+1889 EATDEEQNIAI
-1900 VQVEKELIKAK
+1900 AQVEKELIKAK
-1911 QQIAGAVTN
+1911 QQIASAVTN

-1925 LLHDGKNEIREIEP
+1925 LLHDEKNEIREIEP
-1939 VINKKATAREQ
+1939 VINRKASAREQ

-1965 VQATVEERNSILA
+1965 IQATVEERNSILA

-1998 QVDKTATLNLQTIH
+1998 QVDKTASLNLQTIH

-2031 LARVTHLVQN
+2031 LARVTALVQN
-2041 YRKVSDRNK
+2041 YRKVSNRNK

-2086 ALGDIE
+2086 ALSDIE

-2122 EQLAKVKALIDQYV
+2122 EQLAKVKVLIDQYV
-2136 ADGNRMVDE
+2136 ADGNRMIDE
-2145 DATLNDIKKDTQLII
+2145 DATLNDIKQHTQFIV
-2160 DEILAIKLPAEVIK
+2160 DEILAIKLPAEATKV
-2174 ASPKVGQPAP
+2174 SPKEIQPAP
-2184 KVCTPIKKEDK
+2184 KVCTPIKKE
-2195 QEVRK
+2195 ETHESRK
-2200 VVKELPNT
+2200 VEKELPNT
-2208 GSEEMDLPL
+2208 GSEGMDLPL
-2217 KELALI
+2217 KEFALI
-2223 TGAALLARRRSKK
+2223 TGAALLARRRTKN